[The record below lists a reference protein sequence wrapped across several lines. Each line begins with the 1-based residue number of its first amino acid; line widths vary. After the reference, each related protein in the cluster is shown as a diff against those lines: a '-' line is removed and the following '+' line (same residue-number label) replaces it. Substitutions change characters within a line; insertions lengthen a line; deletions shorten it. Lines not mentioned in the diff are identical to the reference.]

1 MSSIDERVVKMRLDN
16 SQFEQGINKTS
27 GLLGK
32 LKQALNLDKSVESI
46 NNVDKAV
53 SGVSFNPLTS
63 GLQGVQ
69 SGFNAMGAVAFSV
82 LNRMTNAAID
92 AGKSI
97 TNALTASVRDGFAE
111 YETQMNAV
119 QTILANTQSKGS
131 TIDDVNSA
139 LDTLNT
145 YADKT
150 IYNFTEM
157 TRNIGTFTAAGVDL
171 QTSVDSIKGIAN
183 LAAVSGSS
191 SAQASQAMHQLS
203 QAIAAGK
210 VQLMDWNSVVNA
222 GMGGEVFQNA
232 LKRTAENFGTDVDGM
247 IQKYGSFR
255 ESLTKG
261 EWLTTDVLTETLKQ
275 LSGAYTEAD
284 LVSQGYTEEQAKQI
298 VQLANTAEGAAT
310 DVKTFSQLIDT
321 TKEALASGWTNTF
334 EIIFGDFEEAKELW
348 SGVADVISDV
358 VNRSSESRN
367 NLLRGWKDLGG
378 RTKLIEGLA
387 NVFKSLG
394 KVVSTVGNAF
404 RKVFP
409 PTTSQQ
415 LMDITKAFA
424 SFTESLVPSESTL
437 NKIGRVAEG
446 VFSVFDI
453 GVQAVKAVGEAISTA
468 FGSDSMGSLLN
479 NLLDIAAGF
488 GDWLVGL
495 DNSIKQFGIFEGAA
509 KKVGTSVSNVLGMFN
524 SFTGRISSM
533 GSAIRS
539 IASTIGDTLGGA
551 FERVKNVISNVLTWI
566 TDNISGGD
574 IFAGLAG
581 GGIFLAARKIGGAF
595 DKIKEVVE
603 DLFGNGAE
611 KLKKGAG
618 VFDEI
623 LGGLQESLNAFT
635 GSVKAF
641 TLVEIAGSIALLVNS
656 MEKIAALSGGEVV
669 GGVSAIGDMM
679 TELNLSL
686 KSITKT
692 VKSAKTT
699 DLIKTGAALIEFAK
713 AVDMLANA
721 MSTIGNLKWDEIAK
735 GLTGMGGAMTELVA
749 AAKGLSYA
757 KVDLKTAGSLIAM
770 AQAVKMV
777 ADPLKKLGNMSWD
790 QVGKGLSAMGGALTE
805 MGTVTGLLGR
815 FGKHNISAAVSMVV
829 TAKSLGDIAKAFN
842 SFSQYSWD
850 EIGRGLSAMGGALTE
865 MGTVTGLLGR
875 FGKHNISAAVSMV
888 VTAKSLGDIA
898 KAFNSFSR
906 YSWDEIGRGLS
917 AMGGAL
923 GEVGLVTGAL
933 GKLAGF
939 SGIIGGGSILITA
952 QSLGDI
958 ASAFGSFTQYDWG
971 EIGRGLTA
979 MGGALGEVGVISGA
993 LGKLAGLSGIIGSG
1007 SIVLTAQGLGDIAKA
1022 FNSFSRYSWDE
1033 IGRGLVAMGGALGEV
1048 GLVSGA
1054 LGKLAGLSGIIGS
1067 GTIILAVQGLGEIA
1081 RTFNSFTQYNWDE
1094 IGRGLVAMGGAMGEV
1109 AVISGA
1115 TGALTGIAGLMG
1127 AGTITLASQGLIDIA
1142 TAFGKFTKFNW
1153 DEIGRGLAAMA
1164 GALGATALGSLLN
1177 TLSGLGAGAISKV
1190 AVPLGQLADSVK
1202 KWSGV
1207 TVPGDLATSL
1217 GALASGVMKFT
1228 LGGIGAGALSTA
1240 APGMVQMA
1248 NAVAKWSTIKFP
1260 SEIEGNL
1267 KALAN
1272 GVKAFTFAFAGG
1284 WSMDAVVGPLG
1295 QLASAVN
1302 KWKGVTVPA
1311 GIEGNLTGLANGVK
1325 AFTFAFAGG
1334 WSIDAVVG
1342 PLGQLAGA
1350 VKKWKGV
1357 TIPGDIQD
1365 KLTGLAN
1372 GVKSFTWA
1380 FAGGWSIDAVVGPLG
1395 QLAGAVKKWK
1405 GVTIPGDIQDKLTG
1419 LANGVKSFT
1428 WAFAGGWSI
1437 DKVVGPLGQLAGA
1450 VKKWN
1455 GVAIPGGIQ
1464 DKLTGLANGVK
1475 SFTGIGF
1482 EIVESMSNAAS
1493 GVRAIATAATNLS
1506 SANLPGVSTQ
1516 ISTFVSS
1523 LNTTQSITSTLPA
1536 DVSAFATQLN
1546 SAMATL
1552 GNAVSINGSTISAG
1566 FTQFKTSVTNGLS
1579 GIGSIVSQ
1587 NMSSMSS
1594 AIINSVSIINVGLNL
1609 IISVVLAFAGSM
1621 RNALNKSTTSTA
1633 AGLRTTVDRINSFQ
1647 SQFRTA
1653 GQHLADGLLN
1663 GMRSNSSQFIG
1674 VFSSSVNQAVNS
1686 VRAYYN
1692 GFYGA
1697 GRYLVEGFTNGI
1709 NDYARSAATAAA
1721 NMASSAK
1728 TAADRALDNGS
1739 PSKIMMQVGRF
1750 FTEGFSIGITDRED
1764 MVSDSSEKVA
1774 QKAISTLNDM
1784 LATSSIDD
1792 LFDASPTIT
1801 PVLDLSAISKQ
1812 AGSIDS
1818 MLSRSIAPS
1827 EAELREI
1834 DRRFRQNGGDHQA
1847 KMFDRLISATDKN
1860 AKELSDLRG
1869 DLSRY
1874 NDSIAG
1880 QETAVYVD
1888 GKKLASSIAK
1898 PMNQQLGIRL
1908 RRGSLSRI

>member
-16 SQFEQGINKTS
+16 SQFEQGISKTS
-27 GLLGK
+27 SLLGK

-191 SAQASQAMHQLS
+191 SAQASQAMYQLS

-232 LKRTAENFGTDVDGM
+232 LKRTAENFGTNVDGM

-255 ESLTKG
+255 ESLTEG
-261 EWLTTDVLTETLKQ
+261 GWLTTDVLTETLKQ

-321 TKEALASGWTNTF
+321 TKEALGSGWTNTF

-348 SGVADVISDV
+348 SGVANVISDV

-367 NLLRGWKDLGG
+367 NLLQGWKDLGG
-378 RTKLIEGLA
+378 RTELIKGLSS
-387 NVFKSLG
+387 VFESLG
-394 KVVSTVGNAF
+394 KVLSTVGNAF

-415 LMDITKAFA
+415 LMDITKAFT

-479 NLLDIAAGF
+479 NLLNIAAGF

-495 DNSIKQFGIFEGAA
+495 DNSIKQFGVFEGAA

-539 IASTIGDTLGGA
+539 IASTIGSTIGSIASTIGNTLGGA
-551 FERVKNVISNVLTWI
+551 FERVKNVISDVLTWI

-581 GGIFLAARKIGGAF
+581 GGIFLAAQKIGGAF
-595 DKIKEVVE
+595 DKIKEVFE

-623 LGGLQESLNAFT
+623 LDGLQESLNAFT

-641 TLVEIAGSIALLVNS
+641 TLVEIAGSIALLVDS

-669 GGVSAIGDMM
+669 GGVSAIGGMM

-692 VKSAKTT
+692 VKGVKTT

-735 GLTGMGGAMTELVA
+735 GLTGMGGAMAELVA

-850 EIGRGLSAMGGALTE
+850 EIGRGLSAMGGALGE
-865 MGTVTGLLGR
+865 VGLVTGALGKIAG
-875 FGKHNISAAVSMV
+875 FSGILASGSIYITVQ
-888 VTAKSLGDIA
+888 SLDDIA
-898 KAFNSFSR
+898 KVFGEFTQ
-906 YSWDEIGRGLS
+906 YDWGEIGRGLA

-1022 FNSFSRYSWDE
+1022 FNSFSQYSWDE
-1033 IGRGLVAMGGALGEV
+1033 IGRGLTAMGGALGEV
-1048 GLVSGA
+1048 GVISGA
-1054 LGKLAGLSGIIGS
+1054 LGKIAGLSGIIGA
-1067 GTIILAVQGLGEIA
+1067 GTIDLTVQGLDEIA
-1081 RTFNSFTQYNWDE
+1081 QAFNSFSQYSWDE

-1109 AVISGA
+1109 AAISGA
-1115 TGALTGIAGLMG
+1115 TGALTGIAGLVG
-1127 AGTITLASQGLIDIA
+1127 AGTITLASKGLIDLA
-1142 TAFGKFTKFNW
+1142 TAFGKFSEFNW
-1153 DEIGRGLAAMA
+1153 DEIGRGLTAMGAAM
-1164 GALGATALGSLLN
+1164 GETALGGLLN
-1177 TLSGLGAGAISKV
+1177 TFSGFGAGAIEKM
-1190 AVPLGQLADSVK
+1190 AAPLGTLADSIK
-1202 KWSGV
+1202 KWEGV
-1207 TVPGDLATSL
+1207 SVPDDLANQ
-1217 GALASGVMKFT
+1217 
-1228 LGGIGAGALSTA
+1228 LGGIADGVGKFTMAGFGSDT
-1240 APGMVQMA
+1240 VA
-1248 NAVAKWSTIKFP
+1248 NIAQPMNVLADAVAKWSTITFP
-1260 SEIEGNL
+1260 TDIATQLGSLANGVEAFTLAFAGGWSLNAVVGPLGALADSVRKWDGVEVPGGIQGNL
-1267 KALAN
+1267 TALAN
-1272 GVKAFTFAFAGG
+1272 GVKAFT
-1284 WSMDAVVGPLG
+1284 L
-1295 QLASAVN
+1295 
-1302 KWKGVTVPA
+1302 
-1311 GIEGNLTGLANGVK
+1311 
-1325 AFTFAFAGG
+1325 AFAGG
-1334 WSIDAVVG
+1334 WSIDAIIG
-1342 PLGQLAGA
+1342 PLGQL
-1350 VKKWKGV
+1350 
-1357 TIPGDIQD
+1357 P
-1365 KLTGLAN
+1365 
-1372 GVKSFTWA
+1372 
-1380 FAGGWSIDAVVGPLG
+1380 
-1395 QLAGAVKKWK
+1395 
-1405 GVTIPGDIQDKLTG
+1405 
-1419 LANGVKSFT
+1419 
-1428 WAFAGGWSI
+1428 
-1437 DKVVGPLGQLAGA
+1437 GA

-1455 GVAIPGGIQ
+1455 GVEVPGGIQ
-1464 DKLTGLANGVK
+1464 GDLTALANGVK
-1475 SFTGIGF
+1475 AFSLAFVGGWSMNAVIGPLGQLAGDVKKWNGVEVPGGIQGNLTALANGVKAFTGIGSG
-1482 EIVESMSNAAS
+1482 IAESMSNAAS
-1493 GVRAIATAATNLS
+1493 GIRAIATAATSLSAVNLS
-1506 SANLPGVSTQ
+1506 DISTQ

-1523 LNTTQSITSTLPA
+1523 LNTNTLPA
-1536 DVSAFATQLN
+1536 DVSAFATQLS
-1546 SAMATL
+1546 SAMTTL
-1552 GNAVSINGSTISAG
+1552 GNTVSTNAATIRSA
-1566 FTQFKTSVTNGLS
+1566 FSSLRTQITTAISGL
-1579 GIGSIVSQ
+1579 GSIVSS
-1587 NMSSMSS
+1587 NMSSASNAVSSGASMISIGSS
-1594 AIINSVSIINVGLNL
+1594 AIGAAFNRMTSIARSQLTVFSNTVRSSLTQGASSVRSSAPQFLSSGKQVTESLTNGLKTGLNQ
-1609 IISVVLAFAGSM
+1609 IPTMFNSTIS
-1621 RNALNKSTTSTA
+1621 
-1633 AGLRTTVDRINSFQ
+1633 
-1647 SQFRTA
+1647 
-1653 GQHLADGLLN
+1653 
-1663 GMRSNSSQFIG
+1663 
-1674 VFSSSVNQAVNS
+1674 
-1686 VRAYYN
+1686 
-1692 GFYGA
+1692 
-1697 GRYLVEGFTNGI
+1697 
-1709 NDYARSAATAAA
+1709 SAASSIRSFRSSFYSAGTYVAQGFASGISSRITVAAEAAA
-1721 NMASSAK
+1721 RLANAASSAAK
-1728 TAADRALDNGS
+1728 EALDIHS
-1739 PSKIMMQVGRF
+1739 PSKVFGWIGEMTVD
-1750 FTEGFSIGITDRED
+1750 GFVNTVNGMATDVRKSGYGMAESVINGFNELDTLGISDPSIR
-1764 MVSDSSEKVA
+1764 
-1774 QKAISTLNDM
+1774 
-1784 LATSSIDD
+1784 
-1792 LFDASPTIT
+1792 
-1801 PVLDLSAISKQ
+1801 PVMDLSMVRRQTSDL
-1812 AGSIDS
+1812 SS
-1818 MLSRSIAPS
+1818 MLSMSTNPIKADVDFIGR
-1827 EAELREI
+1827 L
-1834 DRRFRQNGGDHQA
+1834 DRQNGGDYQA
-1847 KMFDRLISATDKN
+1847 KMFNRLISATDKN
-1860 AKELSDLRG
+1860 AKELSDLRS

-1888 GKKLASSIAK
+1888 GKKLASTIAK
-1898 PMNQQLGIRL
+1898 PMNQKLGA
-1908 RRGSLSRI
+1908 LSRKGRLA

>member
-16 SQFEQGINKTS
+16 SQFEQGVNKTS

-46 NNVDKAV
+46 SNVDKAV
-53 SGVSFNPLTS
+53 NGVSFNPLTS

-191 SAQASQAMHQLS
+191 SAQASQAMYQLS

-232 LKRTAENFGTDVDGM
+232 LKRTAEHFGTNVDGM
-247 IQKYGSFR
+247 IKKYGSFR

-367 NLLRGWKDLGG
+367 NLLQGWKDLGG
-378 RTKLIEGLA
+378 RTKLIEGLT

-409 PTTSQQ
+409 PTTSRQ
-415 LMDITKAFA
+415 LMDITEAFT
-424 SFTESLVPSESTL
+424 SFTESLIPSESTL

-453 GVQAVKAVGEAISTA
+453 GVQAVKAVGTAFATA
-468 FGSDSMGSLLN
+468 FGSDSMGGLLD

-509 KKVGTSVSNVLGMFN
+509 KAVGSAISGVLGVFS
-524 SFTGRISSM
+524 SFTDGISSM
-533 GSAIRS
+533 GSAVGS
-539 IASTIGDTLGGA
+539 IASTIGNTLGGA
-551 FERVKNVISNVLTWI
+551 FERVKNVISDVLTWI

-581 GGIFLAARKIGGAF
+581 GGIFLAAQKIGGAF
-595 DKIKEVVE
+595 DKIKKVFE

-641 TLVEIAGSIALLVNS
+641 TLVEIAGSIALLVDS

-669 GGVSAIGDMM
+669 GGVSAIGGLM
-679 TELNLSL
+679 TELNISL

-692 VKSAKTT
+692 MKGAKTT

-721 MSTIGNLKWDEIAK
+721 MSTIGNLNWDEIAK

-815 FGKHNISAAVSMVV
+815 FGKHNISAAVSMVI
-829 TAKSLGDIAKAFN
+829 TAKSLGDIADAFG
-842 SFSQYSWD
+842 SFSSYDWG
-850 EIGRGLSAMGGALTE
+850 EIGRGLTAMGGALGE
-865 MGTVTGLLGR
+865 VGLVTGALGKIAG
-875 FGKHNISAAVSMV
+875 FSGILGSGSIFITVQ
-888 VTAKSLGDIA
+888 SLGDIA
-898 KAFNSFSR
+898 EVFGEFTQ
-906 YSWDEIGRGLS
+906 YDWGEIGRGLT

-952 QSLGDI
+952 RGLGDI

-979 MGGALGEVGVISGA
+979 MGGALAEVGVISGA
-993 LGKLAGLSGIIGSG
+993 LGKLASLSGIIGSG
-1007 SIVLTAQGLGDIAKA
+1007 SIVLTAKGLGDIAKA

-1067 GTIILAVQGLGEIA
+1067 GTIILAVQGLDEIA

-1127 AGTITLASQGLIDIA
+1127 AGTITLASQGLTDIA

-1177 TLSGLGAGAISKV
+1177 TLSGLGAGAISTV

-1207 TVPGDLATSL
+1207 TVPSDLATSL
-1217 GALASGVMKFT
+1217 GSLASGVMKFT

-1302 KWKGVTVPA
+1302 KWKGVTIPA
-1311 GIEGNLTGLANGVK
+1311 GIESNLTGLANGVK

-1334 WSIDAVVG
+1334 WSMDAVVG
-1342 PLGQLAGA
+1342 PLGQLAGT
-1350 VKKWKGV
+1350 VKKWNGV
-1357 TIPGDIQD
+1357 TIPGGIESN
-1365 KLTGLAN
+1365 LAGLAN
-1372 GVKSFTWA
+1372 GVKA
-1380 FAGGWSIDAVVGPLG
+1380 FSLAFVGGWSLGAITGPLG
-1395 QLAGAVKKWK
+1395 NLASAV
-1405 GVTIPGDIQDKLTG
+1405 
-1419 LANGVKSFT
+1419 N
-1428 WAFAGGWSI
+1428 
-1437 DKVVGPLGQLAGA
+1437 
-1450 VKKWN
+1450 KWN
-1455 GVAIPGGIQ
+1455 GVKIPGGIQ
-1464 DKLTGLANGVK
+1464 GNLTGLANGVK
-1475 SFTGIGF
+1475 SFTGIGSG
-1482 EIVESMSNAAS
+1482 ITESTSNAAS

-1506 SANLPGVSTQ
+1506 SANLSGVSTQ

-1536 DVSAFATQLN
+1536 DISAFATQLS
-1546 SAMATL
+1546 SAMVTL
-1552 GNAVSINGSTISAG
+1552 GNV
-1566 FTQFKTSVTNGLS
+1566 VLTNAAT
-1579 GIGSIVSQ
+1579 IGSAFSSLRTQISTATFGLGLIVSL
-1587 NMSSMSS
+1587 NMSSASNAVSSGANMISSGSS
-1594 AIINSVSIINVGLNL
+1594 AIGAAFNRMTSIARSQMTVFSNTVRSSLTRGASSVRSSVPEFLSSGKQVTESL
-1609 IISVVLAFAGSM
+1609 I
-1621 RNALNKSTTSTA
+1621 
-1633 AGLRTTVDRINSFQ
+1633 
-1647 SQFRTA
+1647 
-1653 GQHLADGLLN
+1653 N
-1663 GMRSNSSQFIG
+1663 GMRNGLDRIPTMFNSSINSAASNLRSFR
-1674 VFSSSVNQAVNS
+1674 SS
-1686 VRAYYN
+1686 
-1692 GFYGA
+1692 FYSA
-1697 GRYLVEGFTNGI
+1697 GSYVAEGFASGI
-1709 NDYARSAATAAA
+1709 NSQVTVAAEAAA
-1721 NMASSAK
+1721 RLANAASLAAK
-1728 TAADRALDNGS
+1728 KSLDIHS
-1739 PSKIMMQVGRF
+1739 PSKVFGWIGEMTVD
-1750 FTEGFSIGITDRED
+1750 GFVNTVDGMATDVRKSGYGMAESVINGFNELDMSNISDPSIR
-1764 MVSDSSEKVA
+1764 
-1774 QKAISTLNDM
+1774 
-1784 LATSSIDD
+1784 
-1792 LFDASPTIT
+1792 
-1801 PVLDLSAISKQ
+1801 PVMDLSMVRRQ
-1812 AGSIDS
+1812 ASDLSS
-1818 MLSRSIAPS
+1818 MLSTSTNPIKAD
-1827 EAELREI
+1827 I
-1834 DRRFRQNGGDHQA
+1834 DFIGRLDRQNGGDHQA

-1908 RRGSLSRI
+1908 KRGSLSRI

>member
-16 SQFEQGINKTS
+16 SQFEQGISKTS
-27 GLLGK
+27 SLLGK

-191 SAQASQAMHQLS
+191 SAQASQAMYQLS

-232 LKRTAENFGTDVDGM
+232 LKRTAENFGTNVDGM

-255 ESLTKG
+255 ESLTEG
-261 EWLTTDVLTETLKQ
+261 GWLTTDVLTETLKQ

-321 TKEALASGWTNTF
+321 TKEALGSGWTNTF

-348 SGVADVISDV
+348 SSVANVISDV

-367 NLLRGWKDLGG
+367 NLLQGWKDLGG
-378 RTKLIEGLA
+378 RTELIEGLF
-387 NVFKSLG
+387 NVFESLG
-394 KVVSTVGNAF
+394 KVLSTVGNAF

-551 FERVKNVISNVLTWI
+551 FERVKNVISDVLTWI

-595 DKIKEVVE
+595 DKIKEAVE
-603 DLFGNGAE
+603 GLFGNGAE

-623 LGGLQESLNAFT
+623 LDGLQESLNAFT

-669 GGVSAIGDMM
+669 GGVSAIGGMM

-692 VKSAKTT
+692 VKGVKTT

-735 GLTGMGGAMTELVA
+735 GLTGMGGAMAELVA

-815 FGKHNISAAVSMVV
+815 FGKHNISAAVSMVI

-850 EIGRGLSAMGGALTE
+850 EIGRGLSAMGGALGE
-865 MGTVTGLLGR
+865 VGLVTGALGKIAG
-875 FGKHNISAAVSMV
+875 FSGILASGSIFITVQ
-888 VTAKSLGDIA
+888 SLDDIA
-898 KAFNSFSR
+898 KVFGEFTQ
-906 YSWDEIGRGLS
+906 YDWGEIGRGLA

-1022 FNSFSRYSWDE
+1022 FNSFSQYSWDE
-1033 IGRGLVAMGGALGEV
+1033 IGRGLSAMGGALGEV
-1048 GLVSGA
+1048 AVVSGA
-1054 LGKLAGLSGIIGS
+1054 LGKLAGLSGLIGA
-1067 GTIILAVQGLGEIA
+1067 GTINLTVQGLDEIA
-1081 RTFNSFTQYNWDE
+1081 QAFNSFSQYSWDE

-1109 AVISGA
+1109 AAISGA

-1127 AGTITLASQGLIDIA
+1127 AGTITLASQGLIDLA
-1142 TAFGKFTKFNW
+1142 TAFGKFAEFNW
-1153 DEIGRGLAAMA
+1153 DEIGRGLTAMGAAM
-1164 GALGATALGSLLN
+1164 GETALGGLLN
-1177 TLSGLGAGAISKV
+1177 TFSGFGASAIEKMAAPLGTLADSIKKWEGV
-1190 AVPLGQLADSVK
+1190 AVPDDLADQLGRIADGVGKFMMAGWGSDTVANIAQPMNVLADAVAKWSTITFPTDIATQLGSLASGVEAFTLAFAGGWSLNAVVGPLGTLADSVK
-1202 KWSGV
+1202 KWDGV
-1207 TVPGDLATSL
+1207 EVPG
-1217 GALASGVMKFT
+1217 
-1228 LGGIGAGALSTA
+1228 GI
-1240 APGMVQMA
+1240 Q
-1248 NAVAKWSTIKFP
+1248 
-1260 SEIEGNL
+1260 GNL
-1267 KALAN
+1267 TALAN
-1272 GVKAFTFAFAGG
+1272 GVKAFT
-1284 WSMDAVVGPLG
+1284 L
-1295 QLASAVN
+1295 
-1302 KWKGVTVPA
+1302 
-1311 GIEGNLTGLANGVK
+1311 
-1325 AFTFAFAGG
+1325 AFAGG
-1334 WSIDAVVG
+1334 WSIDAVIG
-1342 PLGQLAGA
+1342 PLGQL
-1350 VKKWKGV
+1350 
-1357 TIPGDIQD
+1357 P
-1365 KLTGLAN
+1365 
-1372 GVKSFTWA
+1372 
-1380 FAGGWSIDAVVGPLG
+1380 
-1395 QLAGAVKKWK
+1395 
-1405 GVTIPGDIQDKLTG
+1405 
-1419 LANGVKSFT
+1419 
-1428 WAFAGGWSI
+1428 
-1437 DKVVGPLGQLAGA
+1437 GA

-1455 GVAIPGGIQ
+1455 GVEVPGGIQ
-1464 DKLTGLANGVK
+1464 GNLTALANGVK
-1475 SFTGIGF
+1475 AFTLAFVGGWSINAVIGPLGQLAGEVKKWNGVEVPGGIQGNLTALANGVKAFTGIGSG
-1482 EIVESMSNAAS
+1482 IAESMSNAAS
-1493 GVRAIATAATNLS
+1493 GVRSIATAATSLSAANLS
-1506 SANLPGVSTQ
+1506 GVSKQ

-1523 LNTTQSITSTLPA
+1523 LNNTQSITSTLPA
-1536 DVSAFATQLN
+1536 DISAFATQLN
-1546 SAMATL
+1546 SAMVTL
-1552 GNAVSINGSTISAG
+1552 GNVVSTNGSNISTG

-1579 GIGSIVSQ
+1579 GVGSIVSQ
-1587 NMSSMSS
+1587 NMSSMSAAIIDAIS
-1594 AIINSVSIINVGLNL
+1594 AINGGLDS

-1621 RNALNKSTTSTA
+1621 RNALNESTTSTA
-1633 AGLRTTVDRINSFQ
+1633 AGLQTTVNRIDSFQ

-1674 VFSSSVNQAVNS
+1674 VFSSSVNQAVNG

-1692 GFYGA
+1692 GFYDA
-1697 GRYLVEGFTNGI
+1697 GRYLVEGFANGI
-1709 NDYARSAATAAA
+1709 RNYASSAATAAA

-1728 TAADRALDNGS
+1728 EAADRALDIGS

-1834 DRRFRQNGGDHQA
+1834 DRRFRQNESGSRTAEKDTSGPKSVNIEYNQT
-1847 KMFDRLISATDKN
+1847 LNSPT
-1860 AKELSDLRG
+1860 S
-1869 DLSRY
+1869 LSRY
-1874 NDSIAG
+1874 DIYRQTSNQLKLLR
-1880 QETAVYVD
+1880 QELKMSPI
-1888 GKKLASSIAK
+1888 GK
-1898 PMNQQLGIRL
+1898 
-1908 RRGSLSRI
+1908 

>member
-27 GLLGK
+27 GLLSK

-131 TIDDVNSA
+131 TINDVNSA

-191 SAQASQAMHQLS
+191 SAQASQAMYQLS

-210 VQLMDWNSVVNA
+210 VQLMDWNSVVTA

-232 LKRTAENFGTDVDGM
+232 LKRTAENFGTNVDGM

-255 ESLTKG
+255 ESLTEG
-261 EWLTTDVLTETLKQ
+261 GWLTTDVLTETLKQ

-321 TKEALASGWTNTF
+321 TKEALGSGWTNTF

-348 SGVADVISDV
+348 SSVANVISDV

-367 NLLRGWKDLGG
+367 NLLQGWKDLGG
-378 RTKLIEGLA
+378 RTELIEGLS
-387 NVFKSLG
+387 NVFESLG
-394 KVVSTVGNAF
+394 KVLSTVGNAF

-453 GVQAVKAVGEAISTA
+453 GVQAVKAVGSAISTA

-479 NLLDIAAGF
+479 NLLDIAARF

-524 SFTGRISSM
+524 SFTGGISSM

-595 DKIKEVVE
+595 DKIKEAVE
-603 DLFGNGAE
+603 SLFGNGAE

-623 LGGLQESLNAFT
+623 LDGLQESLNAFT

-669 GGVSAIGDMM
+669 GGVSAIGGMM

-692 VKSAKTT
+692 VKGVKTT

-735 GLTGMGGAMTELVA
+735 GLTGMGGAMAELVA

-850 EIGRGLSAMGGALTE
+850 EIGRGLSAMGGALGE
-865 MGTVTGLLGR
+865 VGLVTGALGKIAG
-875 FGKHNISAAVSMV
+875 FSGILASGSIFITVQ
-888 VTAKSLGDIA
+888 SLDDIA
-898 KAFNSFSR
+898 KAFGEFTQ
-906 YSWDEIGRGLS
+906 YDWGEIGRGLA

-979 MGGALGEVGVISGA
+979 MGGALGEIGVISGA

-1022 FNSFSRYSWDE
+1022 FNSFSQYSWDE

-1048 GLVSGA
+1048 AVVSGA
-1054 LGKLAGLSGIIGS
+1054 LGKLAGLSGLIGA
-1067 GTIILAVQGLGEIA
+1067 GTINLTVQGLDEIA
-1081 RTFNSFTQYNWDE
+1081 QAFNSFSQYSWDE

-1109 AVISGA
+1109 AAISGA

-1127 AGTITLASQGLIDIA
+1127 AGTITLASQGLIDLA
-1142 TAFGKFTKFNW
+1142 TAFGKFAEFNW
-1153 DEIGRGLAAMA
+1153 DEIGRGLTAMGAAM
-1164 GALGATALGSLLN
+1164 GETALGGLLN
-1177 TLSGLGAGAISKV
+1177 TFSGFGAGAIEKMAAPLGTLADSIKKWEGV
-1190 AVPLGQLADSVK
+1190 AVPDDLADQLGRIADGVGKFTMAGWGSDTVVNIAQPMNVLADAVAKWSTITFPTDIATQLGSLANGVKAFTLAFAGGWSLNAVVGPLGTLADSVK
-1202 KWSGV
+1202 KWDGV
-1207 TVPGDLATSL
+1207 EVPG
-1217 GALASGVMKFT
+1217 
-1228 LGGIGAGALSTA
+1228 GI
-1240 APGMVQMA
+1240 Q
-1248 NAVAKWSTIKFP
+1248 
-1260 SEIEGNL
+1260 GNL
-1267 KALAN
+1267 TALAN
-1272 GVKAFTFAFAGG
+1272 GVKAFTLAFAGG
-1284 WSMDAVVGPLG
+1284 WSIGAVIGPLG
-1295 QLASAVN
+1295 QLAGEVK
-1302 KWKGVTVPA
+1302 KWDGVEVPG
-1311 GIEGNLTGLANGVK
+1311 GIQGNLTALANGVK
-1325 AFTFAFAGG
+1325 AFTLAFVGG
-1334 WSIDAVVG
+1334 WSINAVIG
-1342 PLGQLAGA
+1342 PLGQLAGE
-1350 VKKWKGV
+1350 
-1357 TIPGDIQD
+1357 
-1365 KLTGLAN
+1365 
-1372 GVKSFTWA
+1372 
-1380 FAGGWSIDAVVGPLG
+1380 
-1395 QLAGAVKKWK
+1395 
-1405 GVTIPGDIQDKLTG
+1405 
-1419 LANGVKSFT
+1419 
-1428 WAFAGGWSI
+1428 
-1437 DKVVGPLGQLAGA
+1437 

-1455 GVAIPGGIQ
+1455 GVEVPGGIQ
-1464 DKLTGLANGVK
+1464 GNLTALANGVK
-1475 SFTGIGF
+1475 AFTGIGSG
-1482 EIVESMSNAAS
+1482 IAESMSNAAS
-1493 GVRAIATAATNLS
+1493 GVRSIATAATSLSAANLS
-1506 SANLPGVSTQ
+1506 GVSKQ

-1523 LNTTQSITSTLPA
+1523 LNNTQSITSTLPA
-1536 DVSAFATQLN
+1536 DISAFATQLN
-1546 SAMATL
+1546 SAMVTL
-1552 GNAVSINGSTISAG
+1552 GNVVSTNGSNISTG

-1579 GIGSIVSQ
+1579 GLGSIVSQ
-1587 NMSSMSS
+1587 NMSSMSA
-1594 AIINSVSIINVGLNL
+1594 AIINAISAINGGLDS

-1621 RNALNKSTTSTA
+1621 RNALNESTTSTA
-1633 AGLRTTVDRINSFQ
+1633 AGLRATVNGIDSFQ

-1674 VFSSSVNQAVNS
+1674 VFSSSVNQAVNG

-1692 GFYGA
+1692 GFYDA
-1697 GRYLVEGFTNGI
+1697 GRYLVEGFANGI
-1709 NDYARSAATAAA
+1709 RNYASSAATAAA

-1728 TAADRALDNGS
+1728 AAADRALDIGS

-1774 QKAISTLNDM
+1774 QKATSTLNDM

-1834 DRRFRQNGGDHQA
+1834 DRRFRQNESGSRTAEKDTSGPKSVNIEYNQT
-1847 KMFDRLISATDKN
+1847 LNSPT
-1860 AKELSDLRG
+1860 S
-1869 DLSRY
+1869 LSRY
-1874 NDSIAG
+1874 DIYRQTSNQLKLLR
-1880 QETAVYVD
+1880 QELKMSPI
-1888 GKKLASSIAK
+1888 GK
-1898 PMNQQLGIRL
+1898 
-1908 RRGSLSRI
+1908 

>member
-27 GLLGK
+27 GLLSK

-191 SAQASQAMHQLS
+191 SAQASQAMYQLS

-232 LKRTAENFGTDVDGM
+232 LKRTAENFGTNVDGM

-255 ESLTKG
+255 ESLTEG
-261 EWLTTDVLTETLKQ
+261 GWLTTDVLTETLKQ

-334 EIIFGDFEEAKELW
+334 EIIFGDFEEAKKLW

-367 NLLRGWKDLGG
+367 NLLQGWKDLGG
-378 RTKLIEGLA
+378 RTELIKGLS
-387 NVFKSLG
+387 NVFESLG
-394 KVVSTVGNAF
+394 KVLSTVGNAF

-415 LMDITKAFA
+415 LMDITKAFT

-581 GGIFLAARKIGGAF
+581 GGIFLAAQKIGGAF
-595 DKIKEVVE
+595 DKIKEVFE

-669 GGVSAIGDMM
+669 GGVSAIGGMM

-692 VKSAKTT
+692 VKGVKTT

-735 GLTGMGGAMTELVA
+735 GLTGMGGAMAELVA

-850 EIGRGLSAMGGALTE
+850 EIGRGLSAMGGALGE
-865 MGTVTGLLGR
+865 VGLVTGALGKLAG
-875 FGKHNISAAVSMV
+875 FSGILGSGSIYITVQ
-888 VTAKSLGDIA
+888 SLGDIA
-898 KAFNSFSR
+898 KVFGEFTQ
-906 YSWDEIGRGLS
+906 YDWGDIGRGLT

-979 MGGALGEVGVISGA
+979 MGGALTEVGVVSGA

-1022 FNSFSRYSWDE
+1022 FNSFSQYSWDE
-1033 IGRGLVAMGGALGEV
+1033 IGRGLSAMGGALGEV
-1048 GLVSGA
+1048 AVVSGA
-1054 LGKLAGLSGIIGS
+1054 LGKIAGLSGLIGA
-1067 GTIILAVQGLGEIA
+1067 GTINLTVQGLDEIA
-1081 RTFNSFTQYNWDE
+1081 QAFNSFSQYSWDE

-1109 AVISGA
+1109 AAISGA

-1127 AGTITLASQGLIDIA
+1127 AGTITLASQGLIDLA
-1142 TAFGKFTKFNW
+1142 TAFGKFAEFNW
-1153 DEIGRGLAAMA
+1153 DEIGRGLTAMGAAM
-1164 GALGATALGSLLN
+1164 GETALGGLLN
-1177 TLSGLGAGAISKV
+1177 TFSGFGAGAIEKM
-1190 AVPLGQLADSVK
+1190 AAPLGTLADSIKKWEGVSVPDDLADQLGRIADGVGKFTMAGWGSDTVANIAQPMNVLADAVAKWSTITFPTDIATQLGSLASGVEAFTLAFAGGWSLNAVVGPLGTLADSVK
-1202 KWSGV
+1202 KWDGV
-1207 TVPGDLATSL
+1207 EVPG
-1217 GALASGVMKFT
+1217 
-1228 LGGIGAGALSTA
+1228 GI
-1240 APGMVQMA
+1240 Q
-1248 NAVAKWSTIKFP
+1248 
-1260 SEIEGNL
+1260 GNL
-1267 KALAN
+1267 TALAN
-1272 GVKAFTFAFAGG
+1272 GVKAFT
-1284 WSMDAVVGPLG
+1284 L
-1295 QLASAVN
+1295 
-1302 KWKGVTVPA
+1302 
-1311 GIEGNLTGLANGVK
+1311 
-1325 AFTFAFAGG
+1325 AFAGG
-1334 WSIDAVVG
+1334 WSIDAVIG
-1342 PLGQLAGA
+1342 PLGQL
-1350 VKKWKGV
+1350 
-1357 TIPGDIQD
+1357 P
-1365 KLTGLAN
+1365 
-1372 GVKSFTWA
+1372 
-1380 FAGGWSIDAVVGPLG
+1380 
-1395 QLAGAVKKWK
+1395 
-1405 GVTIPGDIQDKLTG
+1405 
-1419 LANGVKSFT
+1419 
-1428 WAFAGGWSI
+1428 
-1437 DKVVGPLGQLAGA
+1437 GA

-1455 GVAIPGGIQ
+1455 GVEVPGGIQ
-1464 DKLTGLANGVK
+1464 GNLTALANGVK
-1475 SFTGIGF
+1475 AFTLAFVGGWSINAVIGPLGQLAGEVKKWNGVEVPGGIQGNLTALANGVKAFTGIGSG
-1482 EIVESMSNAAS
+1482 IAESMSNAAS
-1493 GVRAIATAATNLS
+1493 GIRSIATAATSLSAANLS
-1506 SANLPGVSTQ
+1506 GVSKQ

-1523 LNTTQSITSTLPA
+1523 LNNTQSITSTLPA
-1536 DVSAFATQLN
+1536 DISAFATQLN
-1546 SAMATL
+1546 SAMVTL
-1552 GNAVSINGSTISAG
+1552 GNVVSTNGSTISTG
-1566 FTQFKTSVTNGLS
+1566 FTQFKASVTNGLS
-1579 GIGSIVSQ
+1579 GVGSIVSQ
-1587 NMSSMSS
+1587 NMSSMST
-1594 AIINSVSIINVGLNL
+1594 AIIGATSTINGGLDS
-1609 IISVVLAFAGSM
+1609 IISVVLAFTGSM
-1621 RNALNKSTTSTA
+1621 GNALNESTTSTA

-1663 GMRSNSSQFIG
+1663 GMRSNSSQFTG

-1692 GFYGA
+1692 GFYDA

-1709 NDYARSAATAAA
+1709 RNYASSAATAAA

-1774 QKAISTLNDM
+1774 RKAISTLNDM

-1792 LFDASPTIT
+1792 MFDASPTIT

-1834 DRRFRQNGGDHQA
+1834 DRRFRQNESSSRTTEKDASGPKSVNIEYNQT
-1847 KMFDRLISATDKN
+1847 LNSPT
-1860 AKELSDLRG
+1860 S
-1869 DLSRY
+1869 LSRY
-1874 NDSIAG
+1874 DIYRQTSNQLKLLR
-1880 QETAVYVD
+1880 QELKMSPI
-1888 GKKLASSIAK
+1888 GK
-1898 PMNQQLGIRL
+1898 
-1908 RRGSLSRI
+1908 

>member
-27 GLLGK
+27 GLLSK

-191 SAQASQAMHQLS
+191 SAQASQAMYQLS

-232 LKRTAENFGTDVDGM
+232 LKRTAENFGTNVDGM

-255 ESLTKG
+255 ESLTEG
-261 EWLTTDVLTETLKQ
+261 GWLTTDVLTETLKQ

-334 EIIFGDFEEAKELW
+334 EIIFGDFEEAKKLW

-367 NLLRGWKDLGG
+367 NLLQGWKDLGG
-378 RTKLIEGLA
+378 RTELIKGLS
-387 NVFKSLG
+387 NVFESLG
-394 KVVSTVGNAF
+394 KVLSTVGNAF

-415 LMDITKAFA
+415 LMDITKAFT

-581 GGIFLAARKIGGAF
+581 GGIFLAAQKIGGAF
-595 DKIKEVVE
+595 DKIKEVFE

-669 GGVSAIGDMM
+669 GGVSAIGGMM

-692 VKSAKTT
+692 VKGVKTT

-735 GLTGMGGAMTELVA
+735 GLTGMGGAMAELVA

-850 EIGRGLSAMGGALTE
+850 EIGRGLSAMGGALGE
-865 MGTVTGLLGR
+865 VGLVTGALGKLAG
-875 FGKHNISAAVSMV
+875 FSGILGSGSIYITVQ
-888 VTAKSLGDIA
+888 SLGDIA
-898 KAFNSFSR
+898 KVFGEFTQ
-906 YSWDEIGRGLS
+906 YDWGEIGRGLT

-979 MGGALGEVGVISGA
+979 MGGALTEVGVVSGA

-1022 FNSFSRYSWDE
+1022 FNSFSQYSWDE
-1033 IGRGLVAMGGALGEV
+1033 IGRGLSAMGGALGEV
-1048 GLVSGA
+1048 AVVSGA
-1054 LGKLAGLSGIIGS
+1054 LGKIAGLSGLIGA
-1067 GTIILAVQGLGEIA
+1067 GTINLTVQGLDEIA
-1081 RTFNSFTQYNWDE
+1081 QAFNSFSQYSWDE

-1109 AVISGA
+1109 AAISGA

-1127 AGTITLASQGLIDIA
+1127 AGTITLASQGLIDLA
-1142 TAFGKFTKFNW
+1142 TAFGKFAEFNW
-1153 DEIGRGLAAMA
+1153 DEIGRGLTAMGAAM
-1164 GALGATALGSLLN
+1164 GETALGGLLN
-1177 TLSGLGAGAISKV
+1177 TFSGFGAGAIEKM
-1190 AVPLGQLADSVK
+1190 AAPLGTLADSIKKWEGVSVPDDLADQLGRIADGVGKFTMAGWGSDTVANIAQPMNVLADAVAKWSTITFPTDIATQLGSLASGVEAFTLAFAGGWSLNAVVGPLGTLADSVK
-1202 KWSGV
+1202 KWDGV
-1207 TVPGDLATSL
+1207 EVPG
-1217 GALASGVMKFT
+1217 
-1228 LGGIGAGALSTA
+1228 GI
-1240 APGMVQMA
+1240 Q
-1248 NAVAKWSTIKFP
+1248 
-1260 SEIEGNL
+1260 GNL
-1267 KALAN
+1267 TALAN
-1272 GVKAFTFAFAGG
+1272 GVKAFT
-1284 WSMDAVVGPLG
+1284 L
-1295 QLASAVN
+1295 
-1302 KWKGVTVPA
+1302 
-1311 GIEGNLTGLANGVK
+1311 
-1325 AFTFAFAGG
+1325 AFAGG
-1334 WSIDAVVG
+1334 WSIDAVIG
-1342 PLGQLAGA
+1342 PLGQL
-1350 VKKWKGV
+1350 
-1357 TIPGDIQD
+1357 P
-1365 KLTGLAN
+1365 
-1372 GVKSFTWA
+1372 
-1380 FAGGWSIDAVVGPLG
+1380 
-1395 QLAGAVKKWK
+1395 
-1405 GVTIPGDIQDKLTG
+1405 
-1419 LANGVKSFT
+1419 
-1428 WAFAGGWSI
+1428 
-1437 DKVVGPLGQLAGA
+1437 GA

-1455 GVAIPGGIQ
+1455 GVEVPGGIQ
-1464 DKLTGLANGVK
+1464 GNLTALANGVK
-1475 SFTGIGF
+1475 AFTLAFVGGWSINAVIGPLGQLAGEVKKWNGVEVPGGIQGNLTALANGVKAFTGIGSG
-1482 EIVESMSNAAS
+1482 IAESMSNAAS
-1493 GVRAIATAATNLS
+1493 GIRSIATAATSLSAANLS
-1506 SANLPGVSTQ
+1506 GVSKQ

-1523 LNTTQSITSTLPA
+1523 LNNTQSITSTLPA
-1536 DVSAFATQLN
+1536 DISAFATQLN
-1546 SAMATL
+1546 SAMVTL
-1552 GNAVSINGSTISAG
+1552 GNVVSTNGSTISTG
-1566 FTQFKTSVTNGLS
+1566 FTQFKASVTNGLS
-1579 GIGSIVSQ
+1579 GVGSIVSQ
-1587 NMSSMSS
+1587 NMSSMST
-1594 AIINSVSIINVGLNL
+1594 AIIGATSTINGGLDS
-1609 IISVVLAFAGSM
+1609 IISVVLAFTGSM
-1621 RNALNKSTTSTA
+1621 GNALNESTTSTA

-1663 GMRSNSSQFIG
+1663 GMRSNSSQFTG

-1692 GFYGA
+1692 GFYDA

-1709 NDYARSAATAAA
+1709 RNYASSAATAAA

-1774 QKAISTLNDM
+1774 RKAISTLNDM

-1792 LFDASPTIT
+1792 MFDASPTIT

-1834 DRRFRQNGGDHQA
+1834 DRRFRQNESSSRTTEKDASGPKSVNIEYNQT
-1847 KMFDRLISATDKN
+1847 LNSPT
-1860 AKELSDLRG
+1860 S
-1869 DLSRY
+1869 LSRY
-1874 NDSIAG
+1874 DIYRQTSNQLKLLR
-1880 QETAVYVD
+1880 QELKMSPI
-1888 GKKLASSIAK
+1888 GK
-1898 PMNQQLGIRL
+1898 
-1908 RRGSLSRI
+1908 

>member
-27 GLLGK
+27 GLLSK

-191 SAQASQAMHQLS
+191 SAQASQAMYQLS

-232 LKRTAENFGTDVDGM
+232 LKRTAENFGTNVDGM

-255 ESLTKG
+255 ESLTEG
-261 EWLTTDVLTETLKQ
+261 GWLTTDVLTETLKQ

-321 TKEALASGWTNTF
+321 TKEALGSGWTNTF

-348 SGVADVISDV
+348 SGVANVISDV

-367 NLLRGWKDLGG
+367 NLLQGWKDLGG
-378 RTKLIEGLA
+378 RTELIKGLSS
-387 NVFKSLG
+387 VFESLG
-394 KVVSTVGNAF
+394 KVLSTVGNAF

-424 SFTESLVPSESTL
+424 SFTEKLVPSESTL

-509 KKVGTSVSNVLGMFN
+509 KKVGTSVSNVLGMFS

-595 DKIKEVVE
+595 DKIKEVFE

-641 TLVEIAGSIALLVNS
+641 TLVEIAGSIALLVGS

-669 GGVSAIGDMM
+669 GGVSAIGGMM

-692 VKSAKTT
+692 VKGVKTT

-721 MSTIGNLKWDEIAK
+721 MSTIGNLNWDEIAK
-735 GLTGMGGAMTELVA
+735 GLTGMGGAMAELVA

-815 FGKHNISAAVSMVV
+815 FGKHNISAAVSMVI
-829 TAKSLGDIAKAFN
+829 TAKSLGDIADAFG
-842 SFSQYSWD
+842 SFSSYDWG
-850 EIGRGLSAMGGALTE
+850 EIGRGLTAMGGALGE
-865 MGTVTGLLGR
+865 VGLVTGALGKIAG
-875 FGKHNISAAVSMV
+875 FSGILASGSIYITVQ
-888 VTAKSLGDIA
+888 SLDDIA
-898 KAFNSFSR
+898 KVFGEFTQ
-906 YSWDEIGRGLS
+906 YDWGEIGRGLA

-971 EIGRGLTA
+971 EIGRGLAA

-1022 FNSFSRYSWDE
+1022 FNSFSQYSWDE
-1033 IGRGLVAMGGALGEV
+1033 IGRGLTAMGGALGEV
-1048 GLVSGA
+1048 GVISGA
-1054 LGKLAGLSGIIGS
+1054 LGKIAGLSGIIGA
-1067 GTIILAVQGLGEIA
+1067 GTINLTVQGLDEIA
-1081 RTFNSFTQYNWDE
+1081 QAFNSFSQYSWDE

-1109 AVISGA
+1109 AAISGA
-1115 TGALTGIAGLMG
+1115 TGALTGIAGLVG
-1127 AGTITLASQGLIDIA
+1127 AGTITLASKGLIDLA
-1142 TAFGKFTKFNW
+1142 TAFGKFSEFNW
-1153 DEIGRGLAAMA
+1153 DEIGRGLTAMGAAM
-1164 GALGATALGSLLN
+1164 GETALGGLLN
-1177 TLSGLGAGAISKV
+1177 TFSGFGAGAIEKMAAPLGTLADSIKKWEGV
-1190 AVPLGQLADSVK
+1190 AVPDDLADQLGRIADGVGKFTMAGWGSDTVANIAQPMNVLADAVAKWSTITFPTDIATQLGSLANGVEAFTLAFAGGWSLNAVVGPLGTLADSVK
-1202 KWSGV
+1202 KWDGV
-1207 TVPGDLATSL
+1207 EVPG
-1217 GALASGVMKFT
+1217 
-1228 LGGIGAGALSTA
+1228 GI
-1240 APGMVQMA
+1240 Q
-1248 NAVAKWSTIKFP
+1248 
-1260 SEIEGNL
+1260 GNL
-1267 KALAN
+1267 TALAN
-1272 GVKAFTFAFAGG
+1272 GVKAF
-1284 WSMDAVVGPLG
+1284 W
-1295 QLASAVN
+1295 N
-1302 KWKGVTVPA
+1302 
-1311 GIEGNLTGLANGVK
+1311 
-1325 AFTFAFAGG
+1325 AFAGG
-1334 WSIDAVVG
+1334 WSIDAVIG
-1342 PLGQLAGA
+1342 PLGQL
-1350 VKKWKGV
+1350 
-1357 TIPGDIQD
+1357 P
-1365 KLTGLAN
+1365 
-1372 GVKSFTWA
+1372 
-1380 FAGGWSIDAVVGPLG
+1380 
-1395 QLAGAVKKWK
+1395 
-1405 GVTIPGDIQDKLTG
+1405 
-1419 LANGVKSFT
+1419 
-1428 WAFAGGWSI
+1428 
-1437 DKVVGPLGQLAGA
+1437 GA

-1455 GVAIPGGIQ
+1455 GVEVPGGIQ
-1464 DKLTGLANGVK
+1464 GNLTALANGVK
-1475 SFTGIGF
+1475 AFTLAFVGGWSINAVIGPLGQLAGEVKKWNGVEVPGGIQGNLTALANGVKAFTGIGSG
-1482 EIVESMSNAAS
+1482 IAESMSNAAS
-1493 GVRAIATAATNLS
+1493 GVRSIATAATSLSAANLS
-1506 SANLPGVSTQ
+1506 GVSKQ

-1523 LNTTQSITSTLPA
+1523 LNNIQSITSTLPA
-1536 DVSAFATQLN
+1536 DISAFATQLN
-1546 SAMATL
+1546 SAMVTL
-1552 GNAVSINGSTISAG
+1552 GNVVSTNGSTISTG
-1566 FTQFKTSVTNGLS
+1566 FTQFKASVTNGLS
-1579 GIGSIVSQ
+1579 GVGSIVSQ
-1587 NMSSMSS
+1587 NMSSMST
-1594 AIINSVSIINVGLNL
+1594 AIIGATSTINGGLDSIIS
-1609 IISVVLAFAGSM
+1609 IVLAFAGSM
-1621 RNALNKSTTSTA
+1621 GNALNESTTSTA

-1663 GMRSNSSQFIG
+1663 GMRSNSSQFTG

-1692 GFYGA
+1692 GFYDA

-1709 NDYARSAATAAA
+1709 RNYASSAATAAA

-1774 QKAISTLNDM
+1774 RKAISTLNDM

-1792 LFDASPTIT
+1792 MFDASPTIT

-1834 DRRFRQNGGDHQA
+1834 DRRFRQNESGSRTAEKDTSGPKSVNIEYNQT
-1847 KMFDRLISATDKN
+1847 LNSPT
-1860 AKELSDLRG
+1860 S
-1869 DLSRY
+1869 LSRY
-1874 NDSIAG
+1874 DIYRQTSNQLKLLR
-1880 QETAVYVD
+1880 QELKMSPI
-1888 GKKLASSIAK
+1888 GK
-1898 PMNQQLGIRL
+1898 
-1908 RRGSLSRI
+1908 

>member
-16 SQFEQGINKTS
+16 GQFEQGINKTS
-27 GLLGK
+27 GLLSK

-191 SAQASQAMHQLS
+191 SAQASQAMYQLS

-232 LKRTAENFGTDVDGM
+232 LKRTAENFGTNVDGM

-255 ESLTKG
+255 ESLTEG
-261 EWLTTDVLTETLKQ
+261 GWLTTDVLTETLKQ

-321 TKEALASGWTNTF
+321 TKEALGSGWTNTF

-348 SGVADVISDV
+348 SGVANVISDV

-367 NLLRGWKDLGG
+367 NLLQGWKDLGG
-378 RTKLIEGLA
+378 RTELIKGLS
-387 NVFKSLG
+387 NVFESLG
-394 KVVSTVGNAF
+394 KVLSTVGNAF

-409 PTTSQQ
+409 PTTSRQ

-509 KKVGTSVSNVLGMFN
+509 KKVETAVSSVLGLFS

-533 GSAIRS
+533 GSTIGS
-539 IASTIGDTLGGA
+539 IASTIGNTLGGA
-551 FERVKNVISNVLTWI
+551 FERVKNVISDVLTWI

-581 GGIFLAARKIGGAF
+581 GGIFLAAQKIGGAF

-669 GGVSAIGDMM
+669 GGVSAIGGMM

-692 VKSAKTT
+692 VKGVKTT

-735 GLTGMGGAMTELVA
+735 GLTGMGGAMAELVA

-842 SFSQYSWD
+842 SFSQY
-850 EIGRGLSAMGGALTE
+850 
-865 MGTVTGLLGR
+865 
-875 FGKHNISAAVSMV
+875 
-888 VTAKSLGDIA
+888 
-898 KAFNSFSR
+898 
-906 YSWDEIGRGLS
+906 
-917 AMGGAL
+917 
-923 GEVGLVTGAL
+923 
-933 GKLAGF
+933 
-939 SGIIGGGSILITA
+939 
-952 QSLGDI
+952 
-958 ASAFGSFTQYDWG
+958 DWG

-979 MGGALGEVGVISGA
+979 MGGALGEVGLVTGALGKIAGFSGILASGSIFITVQSLDDIAKVFGEFTQYDWGEIGRGLAAMGGALGEVAVVSGA

-1022 FNSFSRYSWDE
+1022 FNSFSQYSWDE
-1033 IGRGLVAMGGALGEV
+1033 IGRGLTAMGGALGEV
-1048 GLVSGA
+1048 AVVSGA
-1054 LGKLAGLSGIIGS
+1054 LGKLAGLSGLIGA
-1067 GTIILAVQGLGEIA
+1067 GTINLTVQGLDEIA
-1081 RTFNSFTQYNWDE
+1081 QAFNSFSQYSWDE

-1109 AVISGA
+1109 AAISGA

-1127 AGTITLASQGLIDIA
+1127 AGTITLASQGLIDLA
-1142 TAFGKFTKFNW
+1142 TAFGKFAEFNW
-1153 DEIGRGLAAMA
+1153 DEIGRGLTAMGAAM
-1164 GALGATALGSLLN
+1164 GETALGGLLN
-1177 TLSGLGAGAISKV
+1177 TFSGFGAGAIEKMAAPLGTLADSIKKWEGV
-1190 AVPLGQLADSVK
+1190 AVPDDLADQLGRIADGVGKFTMAGWGSDTVANIAQPMNVLADAVAKWSTITFPTDIATQLGSLASGVEAFTLAFAGGWSLNAVVGPLGTLADSVK
-1202 KWSGV
+1202 KWDGV
-1207 TVPGDLATSL
+1207 EVPG
-1217 GALASGVMKFT
+1217 
-1228 LGGIGAGALSTA
+1228 GI
-1240 APGMVQMA
+1240 Q
-1248 NAVAKWSTIKFP
+1248 
-1260 SEIEGNL
+1260 GNL
-1267 KALAN
+1267 TALAN
-1272 GVKAFTFAFAGG
+1272 GVKAFT
-1284 WSMDAVVGPLG
+1284 L
-1295 QLASAVN
+1295 
-1302 KWKGVTVPA
+1302 
-1311 GIEGNLTGLANGVK
+1311 
-1325 AFTFAFAGG
+1325 AFAGG
-1334 WSIDAVVG
+1334 WSIDAVIG
-1342 PLGQLAGA
+1342 PLGQL
-1350 VKKWKGV
+1350 
-1357 TIPGDIQD
+1357 P
-1365 KLTGLAN
+1365 
-1372 GVKSFTWA
+1372 
-1380 FAGGWSIDAVVGPLG
+1380 
-1395 QLAGAVKKWK
+1395 
-1405 GVTIPGDIQDKLTG
+1405 
-1419 LANGVKSFT
+1419 
-1428 WAFAGGWSI
+1428 
-1437 DKVVGPLGQLAGA
+1437 GA

-1455 GVAIPGGIQ
+1455 GVEVPGGIQ
-1464 DKLTGLANGVK
+1464 GNLTALANGVK
-1475 SFTGIGF
+1475 AFTLAFVGGWSINAVIGPLGQLAGEVKKWNGVEVPGGIQGNLTALANGVKAFTGIGSG
-1482 EIVESMSNAAS
+1482 IAESMSNAAS
-1493 GVRAIATAATNLS
+1493 GVRSIATAATSLSAANLS
-1506 SANLPGVSTQ
+1506 GVSKQ

-1523 LNTTQSITSTLPA
+1523 LNNTQSITSTLPA
-1536 DVSAFATQLN
+1536 DISAFATQLN
-1546 SAMATL
+1546 SAMVTL
-1552 GNAVSINGSTISAG
+1552 GNVVSTNGSNISTG

-1579 GIGSIVSQ
+1579 GVGSIVSQ
-1587 NMSSMSS
+1587 NMSSMSAAIIDAIS
-1594 AIINSVSIINVGLNL
+1594 AINGGLDS

-1621 RNALNKSTTSTA
+1621 RNALNESTTSTA
-1633 AGLRTTVDRINSFQ
+1633 AGLRATVDRINSFQ

-1663 GMRSNSSQFIG
+1663 GMRSNSSQFTG

-1692 GFYGA
+1692 GFYDA

-1709 NDYARSAATAAA
+1709 NDYTRSAATAAA

-1774 QKAISTLNDM
+1774 RKAISTLNDM

-1792 LFDASPTIT
+1792 MFDASPTIT

-1834 DRRFRQNGGDHQA
+1834 DRRFRQNESGSRTAEKDASGPKSVNIEYNQT
-1847 KMFDRLISATDKN
+1847 LNSPT
-1860 AKELSDLRG
+1860 S
-1869 DLSRY
+1869 LSRY
-1874 NDSIAG
+1874 DIYRQTSNQLKLLR
-1880 QETAVYVD
+1880 QELKMSPI
-1888 GKKLASSIAK
+1888 GK
-1898 PMNQQLGIRL
+1898 
-1908 RRGSLSRI
+1908 

>member
-27 GLLGK
+27 GLLSK

-97 TNALTASVRDGFAE
+97 ANALTASVRDGFAE

-191 SAQASQAMHQLS
+191 SAQASQAMYQLS

-232 LKRTAENFGTDVDGM
+232 LKRTAENFGTNVDGM

-255 ESLTKG
+255 ESLTEG
-261 EWLTTDVLTETLKQ
+261 GWLTTDVLTETLKQ

-298 VQLANTAEGAAT
+298 VQLANTAESAAT

-321 TKEALASGWTNTF
+321 TKEALGSGWTNTF

-348 SGVADVISDV
+348 SSVAHVISDV

-367 NLLRGWKDLGG
+367 NLLQGWKDLGG
-378 RTKLIEGLA
+378 RAELIKGLS
-387 NVFKSLG
+387 NVFESLG
-394 KVVSTVGNAF
+394 KVLSTVGNAF

-415 LMDITKAFA
+415 LTDITKAFV
-424 SFTESLVPSESTL
+424 SFTESLVLSESTL

-453 GVQAVKAVGEAISTA
+453 GVQAVKAVGEAIFTA
-468 FGSDSMGSLLN
+468 FGSDSMGNLLN

-509 KKVGTSVSNVLGMFN
+509 KKVETSVSNVLGMFN

-551 FERVKNVISNVLTWI
+551 FERVKNVISNVKNVISNVLTWI

-581 GGIFLAARKIGGAF
+581 GGIFLAAQKIGGAF
-595 DKIKEVVE
+595 DKIKEAVE
-603 DLFGNGAE
+603 GLFGNGAE

-623 LGGLQESLNAFT
+623 LDGLQESLNAFT

-669 GGVSAIGDMM
+669 GGVSAIGGMM

-692 VKSAKTT
+692 VKGVKTT
-699 DLIKTGAALIEFAK
+699 DLIKTGAALMEFAK

-735 GLTGMGGAMTELVA
+735 GLTGMGGAMAELVA

-777 ADPLKKLGNMSWD
+777 ADPLKKLGDMSWD

-829 TAKSLGDIAKAFN
+829 TAKSLGDIAEAFN

-850 EIGRGLSAMGGALTE
+850 EIGRGLSAMGGALGE
-865 MGTVTGLLGR
+865 VGLVTGALGKIAG
-875 FGKHNISAAVSMV
+875 FSGILASGSIFITVQ
-888 VTAKSLGDIA
+888 SLDDIA
-898 KAFNSFSR
+898 KVFGEFTQ
-906 YSWDEIGRGLS
+906 YDWGEIGRGLS

-1022 FNSFSRYSWDE
+1022 FNSFSQYSWDE

-1048 GLVSGA
+1048 AVVSGA
-1054 LGKLAGLSGIIGS
+1054 LGKLAGLSGLIGA
-1067 GTIILAVQGLGEIA
+1067 GTINLTVQGLDEIA
-1081 RTFNSFTQYNWDE
+1081 QAFNSFSQYSWDE

-1109 AVISGA
+1109 AAISGA

-1127 AGTITLASQGLIDIA
+1127 AGTITLASQGLIDLA
-1142 TAFGKFTKFNW
+1142 TAFGKFAEFNW
-1153 DEIGRGLAAMA
+1153 DEIGRGLTAMGAAM
-1164 GALGATALGSLLN
+1164 GETALGGLLN
-1177 TLSGLGAGAISKV
+1177 TFSGFGAGAIEKMAAPLGTLADSIKKWEGV
-1190 AVPLGQLADSVK
+1190 AVPDDLADQLGRIADGVGKFTMAGWGSDTVANVAQPMNVLADAVAKWSTITFPTDIATQLGSLASGVEAFTLAFAGGWSLNAVVGPLGTLADSVK
-1202 KWSGV
+1202 KWDGV
-1207 TVPGDLATSL
+1207 EVPG
-1217 GALASGVMKFT
+1217 
-1228 LGGIGAGALSTA
+1228 GI
-1240 APGMVQMA
+1240 Q
-1248 NAVAKWSTIKFP
+1248 
-1260 SEIEGNL
+1260 GNL
-1267 KALAN
+1267 TALAN
-1272 GVKAFTFAFAGG
+1272 GVKAFT
-1284 WSMDAVVGPLG
+1284 L
-1295 QLASAVN
+1295 
-1302 KWKGVTVPA
+1302 
-1311 GIEGNLTGLANGVK
+1311 
-1325 AFTFAFAGG
+1325 AFAGG
-1334 WSIDAVVG
+1334 WSIDAVIG
-1342 PLGQLAGA
+1342 PLGQL
-1350 VKKWKGV
+1350 
-1357 TIPGDIQD
+1357 P
-1365 KLTGLAN
+1365 
-1372 GVKSFTWA
+1372 
-1380 FAGGWSIDAVVGPLG
+1380 
-1395 QLAGAVKKWK
+1395 
-1405 GVTIPGDIQDKLTG
+1405 
-1419 LANGVKSFT
+1419 
-1428 WAFAGGWSI
+1428 
-1437 DKVVGPLGQLAGA
+1437 GA

-1455 GVAIPGGIQ
+1455 GVEVPGGIQ
-1464 DKLTGLANGVK
+1464 GNLTALANGVK
-1475 SFTGIGF
+1475 AFTLAFVGGWSINAVIGPLGQLAGEVKKWNGVEVPGGIQGNLTALANGVKAFTGIGSG
-1482 EIVESMSNAAS
+1482 IAESMSNAAS
-1493 GVRAIATAATNLS
+1493 GVRSIATAATSLSAANLS
-1506 SANLPGVSTQ
+1506 GVSKQ

-1523 LNTTQSITSTLPA
+1523 LNNTQSITSTLPA
-1536 DVSAFATQLN
+1536 DISAFATQLN
-1546 SAMATL
+1546 SAMVTL
-1552 GNAVSINGSTISAG
+1552 GNVVSTNGSNISTG

-1579 GIGSIVSQ
+1579 GLGSIVSQ
-1587 NMSSMSS
+1587 NMSSMSAAIIDAIS
-1594 AIINSVSIINVGLNL
+1594 AINGGLDS

-1621 RNALNKSTTSTA
+1621 RNALNESTTSTA
-1633 AGLRTTVDRINSFQ
+1633 AGLRATVNRIDSFQ

-1663 GMRSNSSQFIG
+1663 GMQSNSSQFIG
-1674 VFSSSVNQAVNS
+1674 VFSSSVNQAVNG

-1692 GFYGA
+1692 GFYDA
-1697 GRYLVEGFTNGI
+1697 GRYLVEGFANGI
-1709 NDYARSAATAAA
+1709 RNYASSAATAAA

-1728 TAADRALDNGS
+1728 EAADRALDIGS

-1834 DRRFRQNGGDHQA
+1834 DRRFRQNESGSRTAEKDTSGPKSVNIEYNQT
-1847 KMFDRLISATDKN
+1847 LNSPT
-1860 AKELSDLRG
+1860 S
-1869 DLSRY
+1869 LSRY
-1874 NDSIAG
+1874 DIYRQTSNQLKLLR
-1880 QETAVYVD
+1880 QELKMSPI
-1888 GKKLASSIAK
+1888 GK
-1898 PMNQQLGIRL
+1898 
-1908 RRGSLSRI
+1908 

>member
-16 SQFEQGINKTS
+16 SQFEQGVNKTS

-46 NNVDKAV
+46 SNVDKAV
-53 SGVSFNPLTS
+53 NGVSFNPLTS

-191 SAQASQAMHQLS
+191 SAQASQAMYQLS

-232 LKRTAENFGTDVDGM
+232 LKRTAEHFGTNVDGM
-247 IQKYGSFR
+247 IKKYGSFR

-367 NLLRGWKDLGG
+367 NLLQGWKDLGG
-378 RTKLIEGLA
+378 RTKLIEGLT

-409 PTTSQQ
+409 PTTSRQ
-415 LMDITKAFA
+415 LMDITEAFT
-424 SFTESLVPSESTL
+424 SFTESLIPSESTL

-453 GVQAVKAVGEAISTA
+453 GVQAVKAVGTAFATA
-468 FGSDSMGSLLN
+468 FGSDSMGGLLD

-509 KKVGTSVSNVLGMFN
+509 KAVGSAISGVLGVFS
-524 SFTGRISSM
+524 SFTDGISSM
-533 GSAIRS
+533 GSAVGS
-539 IASTIGDTLGGA
+539 IASTIGNTLGGA
-551 FERVKNVISNVLTWI
+551 FERVKNVISDVLTWI

-581 GGIFLAARKIGGAF
+581 GGIFLAAQKIGGAF
-595 DKIKEVVE
+595 DKIKKVFE

-641 TLVEIAGSIALLVNS
+641 TLVEIAGSIALLVDS

-669 GGVSAIGDMM
+669 GGVSAIGGLM
-679 TELNLSL
+679 TELNISL

-692 VKSAKTT
+692 MKGAKTT

-721 MSTIGNLKWDEIAK
+721 MSTIGNLNWDEIAK

-815 FGKHNISAAVSMVV
+815 FGKHNISAAVSMVI
-829 TAKSLGDIAKAFN
+829 TAKSLGDIADAFG
-842 SFSQYSWD
+842 SFSSYDWG
-850 EIGRGLSAMGGALTE
+850 EIGRGLTAMGGALGE
-865 MGTVTGLLGR
+865 VGLVTGALGKIAG
-875 FGKHNISAAVSMV
+875 FSGILGSGSIFITVQ
-888 VTAKSLGDIA
+888 SLGDIA
-898 KAFNSFSR
+898 EVFGEFTQ
-906 YSWDEIGRGLS
+906 YDWGEIGRGLT

-952 QSLGDI
+952 RGLGDI

-993 LGKLAGLSGIIGSG
+993 LGKLASLSGIIGSG
-1007 SIVLTAQGLGDIAKA
+1007 SIVLTAKGLGDIAKA

-1067 GTIILAVQGLGEIA
+1067 GTIILAVQGLDEIA

-1127 AGTITLASQGLIDIA
+1127 AGTITLASQGLTDIA

-1177 TLSGLGAGAISKV
+1177 TLSGLGAGAISTV

-1207 TVPGDLATSL
+1207 TVPSDLATSL
-1217 GALASGVMKFT
+1217 GSLASGVMKFT

-1302 KWKGVTVPA
+1302 KWKGVTIPA
-1311 GIEGNLTGLANGVK
+1311 GIESNLTGLANGVK

-1334 WSIDAVVG
+1334 WSMDAVVG
-1342 PLGQLAGA
+1342 PLGKLAGT
-1350 VKKWKGV
+1350 VKKWNGV
-1357 TIPGDIQD
+1357 TIPGGIESN
-1365 KLTGLAN
+1365 LAGLAN
-1372 GVKSFTWA
+1372 GVKA
-1380 FAGGWSIDAVVGPLG
+1380 FSLAFVGGWSLGAITGPLG
-1395 QLAGAVKKWK
+1395 
-1405 GVTIPGDIQDKLTG
+1405 
-1419 LANGVKSFT
+1419 N
-1428 WAFAGGWSI
+1428 
-1437 DKVVGPLGQLAGA
+1437 LAGA

-1455 GVAIPGGIQ
+1455 GVKIPGGIQ
-1464 DKLTGLANGVK
+1464 GNLTGLANGVK
-1475 SFTGIGF
+1475 SFTGIGSG
-1482 EIVESMSNAAS
+1482 ITESMSNAAS

-1506 SANLPGVSTQ
+1506 SANLSGVSTQ

-1536 DVSAFATQLN
+1536 DISAFATQLS
-1546 SAMATL
+1546 SAMVTL
-1552 GNAVSINGSTISAG
+1552 GNV
-1566 FTQFKTSVTNGLS
+1566 VLTNAAT
-1579 GIGSIVSQ
+1579 IGSAFSSLRTQISTATFGLGLIVSL
-1587 NMSSMSS
+1587 NMSSASNAVSSGANMISSGSS
-1594 AIINSVSIINVGLNL
+1594 AIGAAFNRMTSIARSQMTVFSNTVRSSLTRGASSVRSSVPKFLSSGKQVTESL
-1609 IISVVLAFAGSM
+1609 I
-1621 RNALNKSTTSTA
+1621 
-1633 AGLRTTVDRINSFQ
+1633 
-1647 SQFRTA
+1647 
-1653 GQHLADGLLN
+1653 N
-1663 GMRSNSSQFIG
+1663 GMRNGLDRIPTMFNSSINSAASNLRSFR
-1674 VFSSSVNQAVNS
+1674 SS
-1686 VRAYYN
+1686 
-1692 GFYGA
+1692 FYSA
-1697 GRYLVEGFTNGI
+1697 GSYVAEGFASGI
-1709 NDYARSAATAAA
+1709 NSQVTVAAEAAA
-1721 NMASSAK
+1721 RLANAASLAAK
-1728 TAADRALDNGS
+1728 KSLDIHS
-1739 PSKIMMQVGRF
+1739 PSKVFGWIGEMTVD
-1750 FTEGFSIGITDRED
+1750 GFVNTVDGMATDVRKSGYGMAESVINGFNELDMSNISDPSIR
-1764 MVSDSSEKVA
+1764 
-1774 QKAISTLNDM
+1774 
-1784 LATSSIDD
+1784 
-1792 LFDASPTIT
+1792 
-1801 PVLDLSAISKQ
+1801 PVMDLSMVRRQ
-1812 AGSIDS
+1812 ASDLSS
-1818 MLSRSIAPS
+1818 MLSTSTNPIKAD
-1827 EAELREI
+1827 I
-1834 DRRFRQNGGDHQA
+1834 DFIGRLDRQNGGDHQA

-1908 RRGSLSRI
+1908 KRGSLSRI

>member
-27 GLLGK
+27 GLLSK

-191 SAQASQAMHQLS
+191 SAQASQAMYQLS

-232 LKRTAENFGTDVDGM
+232 LKRTAENFGTNVDGM

-255 ESLTKG
+255 ESLTEG
-261 EWLTTDVLTETLKQ
+261 GWLTTDVLTETLKQ

-321 TKEALASGWTNTF
+321 TKEALGSGWTNTF

-348 SGVADVISDV
+348 SSVANVISDV

-367 NLLRGWKDLGG
+367 NLLQGWKDLGG
-378 RTKLIEGLA
+378 RTELIEGLS
-387 NVFKSLG
+387 NVFESLG
-394 KVVSTVGNAF
+394 KVLSTVGNAF

-415 LMDITKAFA
+415 LMDITKAFT

-595 DKIKEVVE
+595 DKIKEAVE
-603 DLFGNGAE
+603 GLFGNGAE

-623 LGGLQESLNAFT
+623 LDGLQESLNAFT

-641 TLVEIAGSIALLVNS
+641 TLVEIAGSIALLVGS

-669 GGVSAIGDMM
+669 GGVSAIGGMM

-692 VKSAKTT
+692 VKGVKTT

-735 GLTGMGGAMTELVA
+735 GLTGMGGAMAELVA

-829 TAKSLGDIAKAFN
+829 TAKSLGDIAQAFN

-850 EIGRGLSAMGGALTE
+850 EIGRGLVAMGGALGE
-865 MGTVTGLLGR
+865 VAVVTGALGKIAG
-875 FGKHNISAAVSMV
+875 FSGILASGSIFITVQ
-888 VTAKSLGDIA
+888 SLDDIA
-898 KAFNSFSR
+898 KVFGEFTQ
-906 YSWDEIGRGLS
+906 YDWGEIGRGLT

-1022 FNSFSRYSWDE
+1022 FNSFSQYSWDE
-1033 IGRGLVAMGGALGEV
+1033 IGRGLSAMGGALGEV

-1054 LGKLAGLSGIIGS
+1054 LGKLAGLSGLIGA
-1067 GTIILAVQGLGEIA
+1067 GTINLTVQGLDEIA
-1081 RTFNSFTQYNWDE
+1081 QAFNSFSQYSWDE
-1094 IGRGLVAMGGAMGEV
+1094 IGRGLSAMGGAMGEV
-1109 AVISGA
+1109 AAISGA

-1127 AGTITLASQGLIDIA
+1127 AGTITLASQGLIDLA
-1142 TAFGKFTKFNW
+1142 TAFGKFAEFNW
-1153 DEIGRGLAAMA
+1153 DEIGRGLTAMGAAM
-1164 GALGATALGSLLN
+1164 GETALGGLLN
-1177 TLSGLGAGAISKV
+1177 TFSGFGASAIEKMAAPLGTLADSIKKWEGV
-1190 AVPLGQLADSVK
+1190 AVPDDLADQLGRIAD
-1202 KWSGV
+1202 GV
-1207 TVPGDLATSL
+1207 G
-1217 GALASGVMKFT
+1217 KFT
-1228 LGGIGAGALSTA
+1228 LAGWGSDTIANIAQPMNTLT
-1240 APGMVQMA
+1240 
-1248 NAVAKWSTIKFP
+1248 NAVAKWSTITFP
-1260 SEIEGNL
+1260 TDIATQLGSLANGVKAFTLAFAGGWSLNAVVGPLGTLADSVKKWDGVEVPGGIQGNL
-1267 KALAN
+1267 TALAN
-1272 GVKAFTFAFAGG
+1272 GVKAFT
-1284 WSMDAVVGPLG
+1284 L
-1295 QLASAVN
+1295 
-1302 KWKGVTVPA
+1302 
-1311 GIEGNLTGLANGVK
+1311 
-1325 AFTFAFAGG
+1325 AFAGG
-1334 WSIDAVVG
+1334 WSIDAVIG
-1342 PLGQLAGA
+1342 PLGQL
-1350 VKKWKGV
+1350 
-1357 TIPGDIQD
+1357 P
-1365 KLTGLAN
+1365 
-1372 GVKSFTWA
+1372 
-1380 FAGGWSIDAVVGPLG
+1380 
-1395 QLAGAVKKWK
+1395 
-1405 GVTIPGDIQDKLTG
+1405 
-1419 LANGVKSFT
+1419 
-1428 WAFAGGWSI
+1428 
-1437 DKVVGPLGQLAGA
+1437 GA

-1455 GVAIPGGIQ
+1455 GVEVPGGIQ
-1464 DKLTGLANGVK
+1464 GNLTALANGVK
-1475 SFTGIGF
+1475 AFTLAFVGGWSINAVIGPLGQLAGEVKKWNGVEVPGGIQGNLTALANGVKAFTGIGSG
-1482 EIVESMSNAAS
+1482 IAESMSNAAS
-1493 GVRAIATAATNLS
+1493 GVRSIATAATSLSAANLS
-1506 SANLPGVSTQ
+1506 GVSKQ

-1523 LNTTQSITSTLPA
+1523 LNNTQSITSTLPA
-1536 DVSAFATQLN
+1536 DISAFATQLN
-1546 SAMATL
+1546 SAMVTL
-1552 GNAVSINGSTISAG
+1552 GNVVSTNGSTISTG

-1579 GIGSIVSQ
+1579 GVGSIVSQ
-1587 NMSSMSS
+1587 NMSSMST
-1594 AIINSVSIINVGLNL
+1594 AIIGATSTINGGLDS

-1621 RNALNKSTTSTA
+1621 GNALNESTTSTA

-1663 GMRSNSSQFIG
+1663 GMRSNSSQFTG

-1692 GFYGA
+1692 GFYDA

-1709 NDYARSAATAAA
+1709 NDYTRSAATAAA

-1834 DRRFRQNGGDHQA
+1834 DRRFRQNESGSRTAEKDTSGPKSVNIEYNQT
-1847 KMFDRLISATDKN
+1847 LNSPT
-1860 AKELSDLRG
+1860 S
-1869 DLSRY
+1869 LSRY
-1874 NDSIAG
+1874 DIYRQTSNQLKLLR
-1880 QETAVYVD
+1880 QELKMSPI
-1888 GKKLASSIAK
+1888 GK
-1898 PMNQQLGIRL
+1898 
-1908 RRGSLSRI
+1908 

>member
-27 GLLGK
+27 GLLSK

-191 SAQASQAMHQLS
+191 SAQASQAMYQLS

-232 LKRTAENFGTDVDGM
+232 LKRTAENFGTNVDGM

-255 ESLTKG
+255 ESLTEG
-261 EWLTTDVLTETLKQ
+261 GWLTTDVLTETLKQ

-321 TKEALASGWTNTF
+321 TKEALGSGWTNTF

-348 SGVADVISDV
+348 SGVANVISDV

-367 NLLRGWKDLGG
+367 NLLQGWKDLGG
-378 RTKLIEGLA
+378 RTELIKGLS
-387 NVFKSLG
+387 NVFESLG
-394 KVVSTVGNAF
+394 KVLSTVGNAF

-595 DKIKEVVE
+595 DKIKEAVE
-603 DLFGNGAE
+603 GLFGNGAE

-623 LGGLQESLNAFT
+623 LDGLQESLNAFT

-669 GGVSAIGDMM
+669 GGVSAIGGMM

-692 VKSAKTT
+692 VKGVKTT

-735 GLTGMGGAMTELVA
+735 GLTGMGGAMAELVA

-850 EIGRGLSAMGGALTE
+850 EIGRGLSAMGGALGE
-865 MGTVTGLLGR
+865 VGLVTGALGKIAG
-875 FGKHNISAAVSMV
+875 FSGILASGSIFITVQ
-888 VTAKSLGDIA
+888 SLDDIA
-898 KAFNSFSR
+898 KVFGEFTQ
-906 YSWDEIGRGLS
+906 YDWGEIGRGLA

-1007 SIVLTAQGLGDIAKA
+1007 SIVLTARGLGDIAKA
-1022 FNSFSRYSWDE
+1022 FNSFSQYSWDE
-1033 IGRGLVAMGGALGEV
+1033 IGRGLTAMGGALGEV
-1048 GLVSGA
+1048 AVVSGA
-1054 LGKLAGLSGIIGS
+1054 LGKLAGLSGLIGA
-1067 GTIILAVQGLGEIA
+1067 GTINLTVQGLDEIA
-1081 RTFNSFTQYNWDE
+1081 QAFNSFSQYSWDE

-1109 AVISGA
+1109 AAISGA

-1127 AGTITLASQGLIDIA
+1127 AGTITLASQGLIDLA
-1142 TAFGKFTKFNW
+1142 TAFGKFAEFNW
-1153 DEIGRGLAAMA
+1153 DEIGRGLTAMGAAM
-1164 GALGATALGSLLN
+1164 GETALGGLLN
-1177 TLSGLGAGAISKV
+1177 TFSGFGASAIEKMAAPLGTLADSIKKWEGV
-1190 AVPLGQLADSVK
+1190 AVPDDLADQLGRIADGVGKFTMAGWGGDTVANIAQPMNVLADAVAKWSTITFPTDIATQLGSLANGVKAFTLAFAGGWSLNAVVGPLGTLADSVK
-1202 KWSGV
+1202 KWDGV
-1207 TVPGDLATSL
+1207 EVPG
-1217 GALASGVMKFT
+1217 
-1228 LGGIGAGALSTA
+1228 GI
-1240 APGMVQMA
+1240 Q
-1248 NAVAKWSTIKFP
+1248 
-1260 SEIEGNL
+1260 GNL
-1267 KALAN
+1267 TALAN
-1272 GVKAFTFAFAGG
+1272 GVKAFT
-1284 WSMDAVVGPLG
+1284 L
-1295 QLASAVN
+1295 
-1302 KWKGVTVPA
+1302 
-1311 GIEGNLTGLANGVK
+1311 
-1325 AFTFAFAGG
+1325 AFAGG
-1334 WSIDAVVG
+1334 WSIDAVIG
-1342 PLGQLAGA
+1342 PLGQL
-1350 VKKWKGV
+1350 
-1357 TIPGDIQD
+1357 P
-1365 KLTGLAN
+1365 
-1372 GVKSFTWA
+1372 
-1380 FAGGWSIDAVVGPLG
+1380 
-1395 QLAGAVKKWK
+1395 
-1405 GVTIPGDIQDKLTG
+1405 
-1419 LANGVKSFT
+1419 
-1428 WAFAGGWSI
+1428 
-1437 DKVVGPLGQLAGA
+1437 GA

-1455 GVAIPGGIQ
+1455 GVEVPGGIQ
-1464 DKLTGLANGVK
+1464 GNLTALANGVK
-1475 SFTGIGF
+1475 AFTLAFVGGWSINAVIGPLGQLAGEVKKWNGVEVPGGIQGNLTALANGVKAFTGIGSG
-1482 EIVESMSNAAS
+1482 IAESMSNAAS
-1493 GVRAIATAATNLS
+1493 GVRSIATAATSLSAANLS
-1506 SANLPGVSTQ
+1506 GVSKQ

-1523 LNTTQSITSTLPA
+1523 LNNTQSITSTLPA
-1536 DVSAFATQLN
+1536 DISAFATQLN
-1546 SAMATL
+1546 SAMVTL
-1552 GNAVSINGSTISAG
+1552 GNVVSTNGSTISTG
-1566 FTQFKTSVTNGLS
+1566 FTQFKTSVANGLS
-1579 GIGSIVSQ
+1579 GVGSIVSQ
-1587 NMSSMSS
+1587 NMSSMST
-1594 AIINSVSIINVGLNL
+1594 AIIGATSTINGGLHSIV
-1609 IISVVLAFAGSM
+1609 SVVLAFAGSM
-1621 RNALNKSTTSTA
+1621 GNALNESTTSTA

-1674 VFSSSVNQAVNS
+1674 VFSSSVNQAVNG

-1692 GFYGA
+1692 GFYDA
-1697 GRYLVEGFTNGI
+1697 GRYLVEGFANGI
-1709 NDYARSAATAAA
+1709 RNYASSAATAAA

-1834 DRRFRQNGGDHQA
+1834 DRRFRQNESGSRTAEKDTSGPKSVNIEYNQT
-1847 KMFDRLISATDKN
+1847 LNSPT
-1860 AKELSDLRG
+1860 S
-1869 DLSRY
+1869 LSRY
-1874 NDSIAG
+1874 DIYRQTSNQLKLLR
-1880 QETAVYVD
+1880 QELKMSPI
-1888 GKKLASSIAK
+1888 GK
-1898 PMNQQLGIRL
+1898 
-1908 RRGSLSRI
+1908 

>member
-16 SQFEQGINKTS
+16 SQFEQGISKTS
-27 GLLGK
+27 SLLGK

-191 SAQASQAMHQLS
+191 SAQASQAMYQLS

-232 LKRTAENFGTDVDGM
+232 LKRTAENFGTNVDGM

-255 ESLTKG
+255 ESLTQG
-261 EWLTTDVLTETLKQ
+261 GWLTTDVLTETLKQ

-367 NLLRGWKDLGG
+367 NLLQGWKDLGG
-378 RTKLIEGLA
+378 RTELIEGLS
-387 NVFKSLG
+387 NVFESLG

-415 LMDITKAFA
+415 LMDITKAFT
-424 SFTESLVPSESTL
+424 SFTEHLIPSESTL
-437 NKIGRVAEG
+437 NKIGRVAKG

-453 GVQAVKAVGEAISTA
+453 GVQSVKAIGTAFANA
-468 FGSDSMGSLLN
+468 FGSDSMGSLLD

-509 KKVGTSVSNVLGMFN
+509 KGVGTAISGVLGLFS
-524 SFTGRISSM
+524 SFTGGISSI
-533 GSAIRS
+533 GSTIGS
-539 IASTIGDTLGGA
+539 IASTIGDALGGA
-551 FERVKNVISNVLTWI
+551 FERVKNVISDVLTWI

-581 GGIFLAARKIGGAF
+581 GGIFLAAQKIGGAF
-595 DKIKEVVE
+595 DKIKETVE

-618 VFDEI
+618 IFDDV
-623 LGGLQESLNAFT
+623 LSGLQESLNAFT
-635 GSVKAF
+635 GGVKAF

-656 MEKIAALSGGEVV
+656 MEKIAALSGGEVT
-669 GGVSAIGDMM
+669 GGVAAIGGLM
-679 TELNLSL
+679 TELNISL
-686 KSITKT
+686 KAITKT
-692 VKSAKTT
+692 MKGVKTT
-699 DLIKTGAALIEFAK
+699 DLIKTGAALMEFAK
-713 AVDMLANA
+713 AVEILADA
-721 MSTIGNLKWDEIAK
+721 MSTIGNLDWDEIAK
-735 GLTGMGGAMTELVA
+735 GLTGMGGAMAELVA

-777 ADPLKKLGNMSWD
+777 ADPLKKLGGMSWE
-790 QVGKGLSAMGGALTE
+790 QIGKGLSAMGGALAE

-815 FGKHNISAAVSMVV
+815 FGENNLSASVSMVI
-829 TAKSLGDIAKAFN
+829 TAKSLGDIASAFG
-842 SFSQYSWD
+842 SFTQYNWD
-850 EIGRGLSAMGGALTE
+850 EIGRGLT
-865 MGTVTGLLGR
+865 
-875 FGKHNISAAVSMV
+875 
-888 VTAKSLGDIA
+888 
-898 KAFNSFSR
+898 
-906 YSWDEIGRGLS
+906 

-939 SGIIGGGSILITA
+939 SGILGGGSILVTVQSLGDISEAFGSFTQYNWDEIGRGLTAMGGALGEVGLVTGALGKLAGFSGILGGGSILIAA

-958 ASAFGSFTQYDWG
+958 ASAFGSFTQYNWD

-979 MGGALGEVGVISGA
+979 MGGALGEVGLVTGA
-993 LGKLAGLSGIIGSG
+993 LGKLASLSGLLGAGTIW
-1007 SIVLTAQGLGDIAKA
+1007 VAVQGLNDLST
-1022 FNSFSRYSWDE
+1022 SFQTFASMSWDE
-1033 IGRGLVAMGGALGEV
+1033 IGRGLVAMGGALLEV
-1048 GLVSGA
+1048 GGISGA
-1054 LGKLAGLSGIIGS
+1054 LG
-1067 GTIILAVQGLGEIA
+1067 V
-1081 RTFNSFTQYNWDE
+1081 
-1094 IGRGLVAMGGAMGEV
+1094 
-1109 AVISGA
+1109 
-1115 TGALTGIAGLMG
+1115 LTNIAGLMG
-1127 AGTITLASQGLIDIA
+1127 AGTITLASQGLIDLA
-1142 TAFGKFTKFNW
+1142 TAFGKFAEFNW
-1153 DEIGRGLAAMA
+1153 DEIGRGLTAMGAAM
-1164 GALGATALGSLLN
+1164 GETALGGLLN
-1177 TLSGLGAGAISKV
+1177 TFSGFGAGAIEKMAGPLGTLADSIKKWEGV
-1190 AVPLGQLADSVK
+1190 AVPDNLADQLGRIAD
-1202 KWSGV
+1202 GV
-1207 TVPGDLATSL
+1207 G
-1217 GALASGVMKFT
+1217 KFT
-1228 LGGIGAGALSTA
+1228 LAGWGGDTVANIAQPMNALT
-1240 APGMVQMA
+1240 

-1260 SEIEGNL
+1260 TDIATQLGSLANGVKAFTLAFAGGWSLNAVIGPLGTLADSVKKWKDVTVPGGIQGNL
-1267 KALAN
+1267 TALAN
-1272 GVKAFTFAFAGG
+1272 GVKAFWNAFVGG
-1284 WSMDAVVGPLG
+1284 WSLDAVIGPLG
-1295 QLASAVN
+1295 QM
-1302 KWKGVTVPA
+1302 
-1311 GIEGNLTGLANGVK
+1311 
-1325 AFTFAFAGG
+1325 
-1334 WSIDAVVG
+1334 
-1342 PLGQLAGA
+1342 AGA
-1350 VKKWKGV
+1350 VKKWDGV
-1357 TIPGDIQD
+1357 EVPGGIQGN
-1365 KLTGLAN
+1365 LTALAN
-1372 GVKSFTWA
+1372 GVKSFTLA
-1380 FAGGWSIDAVVGPLG
+1380 FVGGWSINAV
-1395 QLAGAVKKWK
+1395 
-1405 GVTIPGDIQDKLTG
+1405 I
-1419 LANGVKSFT
+1419 
-1428 WAFAGGWSI
+1428 
-1437 DKVVGPLGQLAGA
+1437 GPLGQLAGA

-1455 GVAIPGGIQ
+1455 GVTIPGGIQ
-1464 DKLTGLANGVK
+1464 GNLTALANGVK
-1475 SFTGIGF
+1475 AFAGIGSG
-1482 EIVESMSNAAS
+1482 IAESMSNAAS
-1493 GVRAIATAATNLS
+1493 GVQAIATAATNLS
-1506 SANLPGVSTQ
+1506 SANLSGVSTQ
-1516 ISTFVSS
+1516 ISTFISS
-1523 LNTTQSITSTLPA
+1523 LNTSTLPS
-1536 DVSAFATQLN
+1536 DISAFATQLS

-1552 GNAVSINGSTISAG
+1552 GNVVSTNSATIGSAFSSLRTQITTAIS
-1566 FTQFKTSVTNGLS
+1566 GL
-1579 GIGSIVSQ
+1579 GSIVSS
-1587 NMSSMSS
+1587 NMSSASNAVSSGASMISSGSS
-1594 AIINSVSIINVGLNL
+1594 AIGAAFNRMTSIARSQLTIFSDTIRSSLTQGASSVQSSAPQFLSAGKQIVTSLTNGLKTGLDQIQTMFNSTISSAASNL
-1609 IISVVLAFAGSM
+1609 RSFRSSFYSAGTYVAQGFASG
-1621 RNALNKSTTSTA
+1621 
-1633 AGLRTTVDRINSFQ
+1633 I
-1647 SQFRTA
+1647 
-1653 GQHLADGLLN
+1653 
-1663 GMRSNSSQFIG
+1663 SSQI
-1674 VFSSSVNQAVNS
+1674 
-1686 VRAYYN
+1686 
-1692 GFYGA
+1692 
-1697 GRYLVEGFTNGI
+1697 TI
-1709 NDYARSAATAAA
+1709 AATAAA
-1721 NMASSAK
+1721 RLANAASSAAK
-1728 TAADRALDNGS
+1728 AALDIHS
-1739 PSKIMMQVGRF
+1739 PSKVFGWIGEMTVD
-1750 FTEGFSIGITDRED
+1750 GFVNTVDGMATDVRKSGYGMAESVINGFNELDMSNISDPSIR
-1764 MVSDSSEKVA
+1764 
-1774 QKAISTLNDM
+1774 
-1784 LATSSIDD
+1784 
-1792 LFDASPTIT
+1792 
-1801 PVLDLSAISKQ
+1801 PVMDLSMVRRQ
-1812 AGSIDS
+1812 ASDLSS
-1818 MLSRSIAPS
+1818 MLSASTNPIKAD
-1827 EAELREI
+1827 I
-1834 DRRFRQNGGDHQA
+1834 DFIGRLERQNGRDYQA
-1847 KMFDRLISATDKN
+1847 KMFDRLIFATDKN

-1898 PMNQQLGIRL
+1898 PMNQQLGVRS

>member
-27 GLLGK
+27 GLLSK

-191 SAQASQAMHQLS
+191 SAQASQAMYQLS

-232 LKRTAENFGTDVDGM
+232 LKRTAENFGTNVDGM

-255 ESLTKG
+255 ESLTEG
-261 EWLTTDVLTETLKQ
+261 GWLTTDVLTETLKQ

-284 LVSQGYTEEQAKQI
+284 LVSQGYSEEQAKQI

-321 TKEALASGWTNTF
+321 TKEALGSGWTNTF

-367 NLLRGWKDLGG
+367 NLLQGWKDLGG
-378 RTKLIEGLA
+378 RTELIKGLS
-387 NVFKSLG
+387 NVFESLG
-394 KVVSTVGNAF
+394 KVLSTVGNAF

-424 SFTESLVPSESTL
+424 SFTKKLVPSESTL

-446 VFSVFDI
+446 VFSIFDI

-533 GSAIRS
+533 GSAIGS

-551 FERVKNVISNVLTWI
+551 FERVKNVISDVLTWI

-595 DKIKEVVE
+595 DKIKEAVE
-603 DLFGNGAE
+603 GLFGNGAE

-623 LGGLQESLNAFT
+623 LDGLQESLNAFT

-669 GGVSAIGDMM
+669 GGVSAIGGMM

-692 VKSAKTT
+692 VKGVKTT

-735 GLTGMGGAMTELVA
+735 GLTGMGGAMAELVA

-850 EIGRGLSAMGGALTE
+850 EIGRGLSAMGGAL
-865 MGTVTGLLGR
+865 
-875 FGKHNISAAVSMV
+875 
-888 VTAKSLGDIA
+888 
-898 KAFNSFSR
+898 
-906 YSWDEIGRGLS
+906 
-917 AMGGAL
+917 
-923 GEVGLVTGAL
+923 GEVAV
-933 GKLAGF
+933 
-939 SGIIGGGSILITA
+939 
-952 QSLGDI
+952 
-958 ASAFGSFTQYDWG
+958 
-971 EIGRGLTA
+971 
-979 MGGALGEVGVISGA
+979 VSGA
-993 LGKLAGLSGIIGSG
+993 LGKLAGLSGLIGSG
-1007 SIVLTAQGLGDIAKA
+1007 SIVLTAQGLDEIAQA
-1022 FNSFSRYSWDE
+1022 FNSFSQYS
-1033 IGRGLVAMGGALGEV
+1033 
-1048 GLVSGA
+1048 
-1054 LGKLAGLSGIIGS
+1054 
-1067 GTIILAVQGLGEIA
+1067 
-1081 RTFNSFTQYNWDE
+1081 WDE

-1109 AVISGA
+1109 AAISGT

-1127 AGTITLASQGLIDIA
+1127 AGTITLASQGLIDLA
-1142 TAFGKFTKFNW
+1142 TAFGKFAEFNW
-1153 DEIGRGLAAMA
+1153 DEIGRGLTAMGAAM
-1164 GALGATALGSLLN
+1164 GETALGGLLN
-1177 TLSGLGAGAISKV
+1177 TFSGFGAGAIEKMAAPLGTLADSIKKWEGV
-1190 AVPLGQLADSVK
+1190 AVPDDLADQLGRIADGVGKFTMAGWGSDTVANIAQPMNVLADAVAKWSTITFPTDIATQLGSLASGVEAFTLAFAGGWSLNAVVGPLGTLADSVK
-1202 KWSGV
+1202 KWDGV
-1207 TVPGDLATSL
+1207 EVPG
-1217 GALASGVMKFT
+1217 
-1228 LGGIGAGALSTA
+1228 GI
-1240 APGMVQMA
+1240 Q
-1248 NAVAKWSTIKFP
+1248 
-1260 SEIEGNL
+1260 GNL
-1267 KALAN
+1267 TALAN
-1272 GVKAFTFAFAGG
+1272 GVKAFT
-1284 WSMDAVVGPLG
+1284 L
-1295 QLASAVN
+1295 
-1302 KWKGVTVPA
+1302 
-1311 GIEGNLTGLANGVK
+1311 
-1325 AFTFAFAGG
+1325 AFAGG
-1334 WSIDAVVG
+1334 WSIDAVIG
-1342 PLGQLAGA
+1342 PLGQL
-1350 VKKWKGV
+1350 
-1357 TIPGDIQD
+1357 P
-1365 KLTGLAN
+1365 
-1372 GVKSFTWA
+1372 
-1380 FAGGWSIDAVVGPLG
+1380 
-1395 QLAGAVKKWK
+1395 
-1405 GVTIPGDIQDKLTG
+1405 
-1419 LANGVKSFT
+1419 
-1428 WAFAGGWSI
+1428 
-1437 DKVVGPLGQLAGA
+1437 GA

-1455 GVAIPGGIQ
+1455 GVEVPGGIQ
-1464 DKLTGLANGVK
+1464 GNLTALANGVK
-1475 SFTGIGF
+1475 AFTLAFVGGWSINAVIGPLGQLAGEVKKWNGVEVPGGIQGNLTALANGVKAFTGIGSG
-1482 EIVESMSNAAS
+1482 IAESMSNAAS
-1493 GVRAIATAATNLS
+1493 GIRAIATAATSLSAANLS
-1506 SANLPGVSTQ
+1506 DISTQ

-1523 LNTTQSITSTLPA
+1523 LNTSTLPP
-1536 DVSAFATQLN
+1536 DVSAFATQLS
-1546 SAMATL
+1546 SAMTTL
-1552 GNAVSINGSTISAG
+1552 GNTVSTNAATIRSA
-1566 FTQFKTSVTNGLS
+1566 FSSLRTQITTAISGL
-1579 GIGSIVSQ
+1579 GSIVSS
-1587 NMSSMSS
+1587 NMSSASNAVSSGASMISSGSGAIGAAFNRMTSIARSQLTVFSNTVRSSLTQGASSVRSS
-1594 AIINSVSIINVGLNL
+1594 APQFLSSGKQVTQSL
-1609 IISVVLAFAGSM
+1609 I
-1621 RNALNKSTTSTA
+1621 
-1633 AGLRTTVDRINSFQ
+1633 
-1647 SQFRTA
+1647 
-1653 GQHLADGLLN
+1653 N
-1663 GMRSNSSQFIG
+1663 GMRTGLDRIPTMFNSTISSAASSLRSFRSSFYSAGTYVAQGFASGISSQIT
-1674 VFSSSVNQAVNS
+1674 V
-1686 VRAYYN
+1686 
-1692 GFYGA
+1692 
-1697 GRYLVEGFTNGI
+1697 
-1709 NDYARSAATAAA
+1709 AAA
-1721 NMASSAK
+1721 AAARLANAASSAAK
-1728 TAADRALDNGS
+1728 EALDIHS
-1739 PSKIMMQVGRF
+1739 PSKVFGWIGEMTVDGFVNTVNGMATDVRKSGYGMAESVINGFNELDTSGISNPSIRPVMDLSMVRRQASELSSVLSMSTNPIKADIDFVGR
-1750 FTEGFSIGITDRED
+1750 
-1764 MVSDSSEKVA
+1764 
-1774 QKAISTLNDM
+1774 
-1784 LATSSIDD
+1784 
-1792 LFDASPTIT
+1792 
-1801 PVLDLSAISKQ
+1801 LD
-1812 AGSIDS
+1812 
-1818 MLSRSIAPS
+1818 
-1827 EAELREI
+1827 
-1834 DRRFRQNGGDHQA
+1834 RQNGGNYQA
-1847 KMFDRLISATDKN
+1847 KMFDRLISATNKN
-1860 AKELSDLRG
+1860 AKELSDLRS

-1888 GKKLASSIAK
+1888 GKRLASSIAK
-1898 PMNQQLGIRL
+1898 PMNQQLGIRS

>member
-53 SGVSFNPLTS
+53 SGVSFSPLTS

-111 YETQMNAV
+111 YETQMNSV

-171 QTSVDSIKGIAN
+171 QTSTDSIKGIAN

-191 SAQASQAMHQLS
+191 SAQASQAMYQLS

-222 GMGGEVFQNA
+222 GMGGEVFQEA
-232 LKRTAENFGTDVDGM
+232 LKRTARNFGTDVDGM
-247 IQKYGSFR
+247 IEKYGSFR
-255 ESLTKG
+255 ESLTQG
-261 EWLTTDVLTETLKQ
+261 GWLTTDVLTETLKQ

-298 VQLANTAEGAAT
+298 IQLANTAEGAAT

-367 NLLRGWKDLGG
+367 NLLKGWKDLGG
-378 RTKLIEGLA
+378 RTELIEGLS
-387 NVFKSLG
+387 NVFESLG

-409 PTTSQQ
+409 PTTSRQ
-415 LMDITKAFA
+415 LMDITEAFT
-424 SFTESLVPSESTL
+424 SFTESLIPSESTL

-446 VFSVFDI
+446 VFSIFDI
-453 GVQAVKAVGEAISTA
+453 GVQAVKAVGKAIATA
-468 FGSDSMGSLLN
+468 FGSDSMGSLLD

-509 KKVGTSVSNVLGMFN
+509 KGVGTAISGVLGLFS
-524 SFTGRISSM
+524 SFTGGISSM
-533 GSAIRS
+533 GSAVKS
-539 IASTIGDTLGGA
+539 IASTIGDVLGGA
-551 FERVKNVISNVLTWI
+551 FERVKNVISDVLTWI

-581 GGIFLAARKIGGAF
+581 GGIFLAAKKIGGAF
-595 DKIKEVVE
+595 DKIKEAVE
-603 DLFGNGAE
+603 GIFGNGGE

-618 VFDEI
+618 VFDDI
-623 LGGLQESLNAFT
+623 LSGLTDSLNAFT
-635 GSVKAF
+635 GSVKAV

-669 GGVSAIGDMM
+669 GGISAIGGLM
-679 TELNLSL
+679 TELNISL
-686 KSITKT
+686 KAISKT
-692 VKSAKTT
+692 MKGIKTT
-699 DLIKTGAALIEFAK
+699 DLIKTGAALMEFAK

-721 MSTIGNLKWDEIAK
+721 MSTIGNLDWDEIGK
-735 GLTGMGGAMTELVA
+735 GLTGMGGAMAELVA

-757 KVDLKTAGSLIAM
+757 KVNVKTAGSLIAM

-777 ADPLKKLGNMSWD
+777 ADPLKQLGSMSWEEI
-790 QVGKGLSAMGGALTE
+790 GKGLSAMGGALTE

-815 FGKHNISAAVSMVV
+815 FGKNNLSASVSMVL
-829 TAKSLGDIAKAFN
+829 TAKSLGDIAEAFG
-842 SFSQYSWD
+842 SFSQYNWD
-850 EIGRGLSAMGGALTE
+850 EIGRGLT
-865 MGTVTGLLGR
+865 
-875 FGKHNISAAVSMV
+875 
-888 VTAKSLGDIA
+888 
-898 KAFNSFSR
+898 
-906 YSWDEIGRGLS
+906 

-939 SGIIGGGSILITA
+939 SGILGGGSILITA
-952 QSLGDI
+952 KSLGDI
-958 ASAFGSFTQYDWG
+958 AEAFGEFTQYNWD
-971 EIGRGLTA
+971 EIGRGLVA
-979 MGGALGEVGVISGA
+979 MGAALGEVALVSGA

-1007 SIVLTAQGLGDIAKA
+1007 SIVLAAQGLGDIAKA
-1022 FNSFSRYSWDE
+1022 FGSFTQYDWGE

-1048 GLVSGA
+1048 AVISGA
-1054 LGKLAGLSGIIGS
+1054 LGALTGLSGLIGA
-1067 GTIILAVQGLGEIA
+1067 GTITLAVQGLDEIA
-1081 RTFNSFTQYNWDE
+1081 RAFNSFAQYSWEE
-1094 IGRGLVAMGGAMGEV
+1094 IGKGLVAMGGAMGEV

-1127 AGTITLASQGLIDIA
+1127 AGTITLASKGLIDLA
-1142 TAFGKFTKFNW
+1142 TAFGKFAEFNW
-1153 DEIGRGLAAMA
+1153 DEIGRGLTAMGAAM
-1164 GALGATALGSLLN
+1164 GETALGGLLN
-1177 TLSGLGAGAISKV
+1177 TFSGFGAGAISEM
-1190 AVPLGQLADSVK
+1190 AVPLGQLADSIK

-1207 TVPGDLATSL
+1207 TVPDNLADN
-1217 GALASGVMKFT
+1217 LAQLANGVMKFT
-1228 LGGIGAGALSTA
+1228 FGGLGAGALSTA

-1248 NAVAKWSTIKFP
+1248 NAVAKWSTIEFP
-1260 SEIEGNL
+1260 SGIEGNL
-1267 KALAN
+1267 TALAN
-1272 GVKAFTFAFAGG
+1272 GVKSFTLAFAGG
-1284 WSMDAVVGPLG
+1284 WSLNAVVGPFG
-1295 QLASAVN
+1295 QLAGAVK
-1302 KWKGVTVPA
+1302 KWNGVTIPA
-1311 GIEGNLTGLANGVK
+1311 GIQGKLTGLANGVK
-1325 AFTFAFAGG
+1325 AFTFAFVGG
-1334 WSIDAVVG
+1334 WSIGAINE
-1342 PLGQLAGA
+1342 PLGKLAE
-1350 VKKWKGV
+1350 
-1357 TIPGDIQD
+1357 
-1365 KLTGLAN
+1365 
-1372 GVKSFTWA
+1372 S
-1380 FAGGWSIDAVVGPLG
+1380 
-1395 QLAGAVKKWK
+1395 
-1405 GVTIPGDIQDKLTG
+1405 
-1419 LANGVKSFT
+1419 
-1428 WAFAGGWSI
+1428 
-1437 DKVVGPLGQLAGA
+1437 

-1455 GVAIPGGIQ
+1455 GVEIPGGIQ
-1464 DKLTGLANGVK
+1464 GNLTALANGVK
-1475 SFTGIGF
+1475 AFSTAFVGGWSLGAVTEPLGKLAGAIKKWNGVIIPGGIQGNLTALANGVKAFADVGASATTGMTSSATALTSLSTS
-1482 EIVESMSNAAS
+1482 VTSLANS
-1493 GVRAIATAATNLS
+1493 GIATIGTSLSNFITSLNNTSAVTSTLPDQLKSFATNLS
-1506 SANLPGVSTQ
+1506 TSMQNIATA
-1516 ISTFVSS
+1516 IST
-1523 LNTTQSITSTLPA
+1523 
-1536 DVSAFATQLN
+1536 
-1546 SAMATL
+1546 
-1552 GNAVSINGSTISAG
+1552 NGSTISAG
-1566 FTQFKTSVTNGLS
+1566 FTQFKASVTNGLS
-1579 GIGSIVSQ
+1579 GVGSIVSQ
-1587 NMSSMSS
+1587 NMSSMST
-1594 AIINSVSIINVGLNL
+1594 AIIGATSTINGGLHSIV
-1609 IISVVLAFAGSM
+1609 SVVLAFAGSI
-1621 RNALNKSTTSTA
+1621 RNALNESTTSTS
-1633 AGLRTTVDRINSFQ
+1633 AGLQATVSRINSFQ

-1653 GQHLADGLLN
+1653 GRHLADGLLN
-1663 GMRSNSSQFIG
+1663 GMRSNSSQFTG
-1674 VFSSSVNQAVNS
+1674 VFSSSVNQAVNI
-1686 VRAYYN
+1686 VRGYYN
-1692 GFYGA
+1692 GFYDA

-1709 NDYARSAATAAA
+1709 RNYASSAATAAA

-1764 MVSDSSEKVA
+1764 MVSNSSEKVA

-1792 LFDASPTIT
+1792 LFNASPTIT

-1834 DRRFRQNGGDHQA
+1834 NHRFRQNESSSRTMEKDTSGPKSVNIEYNQT
-1847 KMFDRLISATDKN
+1847 LNSPT
-1860 AKELSDLRG
+1860 S
-1869 DLSRY
+1869 LSRY
-1874 NDSIAG
+1874 DIYRQTSNQLKLLR
-1880 QETAVYVD
+1880 QELKMSPI
-1888 GKKLASSIAK
+1888 GK
-1898 PMNQQLGIRL
+1898 
-1908 RRGSLSRI
+1908 

>member
-27 GLLGK
+27 GLLSK

-191 SAQASQAMHQLS
+191 SAQASQAMYQLS

-232 LKRTAENFGTDVDGM
+232 LKRTAENFGTNVDGM

-255 ESLTKG
+255 ESLTEG
-261 EWLTTDVLTETLKQ
+261 GWLTTDVLTETLKQ

-321 TKEALASGWTNTF
+321 TKEALGSGWTNTF

-348 SGVADVISDV
+348 SSVANVISDV

-367 NLLRGWKDLGG
+367 NLLQGWKDLGG
-378 RTKLIEGLA
+378 RTELIEGLS
-387 NVFKSLG
+387 NVFESLG
-394 KVVSTVGNAF
+394 KVLSTVGNAF

-415 LMDITKAFA
+415 LMDITKAFT

-479 NLLDIAAGF
+479 NLLDIAARF

-551 FERVKNVISNVLTWI
+551 FERVKNVISDVLTWI

-595 DKIKEVVE
+595 DKIKEAVE
-603 DLFGNGAE
+603 GLFGNGAE

-623 LGGLQESLNAFT
+623 LDGLQESLNAFT

-669 GGVSAIGDMM
+669 GGVSAIGGMM

-692 VKSAKTT
+692 VKGVKTT

-735 GLTGMGGAMTELVA
+735 GLTGMGGAMAELVA

-829 TAKSLGDIAKAFN
+829 TAKSLEDIAKAFN
-842 SFSQYSWD
+842 SFSQ
-850 EIGRGLSAMGGALTE
+850 
-865 MGTVTGLLGR
+865 
-875 FGKHNISAAVSMV
+875 
-888 VTAKSLGDIA
+888 
-898 KAFNSFSR
+898 

-933 GKLAGF
+933 GKIAGF
-939 SGIIGGGSILITA
+939 SGILASGSIFITV
-952 QSLGDI
+952 QSLDDI
-958 ASAFGSFTQYDWG
+958 AKVFGEFTQYDWG
-971 EIGRGLTA
+971 EIGRGLSA

-1007 SIVLTAQGLGDIAKA
+1007 SIVLTAQGLEDIAKA
-1022 FNSFSRYSWDE
+1022 FNSFSQYSWDE
-1033 IGRGLVAMGGALGEV
+1033 IGRGLTAMGGALGEV
-1048 GLVSGA
+1048 GVISGA
-1054 LGKLAGLSGIIGS
+1054 LGKLAGLSGLIGA
-1067 GTIILAVQGLGEIA
+1067 GTINLTVQGLDEIA
-1081 RTFNSFTQYNWDE
+1081 QAFNSFSQYSWDE

-1109 AVISGA
+1109 AAISGA

-1127 AGTITLASQGLIDIA
+1127 AGTITLASQGLIDLA
-1142 TAFGKFTKFNW
+1142 TAFGKFAEFNW
-1153 DEIGRGLAAMA
+1153 DEIGRGLTAMGAAM
-1164 GALGATALGSLLN
+1164 GETALGGLLN
-1177 TLSGLGAGAISKV
+1177 TFSGFGAGAIEKMAAPLGTLADSIKKWEGV
-1190 AVPLGQLADSVK
+1190 AVPDDLADQLGRIADGVGKFTMAGWGSDTVANIAQPMNVLADAVAKWSTITFPTDIATQLGSLASGVEAFTLAFAGGWSLNAVVGPLGTLADSVK
-1202 KWSGV
+1202 KWNGV
-1207 TVPGDLATSL
+1207 EVPG
-1217 GALASGVMKFT
+1217 
-1228 LGGIGAGALSTA
+1228 GI
-1240 APGMVQMA
+1240 Q
-1248 NAVAKWSTIKFP
+1248 
-1260 SEIEGNL
+1260 GNL
-1267 KALAN
+1267 TALAN
-1272 GVKAFTFAFAGG
+1272 GVKAFT
-1284 WSMDAVVGPLG
+1284 L
-1295 QLASAVN
+1295 
-1302 KWKGVTVPA
+1302 
-1311 GIEGNLTGLANGVK
+1311 
-1325 AFTFAFAGG
+1325 AFAGG
-1334 WSIDAVVG
+1334 WSIDAVIG
-1342 PLGQLAGA
+1342 PLGQL
-1350 VKKWKGV
+1350 
-1357 TIPGDIQD
+1357 P
-1365 KLTGLAN
+1365 
-1372 GVKSFTWA
+1372 
-1380 FAGGWSIDAVVGPLG
+1380 
-1395 QLAGAVKKWK
+1395 
-1405 GVTIPGDIQDKLTG
+1405 
-1419 LANGVKSFT
+1419 
-1428 WAFAGGWSI
+1428 
-1437 DKVVGPLGQLAGA
+1437 GA

-1455 GVAIPGGIQ
+1455 GVEVPGGIQ
-1464 DKLTGLANGVK
+1464 GNLTALANGVK
-1475 SFTGIGF
+1475 AFTLAFVGGWSINAVIGPLGQLAGEVKKWNGVEVPGGIQGNLTALANGVKAFTGIGSG
-1482 EIVESMSNAAS
+1482 IAESMSNAAS
-1493 GVRAIATAATNLS
+1493 GVRSIATAATSLSAANLS
-1506 SANLPGVSTQ
+1506 GVSKQ

-1523 LNTTQSITSTLPA
+1523 LNNTQSITSTLPA
-1536 DVSAFATQLN
+1536 DISAFATQLN
-1546 SAMATL
+1546 SAMVTL
-1552 GNAVSINGSTISAG
+1552 GNVVSTNGSTISTG

-1579 GIGSIVSQ
+1579 GVGSIVSQ
-1587 NMSSMSS
+1587 NMSSMSA
-1594 AIINSVSIINVGLNL
+1594 AIIGATSTINGGLNS

-1621 RNALNKSTTSTA
+1621 RNALNESTTSTA
-1633 AGLRTTVDRINSFQ
+1633 AGLRATVNRIDSFQ

-1663 GMRSNSSQFIG
+1663 GMQSNSSQFIG
-1674 VFSSSVNQAVNS
+1674 VFSSSVNQAVNG

-1692 GFYGA
+1692 GFYDA
-1697 GRYLVEGFTNGI
+1697 GRYLVEGFANGI
-1709 NDYARSAATAAA
+1709 RNYASSAATAAA

-1728 TAADRALDNGS
+1728 TAADRALDIGS

-1801 PVLDLSAISKQ
+1801 PVLDLSVVSKQ

-1834 DRRFRQNGGDHQA
+1834 DRRFRQNESGSRTAEKDTSGPKSVNIEYNQT
-1847 KMFDRLISATDKN
+1847 LNSPT
-1860 AKELSDLRG
+1860 S
-1869 DLSRY
+1869 LSRY
-1874 NDSIAG
+1874 DIYRQTSNQLKLLR
-1880 QETAVYVD
+1880 QELKMSPI
-1888 GKKLASSIAK
+1888 GK
-1898 PMNQQLGIRL
+1898 
-1908 RRGSLSRI
+1908 

>member
-16 SQFEQGINKTS
+16 SQFEQGISKTS
-27 GLLGK
+27 SLLGK

-191 SAQASQAMHQLS
+191 SAQASQAMYQLS

-232 LKRTAENFGTDVDGM
+232 LKRTAENFGTNVDGM

-255 ESLTKG
+255 ESLTEG
-261 EWLTTDVLTETLKQ
+261 GWLTTDVLTETLKQ

-321 TKEALASGWTNTF
+321 TKEALGSGWTNTF

-348 SGVADVISDV
+348 SGVANVISDV

-367 NLLRGWKDLGG
+367 NLLQGWKDLGG
-378 RTKLIEGLA
+378 RTELIKGLSS
-387 NVFKSLG
+387 VFESLG
-394 KVVSTVGNAF
+394 KVLSTVGNAF

-415 LMDITKAFA
+415 LMDITKAFT

-446 VFSVFDI
+446 VFSIFDI

-595 DKIKEVVE
+595 DKIKEAVE
-603 DLFGNGAE
+603 GLFGNGAE

-623 LGGLQESLNAFT
+623 LDGLQESLNAFT

-669 GGVSAIGDMM
+669 GGVSAIGGMM

-692 VKSAKTT
+692 VKGVKTT

-735 GLTGMGGAMTELVA
+735 GLTGMGGAMAELVA

-829 TAKSLGDIAKAFN
+829 TAKSLGDIADAFG
-842 SFSQYSWD
+842 SFSSYDWG
-850 EIGRGLSAMGGALTE
+850 EIGRGLTAMGGALGE
-865 MGTVTGLLGR
+865 VGLVTGALGKIAG
-875 FGKHNISAAVSMV
+875 FSGILASGSIYITVQ
-888 VTAKSLGDIA
+888 SLDDIA
-898 KAFNSFSR
+898 KVFGEFTQ
-906 YSWDEIGRGLS
+906 YDWGEIGRGLA

-971 EIGRGLTA
+971 EIGCGLAA

-1022 FNSFSRYSWDE
+1022 FNSFSQYSWDE
-1033 IGRGLVAMGGALGEV
+1033 IGRGLTAMGGAFGEV
-1048 GLVSGA
+1048 GVISGA
-1054 LGKLAGLSGIIGS
+1054 LGKIAGLSGIIGA
-1067 GTIILAVQGLGEIA
+1067 GTINLTVQGLDEIA
-1081 RTFNSFTQYNWDE
+1081 QAFNSFSQYSWDE

-1109 AVISGA
+1109 AAISGA
-1115 TGALTGIAGLMG
+1115 TGALTGIAGLVG
-1127 AGTITLASQGLIDIA
+1127 AGTITLASKGLIDLA
-1142 TAFGKFTKFNW
+1142 TAFGKFSEFNW
-1153 DEIGRGLAAMA
+1153 DEIGRGLTAMGAAM
-1164 GALGATALGSLLN
+1164 GETALGGLLN
-1177 TLSGLGAGAISKV
+1177 TFSGFGAGAIEKM
-1190 AVPLGQLADSVK
+1190 AAPLGTLADSIK
-1202 KWSGV
+1202 KWEGV
-1207 TVPGDLATSL
+1207 SVPDDLANQ
-1217 GALASGVMKFT
+1217 
-1228 LGGIGAGALSTA
+1228 LGGIADGVGKFTMAGFGSDT
-1240 APGMVQMA
+1240 VA
-1248 NAVAKWSTIKFP
+1248 NIAQPMNVLADAVAKWSTITFP
-1260 SEIEGNL
+1260 TDIATQLGSLANGVEAFTLAFAGGWSLNAVVGPLGALADSVRKWDGVEVPGGIQGNL
-1267 KALAN
+1267 TALAN
-1272 GVKAFTFAFAGG
+1272 GVKAFT
-1284 WSMDAVVGPLG
+1284 L
-1295 QLASAVN
+1295 
-1302 KWKGVTVPA
+1302 
-1311 GIEGNLTGLANGVK
+1311 
-1325 AFTFAFAGG
+1325 AFAGG
-1334 WSIDAVVG
+1334 WSIDAVIG
-1342 PLGQLAGA
+1342 PLGQL
-1350 VKKWKGV
+1350 
-1357 TIPGDIQD
+1357 P
-1365 KLTGLAN
+1365 
-1372 GVKSFTWA
+1372 
-1380 FAGGWSIDAVVGPLG
+1380 
-1395 QLAGAVKKWK
+1395 
-1405 GVTIPGDIQDKLTG
+1405 
-1419 LANGVKSFT
+1419 
-1428 WAFAGGWSI
+1428 
-1437 DKVVGPLGQLAGA
+1437 GA

-1455 GVAIPGGIQ
+1455 GVEVPGGIQ
-1464 DKLTGLANGVK
+1464 GNLTALANGVK
-1475 SFTGIGF
+1475 AFSLAFVGGWSINAVIGPLGQLAGEVKKWNGVEVPGGIQGNLTALANGVKAFTGIGSG
-1482 EIVESMSNAAS
+1482 IAESMSNAAS
-1493 GVRAIATAATNLS
+1493 GVRSIATAATSLSAANLS
-1506 SANLPGVSTQ
+1506 GVSKQ

-1523 LNTTQSITSTLPA
+1523 LNNTQSITSTLPA
-1536 DVSAFATQLN
+1536 DISAFATQLN
-1546 SAMATL
+1546 SAMVTL
-1552 GNAVSINGSTISAG
+1552 GNVVSTNGSTISTG

-1579 GIGSIVSQ
+1579 GVGSIVSQ
-1587 NMSSMSS
+1587 NMSSMSA
-1594 AIINSVSIINVGLNL
+1594 AIIGATSTINGGLDS

-1621 RNALNKSTTSTA
+1621 GNALNESTTSTA

-1663 GMRSNSSQFIG
+1663 GMRSNSSQFTG

-1692 GFYGA
+1692 GFYDA

-1709 NDYARSAATAAA
+1709 NDYTRSAATAAA

-1774 QKAISTLNDM
+1774 RKAISTLNDM

-1792 LFDASPTIT
+1792 MFDVSPTIT

-1834 DRRFRQNGGDHQA
+1834 DRRFRQNESGSRTAEKDASGPKSVNIEYNQT
-1847 KMFDRLISATDKN
+1847 LNSPT
-1860 AKELSDLRG
+1860 S
-1869 DLSRY
+1869 LSRY
-1874 NDSIAG
+1874 DIYRQTSNQLKLLR
-1880 QETAVYVD
+1880 QELKMSPI
-1888 GKKLASSIAK
+1888 GK
-1898 PMNQQLGIRL
+1898 
-1908 RRGSLSRI
+1908 

>member
-53 SGVSFNPLTS
+53 SGVSFSPLTS

-171 QTSVDSIKGIAN
+171 QTSTDSIKGIAN

-191 SAQASQAMHQLS
+191 SAQASQAMYQLS

-222 GMGGEVFQNA
+222 GMGGEVFQEA
-232 LKRTAENFGTDVDGM
+232 LKRTARNFGTDVDGM
-247 IQKYGSFR
+247 IEKYGSFR
-255 ESLTKG
+255 ESLTQG

-321 TKEALASGWTNTF
+321 SKEALASGWTNTF

-367 NLLRGWKDLGG
+367 NLLQGWKDLGG
-378 RTKLIEGLA
+378 RTKLIEGLS
-387 NVFKSLG
+387 NVFESLG

-409 PTTSQQ
+409 PTTSRQ
-415 LMDITKAFA
+415 LMDITEAFT
-424 SFTESLVPSESTL
+424 SFTESLIPSESTL

-446 VFSVFDI
+446 VFSIFDI
-453 GVQAVKAVGEAISTA
+453 GVQAVKAVGKAIATA
-468 FGSDSMGSLLN
+468 FGSDSMGGLLD

-495 DNSIKQFGIFEGAA
+495 DKSIKQFGIFEGAA
-509 KKVGTSVSNVLGMFN
+509 KGVGTAVSGVLGLFS
-524 SFTGRISSM
+524 SFTGGISSM
-533 GSAIRS
+533 GSAVKS
-539 IASTIGDTLGGA
+539 IASTIGDVLGGA
-551 FERVKNVISNVLTWI
+551 FERVKNVISDVLTWI

-581 GGIFLAARKIGGAF
+581 GGIFLAAKKIGGAF
-595 DKIKEVVE
+595 DKIKEAVE
-603 DLFGNGAE
+603 GIFGNGGE

-618 VFDEI
+618 VFDDI
-623 LGGLQESLNAFT
+623 LSGLTDSLNAFT
-635 GSVKAF
+635 GSVKAV

-656 MEKIAALSGGEVV
+656 MEKIAALSGGEVT
-669 GGVSAIGDMM
+669 GGIAAIGGLM
-679 TELNLSL
+679 TELNVSL
-686 KSITKT
+686 KAISKT
-692 VKSAKTT
+692 MKGIKTT
-699 DLIKTGAALIEFAK
+699 DLIKTGAALMEFAK

-721 MSTIGNLKWDEIAK
+721 MSTIGKLDWDEIAK
-735 GLTGMGGAMTELVA
+735 GLTGMGGAMAELVA

-757 KVDLKTAGSLIAM
+757 KVNIKTAGSLIAM

-777 ADPLKKLGNMSWD
+777 ADPLKQLGSMSWEEI
-790 QVGKGLSAMGGALTE
+790 GKGLSAMGGALTE

-815 FGKHNISAAVSMVV
+815 FGKNNLSASVSMVL
-829 TAKSLGDIAKAFN
+829 TAKSLGDIAKAFG
-842 SFSQYSWD
+842 SFSQYNWD
-850 EIGRGLSAMGGALTE
+850 EIGRGLTAMGSAL
-865 MGTVTGLLGR
+865 
-875 FGKHNISAAVSMV
+875 A
-888 VTAKSLGDIA
+888 
-898 KAFNSFSR
+898 
-906 YSWDEIGRGLS
+906 
-917 AMGGAL
+917 
-923 GEVGLVTGAL
+923 EVGLVTGAL

-939 SGIIGGGSILITA
+939 SGILGGGSILITA
-952 QSLGDI
+952 KSLGDI
-958 ASAFGSFTQYDWG
+958 AEAFGEFTKYNWD
-971 EIGRGLTA
+971 EIGRGLVA
-979 MGGALGEVGVISGA
+979 MGGALGEVAVITGA

-1007 SIVLTAQGLGDIAKA
+1007 SIVLAAQGLGDIAKA
-1022 FNSFSRYSWDE
+1022 FGSFTQYDWGE

-1048 GLVSGA
+1048 AVISGA
-1054 LGKLAGLSGIIGS
+1054 LGALTGLSGLIGA
-1067 GTIILAVQGLGEIA
+1067 GTITLAVQGLDEIA
-1081 RTFNSFTQYNWDE
+1081 RAFNSFTQYSWEE
-1094 IGRGLVAMGGAMGEV
+1094 IGKGLVAMGGALGEV

-1142 TAFGKFTKFNW
+1142 TAFGKFTEFNW

-1177 TLSGLGAGAISKV
+1177 TLSGLGAGAISTV

-1207 TVPGDLATSL
+1207 TVPSDLATNL

-1228 LGGIGAGALSTA
+1228 LGGLGAGALSTA

-1248 NAVAKWSTIKFP
+1248 NAVAKWSTIEFP
-1260 SEIEGNL
+1260 SGIEGNL
-1267 KALAN
+1267 TALAN
-1272 GVKAFTFAFAGG
+1272 GVKSFTFAFAGG
-1284 WSMDAVVGPLG
+1284 WSMNAVVGPLG

-1302 KWKGVTVPA
+1302 KWKDVTIPG
-1311 GIEGNLTGLANGVK
+1311 GIQGNLTALANGVK
-1325 AFTFAFAGG
+1325 AFTFAFVGG
-1334 WSIDAVVG
+1334 WSLGAVTE
-1342 PLGQLAGA
+1342 PLGQLASS
-1350 VKKWKGV
+1350 VNKWKNV
-1357 TIPGDIQD
+1357 TIPGGIQGN
-1365 KLTGLAN
+1365 LTALAN
-1372 GVKSFTWA
+1372 GVKA
-1380 FAGGWSIDAVVGPLG
+1380 FSTAFVGGWSLGAVIEPLG
-1395 QLAGAVKKWK
+1395 K
-1405 GVTIPGDIQDKLTG
+1405 
-1419 LANGVKSFT
+1419 
-1428 WAFAGGWSI
+1428 
-1437 DKVVGPLGQLAGA
+1437 LAGA

-1455 GVAIPGGIQ
+1455 GVTIPGGIQ
-1464 DKLTGLANGVK
+1464 GNLTALANGVK
-1475 SFTGIGF
+1475 AFTGIGSG
-1482 EIVESMSNAAS
+1482 ITESMSNAAS
-1493 GVRAIATAATNLS
+1493 GVQAIATAATSLSAANLS
-1506 SANLPGVSTQ
+1506 GVSTQ

-1523 LNTTQSITSTLPA
+1523 LNNTQSITSTLPA
-1536 DVSAFATQLN
+1536 DISAFATQLS
-1546 SAMATL
+1546 SAMITL
-1552 GNAVSINGSTISAG
+1552 GNVVSTNAATIGLAFSSLR
-1566 FTQFKTSVTNGLS
+1566 TQIATAISGL
-1579 GIGSIVSQ
+1579 GSIVSS
-1587 NMSSMSS
+1587 NMSSASNAVSSGASMISGGSS
-1594 AIINSVSIINVGLNL
+1594 AIGAAFNRMTSIARSQLTVFSNTVRSSITQAASSVRSSAPQFLSSGKQVTESLINGMRNGLNH
-1609 IISVVLAFAGSM
+1609 IPTMF
-1621 RNALNKSTTSTA
+1621 NSTISTA
-1633 AGLRTTVDRINSFQ
+1633 ASNLRSFRSSFYSAGAYVADGFAFGINSQ
-1647 SQFRTA
+1647 VGIVTA
-1653 GQHLADGLLN
+1653 AAEGIAKAAYHAAKEALAIHSPSKVFGW
-1663 GMRSNSSQFIG
+1663 IG
-1674 VFSSSVNQAVNS
+1674 EMT
-1686 VRAYYN
+1686 
-1692 GFYGA
+1692 
-1697 GRYLVEGFTNGI
+1697 VEGFVNRVDGMTNDVRKSGYGMAESVI
-1709 NDYARSAATAAA
+1709 NGF
-1721 NMASSAK
+1721 NE
-1728 TAADRALDNGS
+1728 LD
-1739 PSKIMMQVGRF
+1739 M
-1750 FTEGFSIGITDRED
+1750 
-1764 MVSDSSEKVA
+1764 
-1774 QKAISTLNDM
+1774 
-1784 LATSSIDD
+1784 SSISDP
-1792 LFDASPTIT
+1792 SIR
-1801 PVLDLSAISKQ
+1801 PVMDLSMVIRQ
-1812 AGSIDS
+1812 ASDLSS
-1818 MLSRSIAPS
+1818 MLSTSTSPIKAD
-1827 EAELREI
+1827 I
-1834 DRRFRQNGGDHQA
+1834 DFIGRLERQNGGDYQD

-1888 GKKLASSIAK
+1888 GKKLASTIAK
-1898 PMNQQLGIRL
+1898 PMNKQLGL
-1908 RRGSLSRI
+1908 LSRKEGI

>member
-27 GLLGK
+27 GLLSK

-191 SAQASQAMHQLS
+191 SAQASQAMYQLS

-232 LKRTAENFGTDVDGM
+232 LKRTAENFGTNVDGM

-255 ESLTKG
+255 ESLTEG
-261 EWLTTDVLTETLKQ
+261 GWLTTDVLTETLKQ

-321 TKEALASGWTNTF
+321 TKEALGSGWTNTF
-334 EIIFGDFEEAKELW
+334 EIIFGDFEEAKKLW
-348 SGVADVISDV
+348 SSVANVISDV

-367 NLLRGWKDLGG
+367 NLLQGWKDLGG
-378 RTKLIEGLA
+378 RTELIEGLS
-387 NVFKSLG
+387 NVFESLG
-394 KVVSTVGNAF
+394 KVLSTVGNAF

-495 DNSIKQFGIFEGAA
+495 DNSIKQFGVFEGAA
-509 KKVGTSVSNVLGMFN
+509 KKIETAVSSVLGLFS
-524 SFTGRISSM
+524 SFAGGISSM
-533 GSAIRS
+533 GSTIGS
-539 IASTIGDTLGGA
+539 IASTIGNTLGGA
-551 FERVKNVISNVLTWI
+551 FERVKNVISDVLTWI

-581 GGIFLAARKIGGAF
+581 GGIFLAAQKIGGAF
-595 DKIKEVVE
+595 DKIKEVFE

-641 TLVEIAGSIALLVNS
+641 TLVEIAGSIALLVGS

-669 GGVSAIGDMM
+669 GGVSAIGGMM
-679 TELNLSL
+679 TELNISL

-692 VKSAKTT
+692 IKGVKTT

-735 GLTGMGGAMTELVA
+735 GLTGMGGAMAELVA

-815 FGKHNISAAVSMVV
+815 FGKHNISAAVSMVI

-850 EIGRGLSAMGGALTE
+850 EIGRGLSAMGGALGE
-865 MGTVTGLLGR
+865 VGLVTGALGKIAG
-875 FGKHNISAAVSMV
+875 FSGILASGSIFITVQ
-888 VTAKSLGDIA
+888 SLDDIA
-898 KAFNSFSR
+898 KVFGEFTQYN
-906 YSWDEIGRGLS
+906 WGEIGRGLA

-1022 FNSFSRYSWDE
+1022 FNSFSQYSWDE

-1048 GLVSGA
+1048 AVVSGA
-1054 LGKLAGLSGIIGS
+1054 LGKLAGLSGLIGA
-1067 GTIILAVQGLGEIA
+1067 GTINLTVQGLDEIA
-1081 RTFNSFTQYNWDE
+1081 QAFNSFSQYSWDE

-1109 AVISGA
+1109 AAISGA

-1127 AGTITLASQGLIDIA
+1127 AGTITLASQGLIDLA
-1142 TAFGKFTKFNW
+1142 TAFGKFAEFNW
-1153 DEIGRGLAAMA
+1153 DEIGRGLTAMGAAM
-1164 GALGATALGSLLN
+1164 GETALGGLLN
-1177 TLSGLGAGAISKV
+1177 TFSGFGAGAIEQMAAPLGTLADSIKKWEGV
-1190 AVPLGQLADSVK
+1190 AVPDDLADQLGRIADGVGKFTLAGWGSDTIANIAQPMNVLTDAVAKWSTITFPTDIATQLGSLANGVNAFTLAFAGGWSLNAVVGPLGTLADSVK
-1202 KWSGV
+1202 KWDGV
-1207 TVPGDLATSL
+1207 EVPG
-1217 GALASGVMKFT
+1217 
-1228 LGGIGAGALSTA
+1228 GI
-1240 APGMVQMA
+1240 Q
-1248 NAVAKWSTIKFP
+1248 
-1260 SEIEGNL
+1260 GNL
-1267 KALAN
+1267 TALAN
-1272 GVKAFTFAFAGG
+1272 GVKAFT
-1284 WSMDAVVGPLG
+1284 L
-1295 QLASAVN
+1295 
-1302 KWKGVTVPA
+1302 
-1311 GIEGNLTGLANGVK
+1311 
-1325 AFTFAFAGG
+1325 AFAGG
-1334 WSIDAVVG
+1334 WSIDAVIG
-1342 PLGQLAGA
+1342 PLGQL
-1350 VKKWKGV
+1350 
-1357 TIPGDIQD
+1357 P
-1365 KLTGLAN
+1365 
-1372 GVKSFTWA
+1372 
-1380 FAGGWSIDAVVGPLG
+1380 
-1395 QLAGAVKKWK
+1395 
-1405 GVTIPGDIQDKLTG
+1405 
-1419 LANGVKSFT
+1419 
-1428 WAFAGGWSI
+1428 
-1437 DKVVGPLGQLAGA
+1437 GA

-1455 GVAIPGGIQ
+1455 GVKVPGGIQ
-1464 DKLTGLANGVK
+1464 GNLTALANGVK
-1475 SFTGIGF
+1475 AFTLAFVGGWSINAVIGPLGQLAGEVKKWNGVEVPGGIQGNLTALANGVKAFTGIGSG
-1482 EIVESMSNAAS
+1482 IAESMSNAAS
-1493 GVRAIATAATNLS
+1493 GVRSIATAATSLSAANLS
-1506 SANLPGVSTQ
+1506 GVSKQ

-1523 LNTTQSITSTLPA
+1523 LNNTQSITSTLPA
-1536 DVSAFATQLN
+1536 DISAFATQLN
-1546 SAMATL
+1546 SAMVTL
-1552 GNAVSINGSTISAG
+1552 GNVVSTNGSTISTG
-1566 FTQFKTSVTNGLS
+1566 FTQFKTSVANGLS
-1579 GIGSIVSQ
+1579 GVGSIVSQ
-1587 NMSSMSS
+1587 NMLSMST
-1594 AIINSVSIINVGLNL
+1594 AIIGATSTINGGLHSIV
-1609 IISVVLAFAGSM
+1609 SVVLAFAGSM
-1621 RNALNKSTTSTA
+1621 GNALNESTTSTA

-1674 VFSSSVNQAVNS
+1674 VFSSSVNQAVNG

-1692 GFYGA
+1692 GFYDA
-1697 GRYLVEGFTNGI
+1697 GRYLVEGFANGI
-1709 NDYARSAATAAA
+1709 RNYASSAATAAA

-1728 TAADRALDNGS
+1728 EAADRALDIGS

-1774 QKAISTLNDM
+1774 RKAISTLNDM

-1792 LFDASPTIT
+1792 MFDASPTIT

-1834 DRRFRQNGGDHQA
+1834 DRRFRQNESSSRTTEKDASGPKSVNIEYNQT
-1847 KMFDRLISATDKN
+1847 LNSPT
-1860 AKELSDLRG
+1860 S
-1869 DLSRY
+1869 LSRY
-1874 NDSIAG
+1874 DIYRQTSNQLKLLR
-1880 QETAVYVD
+1880 QELKTSPI
-1888 GKKLASSIAK
+1888 GK
-1898 PMNQQLGIRL
+1898 
-1908 RRGSLSRI
+1908 

>member
-53 SGVSFNPLTS
+53 SGVSFSPLTS

-191 SAQASQAMHQLS
+191 SAQASQAMYQLS

-222 GMGGEVFQNA
+222 GMGGEVFQEA
-232 LKRTAENFGTDVDGM
+232 LKRTARNFGTDVDGM
-247 IQKYGSFR
+247 IEKYGSFR
-255 ESLTKG
+255 ESLTQG
-261 EWLTTDVLTETLKQ
+261 GWLTTDVLTETLKQ

-298 VQLANTAEGAAT
+298 IQLANTAEGAAT

-367 NLLRGWKDLGG
+367 NLLKGWKDLGG
-378 RTKLIEGLA
+378 RTELIEGLS
-387 NVFKSLG
+387 NVFESLG

-409 PTTSQQ
+409 PTTSRQ
-415 LMDITKAFA
+415 LMDITEAFT
-424 SFTESLVPSESTL
+424 SFTESLIPSESTL

-453 GVQAVKAVGEAISTA
+453 GVQAVKAVGEAIATA
-468 FGSDSMGSLLN
+468 FGSDSMGGLLD

-509 KKVGTSVSNVLGMFN
+509 KGVGTAISGVLGLFS
-524 SFTGRISSM
+524 SFTGGISSM
-533 GSAIRS
+533 GSAVKS
-539 IASTIGDTLGGA
+539 IASTIGDVLGGA
-551 FERVKNVISNVLTWI
+551 FERVKNVISYVLTWI

-581 GGIFLAARKIGGAF
+581 GGIFLAAKKLGGAF
-595 DKIKEVVE
+595 DKIKEAVE
-603 DLFGNGAE
+603 GIFGNGGE
-611 KLKKGAG
+611 NLKKGAG
-618 VFDEI
+618 VFNDV
-623 LGGLQESLNAFT
+623 LSGLQESLNAFT
-635 GSVKAF
+635 GGVKAF

-669 GGVSAIGDMM
+669 GGISAIGGLM
-679 TELNLSL
+679 TELNVSL
-686 KSITKT
+686 KAITKT
-692 VKSAKTT
+692 MKGVKTT
-699 DLIKTGAALIEFAK
+699 DLIKTGVALMEFAK

-721 MSTIGNLKWDEIAK
+721 MSTIGNLDWDEIGK
-735 GLTGMGGAMTELVA
+735 GLTGMGGAMAELVA

-757 KVDLKTAGSLIAM
+757 KVNVKTAGSLIAM

-777 ADPLKKLGNMSWD
+777 ADPLKKLGGMSWEEI
-790 QVGKGLSAMGGALTE
+790 GKGLSAMGGALAE

-815 FGKHNISAAVSMVV
+815 FGKNNLSASISMVL
-829 TAKSLGDIAKAFN
+829 TAKSLGDIAEAFGD
-842 SFSQYSWD
+842 FSKCNWG
-850 EIGRGLSAMGGALTE
+850 EIGRGL
-865 MGTVTGLLGR
+865 V
-875 FGKHNISAAVSMV
+875 
-888 VTAKSLGDIA
+888 
-898 KAFNSFSR
+898 
-906 YSWDEIGRGLS
+906 

-939 SGIIGGGSILITA
+939 SGILGGGSILITA
-952 QSLGDI
+952 KSLGDI
-958 ASAFGSFTQYDWG
+958 AEAFGEFTQYNWD
-971 EIGRGLTA
+971 EIGRGLVA
-979 MGGALGEVGVISGA
+979 MGGALTEVGVVSGA

-1007 SIVLTAQGLGDIAKA
+1007 SIVLAAQGLGDIAKA
-1022 FNSFSRYSWDE
+1022 FGSFTQYDWGE

-1048 GLVSGA
+1048 AVISGA
-1054 LGKLAGLSGIIGS
+1054 LGALTGLSGLIGA
-1067 GTIILAVQGLGEIA
+1067 GTITLAVQGLDQIA
-1081 RTFNSFTQYNWDE
+1081 RAFNSFTQYSWEE
-1094 IGRGLVAMGGAMGEV
+1094 IGKGLVAMGGALGEV
-1109 AVISGA
+1109 TVISGA

-1142 TAFGKFTKFNW
+1142 TAFGKFTEFNW

-1164 GALGATALGSLLN
+1164 GALGVTALGSLLN
-1177 TLSGLGAGAISKV
+1177 TLSGIGAGAISTV

-1207 TVPGDLATSL
+1207 TVPDDLATNL
-1217 GALASGVMKFT
+1217 GTLASGIMKFT
-1228 LGGIGAGALSTA
+1228 LGGLGAGALSTA

-1248 NAVAKWSTIKFP
+1248 NAVAKWSTIEFP
-1260 SEIEGNL
+1260 AGIESNL
-1267 KALAN
+1267 TALAN
-1272 GVKAFTFAFAGG
+1272 GVKSFTLAFAGG
-1284 WSMDAVVGPLG
+1284 WSLNAVVGPFG

-1302 KWKGVTVPA
+1302 KWKDVTIPS
-1311 GIEGNLTGLANGVK
+1311 GIQGNLTGLANGVK
-1325 AFTFAFAGG
+1325 AFSTAFVGG
-1334 WSIDAVVG
+1334 WSLGAVTE
-1342 PLGQLAGA
+1342 PLGNLAG
-1350 VKKWKGV
+1350 
-1357 TIPGDIQD
+1357 
-1365 KLTGLAN
+1365 
-1372 GVKSFTWA
+1372 S
-1380 FAGGWSIDAVVGPLG
+1380 
-1395 QLAGAVKKWK
+1395 
-1405 GVTIPGDIQDKLTG
+1405 
-1419 LANGVKSFT
+1419 
-1428 WAFAGGWSI
+1428 
-1437 DKVVGPLGQLAGA
+1437 

-1464 DKLTGLANGVK
+1464 GNLTALANSVKAFADVGASATTGMTSSATALTSLSTSVTSLANSGIATIGTSLSNFITSLNNTSAVTSTLPDQLK
-1475 SFTGIGF
+1475 SF
-1482 EIVESMSNAAS
+1482 
-1493 GVRAIATAATNLS
+1493 ATNLS
-1506 SANLPGVSTQ
+1506 TSMQNIATA
-1516 ISTFVSS
+1516 IST
-1523 LNTTQSITSTLPA
+1523 
-1536 DVSAFATQLN
+1536 
-1546 SAMATL
+1546 
-1552 GNAVSINGSTISAG
+1552 NGSTISTG
-1566 FTQFKTSVTNGLS
+1566 FTQFKASVTNGLS
-1579 GIGSIVSQ
+1579 GVGSIVSQ
-1587 NMSSMSS
+1587 NMSSMSA
-1594 AIINSVSIINVGLNL
+1594 AIIGATSTINGGLHSIV
-1609 IISVVLAFAGSM
+1609 SVVLAFAGSM
-1621 RNALNKSTTSTA
+1621 GNALNESTTSTA

-1653 GQHLADGLLN
+1653 GRHLADGLLN
-1663 GMRSNSSQFIG
+1663 GMRSNSSQFTG
-1674 VFSSSVNQAVNS
+1674 VFSSSVNQAVNI
-1686 VRAYYN
+1686 VRGYYN
-1692 GFYGA
+1692 GFYDA

-1709 NDYARSAATAAA
+1709 RNYASSAATAAA

-1764 MVSDSSEKVA
+1764 MVSNSSEKVA

-1792 LFDASPTIT
+1792 LFNASPTIT

-1834 DRRFRQNGGDHQA
+1834 DHRFRQNESGSRTAEKDTSGPKSVNIEYNQT
-1847 KMFDRLISATDKN
+1847 LNSPT
-1860 AKELSDLRG
+1860 S
-1869 DLSRY
+1869 LSRY
-1874 NDSIAG
+1874 DIYRQTSNQLKLLR
-1880 QETAVYVD
+1880 QELKMSPI
-1888 GKKLASSIAK
+1888 GK
-1898 PMNQQLGIRL
+1898 
-1908 RRGSLSRI
+1908 

>member
-16 SQFEQGINKTS
+16 SQFEQGVNKTS

-46 NNVDKAV
+46 SNVDKAV
-53 SGVSFNPLTS
+53 NGVSFNPLTS

-191 SAQASQAMHQLS
+191 SAQASQAMYQLS

-232 LKRTAENFGTDVDGM
+232 LKRTAEHFGTNVDGM
-247 IQKYGSFR
+247 IKKYGSFR

-367 NLLRGWKDLGG
+367 NLLQGWKDLGG
-378 RTKLIEGLA
+378 RTKLIEGLT

-409 PTTSQQ
+409 PTTSRQ
-415 LMDITKAFA
+415 LMDITEAFT
-424 SFTESLVPSESTL
+424 SFTESLIPSESTL

-453 GVQAVKAVGEAISTA
+453 GVQAVKAVGTAFATA
-468 FGSDSMGSLLN
+468 FGSDSMGGLLD

-509 KKVGTSVSNVLGMFN
+509 KAVGSAISGVLGVFS
-524 SFTGRISSM
+524 SFTDGISSM
-533 GSAIRS
+533 GSAVGS
-539 IASTIGDTLGGA
+539 IASTIGNTLGGA
-551 FERVKNVISNVLTWI
+551 FERVKNVISDVLTWI

-581 GGIFLAARKIGGAF
+581 GGIFLAAQKIGGAF
-595 DKIKEVVE
+595 DKIKKVFE

-641 TLVEIAGSIALLVNS
+641 TLVEIAGSIALLVDS

-669 GGVSAIGDMM
+669 GGVSAIGGLM
-679 TELNLSL
+679 TELNISL

-692 VKSAKTT
+692 MKGAKTT

-721 MSTIGNLKWDEIAK
+721 MSTIGNLNWDEIAK

-815 FGKHNISAAVSMVV
+815 FGKHNISAAVSMVI
-829 TAKSLGDIAKAFN
+829 TAKSLGDIADAFG
-842 SFSQYSWD
+842 SFSSYDWG
-850 EIGRGLSAMGGALTE
+850 EIGRGLTAMGGALGE
-865 MGTVTGLLGR
+865 VGLVTGALGKIAG
-875 FGKHNISAAVSMV
+875 FSGILGSGSIFITVQ
-888 VTAKSLGDIA
+888 SLGDIA
-898 KAFNSFSR
+898 EVFGEFTQ
-906 YSWDEIGRGLS
+906 YDWGEIGRGLT

-952 QSLGDI
+952 RGLGDI

-979 MGGALGEVGVISGA
+979 MGGALAEVGVISGA
-993 LGKLAGLSGIIGSG
+993 LGKLASLSGIIGSG
-1007 SIVLTAQGLGDIAKA
+1007 SIVLTAKGLGDIAKA

-1067 GTIILAVQGLGEIA
+1067 GTIILAVQGLDEIA

-1127 AGTITLASQGLIDIA
+1127 AGTITLASQGLTDIA

-1177 TLSGLGAGAISKV
+1177 TLSGLGAGAISTV

-1207 TVPGDLATSL
+1207 TVPSDLATSL
-1217 GALASGVMKFT
+1217 GSLASGVMKFT

-1302 KWKGVTVPA
+1302 KWKGVTIPA
-1311 GIEGNLTGLANGVK
+1311 GIESNLTGLANGVK

-1334 WSIDAVVG
+1334 WSMDAVVG
-1342 PLGQLAGA
+1342 PLGKLAGT
-1350 VKKWKGV
+1350 VKKWNGV
-1357 TIPGDIQD
+1357 TIPGGIESN
-1365 KLTGLAN
+1365 LAGLAN
-1372 GVKSFTWA
+1372 GVKA
-1380 FAGGWSIDAVVGPLG
+1380 FSLAFVGGWSLGAITGPLG
-1395 QLAGAVKKWK
+1395 
-1405 GVTIPGDIQDKLTG
+1405 
-1419 LANGVKSFT
+1419 N
-1428 WAFAGGWSI
+1428 
-1437 DKVVGPLGQLAGA
+1437 LAGA

-1455 GVAIPGGIQ
+1455 GVKIPGGIQ
-1464 DKLTGLANGVK
+1464 GNLTGLANGVK
-1475 SFTGIGF
+1475 SFTGIGSG
-1482 EIVESMSNAAS
+1482 ITESMSNAAS

-1506 SANLPGVSTQ
+1506 SANLSGVSTQ

-1536 DVSAFATQLN
+1536 DISAFATQLS
-1546 SAMATL
+1546 SAMVTL
-1552 GNAVSINGSTISAG
+1552 GNV
-1566 FTQFKTSVTNGLS
+1566 VLTNAAT
-1579 GIGSIVSQ
+1579 IGSAFSSLRTQISTATFGLGLIVSL
-1587 NMSSMSS
+1587 NMSSASNAVSSGANMISSGSS
-1594 AIINSVSIINVGLNL
+1594 AIGAAFNRMTSIARSQMTVFSNTVRSSLTRGASSVRSSVPKFLSSGKQVTESL
-1609 IISVVLAFAGSM
+1609 I
-1621 RNALNKSTTSTA
+1621 
-1633 AGLRTTVDRINSFQ
+1633 
-1647 SQFRTA
+1647 
-1653 GQHLADGLLN
+1653 N
-1663 GMRSNSSQFIG
+1663 GMRNGLDRIPTMFNSSINSAASNLRSFR
-1674 VFSSSVNQAVNS
+1674 SS
-1686 VRAYYN
+1686 
-1692 GFYGA
+1692 FYSA
-1697 GRYLVEGFTNGI
+1697 GSYVAEGFASGI
-1709 NDYARSAATAAA
+1709 NSQVTVAAEAAA
-1721 NMASSAK
+1721 RLANAASLAAK
-1728 TAADRALDNGS
+1728 KSLDIHS
-1739 PSKIMMQVGRF
+1739 PSKVFGWIGEMTVD
-1750 FTEGFSIGITDRED
+1750 GFVNTVDGMATDVRKSGYGMAESVINGFNELDMSNISDPSIR
-1764 MVSDSSEKVA
+1764 
-1774 QKAISTLNDM
+1774 
-1784 LATSSIDD
+1784 
-1792 LFDASPTIT
+1792 
-1801 PVLDLSAISKQ
+1801 PVMDLSMVRRQ
-1812 AGSIDS
+1812 ASDLSS
-1818 MLSRSIAPS
+1818 MLSTSTNPIKAD
-1827 EAELREI
+1827 I
-1834 DRRFRQNGGDHQA
+1834 DFIGRLDRQNGGDHQA

-1908 RRGSLSRI
+1908 KRGSLSRI

>member
-27 GLLGK
+27 GLLSK

-191 SAQASQAMHQLS
+191 SAQASQAMYQLS

-232 LKRTAENFGTDVDGM
+232 LKRTAENFGTNVDGM

-255 ESLTKG
+255 ESLTEG
-261 EWLTTDVLTETLKQ
+261 GWLTTDVLTETLKQ

-321 TKEALASGWTNTF
+321 TKEALGSGWTNTF

-348 SGVADVISDV
+348 SSVANVISDV

-367 NLLRGWKDLGG
+367 NLLQGWKDLGG
-378 RTKLIEGLA
+378 RIELIEGLS
-387 NVFKSLG
+387 NVFESLG
-394 KVVSTVGNAF
+394 KVLSTVGNAF

-595 DKIKEVVE
+595 DKIKEAVE
-603 DLFGNGAE
+603 GLFGNGAE

-623 LGGLQESLNAFT
+623 LDGLQESLNAFT

-669 GGVSAIGDMM
+669 GGVSAIGGMM

-692 VKSAKTT
+692 VKGVKTT

-735 GLTGMGGAMTELVA
+735 GLTGMGGAMAELVA

-850 EIGRGLSAMGGALTE
+850 EIGRGLSAMGGALGE
-865 MGTVTGLLGR
+865 VGLVTGALGKIAG
-875 FGKHNISAAVSMV
+875 FSGILASGSIFITVQ
-888 VTAKSLGDIA
+888 SLDDIA
-898 KAFNSFSR
+898 KVFGEFTQ
-906 YSWDEIGRGLS
+906 YDWGEIGRGLA

-1022 FNSFSRYSWDE
+1022 FNSFSQYSWDE
-1033 IGRGLVAMGGALGEV
+1033 IGRGLSAMGGALGEV
-1048 GLVSGA
+1048 AVVSGA
-1054 LGKLAGLSGIIGS
+1054 LGKLAGLSGLIGA
-1067 GTIILAVQGLGEIA
+1067 GTINLTVQGLDEIA
-1081 RTFNSFTQYNWDE
+1081 QAFNSFSQYSWDE

-1109 AVISGA
+1109 AAISGA

-1127 AGTITLASQGLIDIA
+1127 AGTITLASQGLIDLA
-1142 TAFGKFTKFNW
+1142 TAFGKFAEFNW
-1153 DEIGRGLAAMA
+1153 DEIGRGLTAMGAAM
-1164 GALGATALGSLLN
+1164 GETALGGLLN
-1177 TLSGLGAGAISKV
+1177 TFSGFGASAIEKMAAPLGTLADSIKKWEGV
-1190 AVPLGQLADSVK
+1190 AVPDDLADQLGRIADGVGKFTMAGWGSDTVANIAQPMNVLADAVAKWSTITFPTDIATQLGSLASGVEAFTLAFAGGWSLNAVVGPLGTLADSVK
-1202 KWSGV
+1202 KWDGV
-1207 TVPGDLATSL
+1207 EVPG
-1217 GALASGVMKFT
+1217 
-1228 LGGIGAGALSTA
+1228 GI
-1240 APGMVQMA
+1240 Q
-1248 NAVAKWSTIKFP
+1248 
-1260 SEIEGNL
+1260 GNL
-1267 KALAN
+1267 TALAN
-1272 GVKAFTFAFAGG
+1272 GVKAFT
-1284 WSMDAVVGPLG
+1284 L
-1295 QLASAVN
+1295 
-1302 KWKGVTVPA
+1302 
-1311 GIEGNLTGLANGVK
+1311 
-1325 AFTFAFAGG
+1325 AFAGG
-1334 WSIDAVVG
+1334 WSIDAVIG
-1342 PLGQLAGA
+1342 PLGQL
-1350 VKKWKGV
+1350 
-1357 TIPGDIQD
+1357 P
-1365 KLTGLAN
+1365 
-1372 GVKSFTWA
+1372 
-1380 FAGGWSIDAVVGPLG
+1380 
-1395 QLAGAVKKWK
+1395 
-1405 GVTIPGDIQDKLTG
+1405 
-1419 LANGVKSFT
+1419 
-1428 WAFAGGWSI
+1428 
-1437 DKVVGPLGQLAGA
+1437 GA

-1455 GVAIPGGIQ
+1455 GVEVPGGIQ
-1464 DKLTGLANGVK
+1464 GNLTALANGVK
-1475 SFTGIGF
+1475 AFTLAFVGGWSINAVIGPLGQLAGEVKKWNGVEVPGGIQGNLTALANGVKAFTGIGSG
-1482 EIVESMSNAAS
+1482 IAESMSNAAS
-1493 GVRAIATAATNLS
+1493 GVRSIATAATSLSAANLS
-1506 SANLPGVSTQ
+1506 GVSKQ

-1523 LNTTQSITSTLPA
+1523 LNNTQSITSTLPA
-1536 DVSAFATQLN
+1536 DISAFATQLN
-1546 SAMATL
+1546 SAMVTL
-1552 GNAVSINGSTISAG
+1552 GNVVSTNGSTISTG

-1579 GIGSIVSQ
+1579 GVGSIVSQ
-1587 NMSSMSS
+1587 NMSSMST
-1594 AIINSVSIINVGLNL
+1594 AIIGATSTINGGLHSIV
-1609 IISVVLAFAGSM
+1609 SVVLAFAGSM
-1621 RNALNKSTTSTA
+1621 GNALNESTTSTA

-1663 GMRSNSSQFIG
+1663 GMQSNSSQFIG
-1674 VFSSSVNQAVNS
+1674 VFSSSVNQAVNG

-1709 NDYARSAATAAA
+1709 RNYASSAATAAA

-1728 TAADRALDNGS
+1728 EAADRALDIGS

-1834 DRRFRQNGGDHQA
+1834 DRRFRQNESGSRTAEKDTSGPKSVNIEYNQT
-1847 KMFDRLISATDKN
+1847 LNSPT
-1860 AKELSDLRG
+1860 S
-1869 DLSRY
+1869 LSRY
-1874 NDSIAG
+1874 DIYRQTSNQLKLLR
-1880 QETAVYVD
+1880 QELKMSPI
-1888 GKKLASSIAK
+1888 GK
-1898 PMNQQLGIRL
+1898 
-1908 RRGSLSRI
+1908 

>member
-27 GLLGK
+27 GLLSK

-191 SAQASQAMHQLS
+191 SAQASQAMYQLS

-232 LKRTAENFGTDVDGM
+232 LKRTAENFGTNVDGM

-255 ESLTKG
+255 ESLTEG
-261 EWLTTDVLTETLKQ
+261 GWLTTDVLTETLKQ

-321 TKEALASGWTNTF
+321 TKEALGSGWTNTF

-348 SGVADVISDV
+348 SSVANVISDV

-367 NLLRGWKDLGG
+367 NLLQGWKDLGG
-378 RTKLIEGLA
+378 RTELIEGLS
-387 NVFKSLG
+387 NVFESLG
-394 KVVSTVGNAF
+394 KVLSTVGNAF

-415 LMDITKAFA
+415 LMDITKAFT

-595 DKIKEVVE
+595 DKIKEAVE
-603 DLFGNGAE
+603 GLFGNGAE

-623 LGGLQESLNAFT
+623 LDGLQESLNAFT

-641 TLVEIAGSIALLVNS
+641 TLVEIAGSIALLVSS

-669 GGVSAIGDMM
+669 GGVSAIGGMM

-692 VKSAKTT
+692 VKGVKTT

-735 GLTGMGGAMTELVA
+735 GLTGMGGAMAELVA

-815 FGKHNISAAVSMVV
+815 FGKHNISAAVSMVI
-829 TAKSLGDIAKAFN
+829 TAKSLGDIADAFG
-842 SFSQYSWD
+842 SFSSYDWG
-850 EIGRGLSAMGGALTE
+850 EIGRGLTAMGGALGE
-865 MGTVTGLLGR
+865 VGLVTGALGKIAG
-875 FGKHNISAAVSMV
+875 FSGILGSGSIFITVQ
-888 VTAKSLGDIA
+888 SLGDIA
-898 KAFNSFSR
+898 EVFGEFTQ
-906 YSWDEIGRGLS
+906 YDWGEIGRGLT

-979 MGGALGEVGVISGA
+979 MGGALTEVGVVSGA

-1007 SIVLTAQGLGDIAKA
+1007 SIVLTAQGLGDIASA
-1022 FNSFSRYSWDE
+1022 FGSFTQYDWDE
-1033 IGRGLVAMGGALGEV
+1033 IGRGLVAMGGALGEIGV
-1048 GLVSGA
+1048 VSGA
-1054 LGKLAGLSGIIGS
+1054 LGKLAGLSGLIGA
-1067 GTIILAVQGLGEIA
+1067 GTINLTVQGLDEIA
-1081 RTFNSFTQYNWDE
+1081 QAFNSFSQYSWDE

-1109 AVISGA
+1109 AAISGA

-1127 AGTITLASQGLIDIA
+1127 AGTITLASQGLIDLA
-1142 TAFGKFTKFNW
+1142 TAFGKFAEFNW
-1153 DEIGRGLAAMA
+1153 DEIGRGLTAMGAAM
-1164 GALGATALGSLLN
+1164 GETALGGLLN
-1177 TLSGLGAGAISKV
+1177 TFSGFGAGAIEQMAAPLGTLADSIKKWEGV
-1190 AVPLGQLADSVK
+1190 AVPDDLADQLGRIADGVGKFTLAGWGSDTIANIAQPMNVLADAVAKWSTITFPTDIATQLGSLASGVEAFTLAFAGGWSLNAVVGPLGTLADSVK
-1202 KWSGV
+1202 KWDGV
-1207 TVPGDLATSL
+1207 EVPG
-1217 GALASGVMKFT
+1217 
-1228 LGGIGAGALSTA
+1228 GI
-1240 APGMVQMA
+1240 Q
-1248 NAVAKWSTIKFP
+1248 
-1260 SEIEGNL
+1260 GNL
-1267 KALAN
+1267 TALAN
-1272 GVKAFTFAFAGG
+1272 GVKAFT
-1284 WSMDAVVGPLG
+1284 L
-1295 QLASAVN
+1295 
-1302 KWKGVTVPA
+1302 
-1311 GIEGNLTGLANGVK
+1311 
-1325 AFTFAFAGG
+1325 AFAGG
-1334 WSIDAVVG
+1334 WSIDAVIG
-1342 PLGQLAGA
+1342 PLGQL
-1350 VKKWKGV
+1350 
-1357 TIPGDIQD
+1357 P
-1365 KLTGLAN
+1365 
-1372 GVKSFTWA
+1372 
-1380 FAGGWSIDAVVGPLG
+1380 
-1395 QLAGAVKKWK
+1395 
-1405 GVTIPGDIQDKLTG
+1405 
-1419 LANGVKSFT
+1419 
-1428 WAFAGGWSI
+1428 
-1437 DKVVGPLGQLAGA
+1437 GA

-1455 GVAIPGGIQ
+1455 GVEVPGGIQ
-1464 DKLTGLANGVK
+1464 GNLTALANGVK
-1475 SFTGIGF
+1475 AFTGIGSG
-1482 EIVESMSNAAS
+1482 IAESMSNAAS
-1493 GVRAIATAATNLS
+1493 GVRSIATAATSLSAANLS
-1506 SANLPGVSTQ
+1506 GVSKQ

-1523 LNTTQSITSTLPA
+1523 LNNTQSITSTLPA
-1536 DVSAFATQLN
+1536 DISAFATQLN
-1546 SAMATL
+1546 SAMVTL
-1552 GNAVSINGSTISAG
+1552 GNVVSTNGSTISTG
-1566 FTQFKTSVTNGLS
+1566 FTQFKASVTNGLS
-1579 GIGSIVSQ
+1579 GVGSIVSQ
-1587 NMSSMSS
+1587 NMSSMSAAIIDAIS
-1594 AIINSVSIINVGLNL
+1594 AINGGLDS

-1621 RNALNKSTTSTA
+1621 RNALNESTTSTA
-1633 AGLRTTVDRINSFQ
+1633 AGLRATVNRIDSFQ

-1663 GMRSNSSQFIG
+1663 GMQSNSSQFIG
-1674 VFSSSVNQAVNS
+1674 VFSSSVNQAVNG

-1692 GFYGA
+1692 GFYDA
-1697 GRYLVEGFTNGI
+1697 GRYLVEGFANGI
-1709 NDYARSAATAAA
+1709 RNYASSAATAAA

-1834 DRRFRQNGGDHQA
+1834 DRRFRQNESGSRTAEKDTSGPKSVNIEYNQT
-1847 KMFDRLISATDKN
+1847 LNSPT
-1860 AKELSDLRG
+1860 S
-1869 DLSRY
+1869 LSRY
-1874 NDSIAG
+1874 DIYRQTSNQLKLLR
-1880 QETAVYVD
+1880 QELKMSPI
-1888 GKKLASSIAK
+1888 GK
-1898 PMNQQLGIRL
+1898 
-1908 RRGSLSRI
+1908 

>member
-27 GLLGK
+27 GLLSK

-191 SAQASQAMHQLS
+191 SAQASQAMYQLS

-232 LKRTAENFGTDVDGM
+232 LKRTAENFGTNVDGM

-255 ESLTKG
+255 ESLTEG
-261 EWLTTDVLTETLKQ
+261 GWLTTDVLTETLKQ

-321 TKEALASGWTNTF
+321 TKEALGSGWTNTF

-348 SGVADVISDV
+348 SSVANVISDV

-367 NLLRGWKDLGG
+367 NLLQGWKDLGG
-378 RTKLIEGLA
+378 RTELIEGLS
-387 NVFKSLG
+387 NVFESLG
-394 KVVSTVGNAF
+394 KVLSTVGNAF

-453 GVQAVKAVGEAISTA
+453 GVQTVKAVGEAISTA

-509 KKVGTSVSNVLGMFN
+509 KKVETAVSSVLGLFS
-524 SFTGRISSM
+524 SFAGGISSM
-533 GSAIRS
+533 GSAIGS
-539 IASTIGDTLGGA
+539 IASTIGFTIGSIASAVGDVLGGA
-551 FERVKNVISNVLTWI
+551 FERVKNVISDVLTWI

-581 GGIFLAARKIGGAF
+581 GGIFLAAQKIGGAF
-595 DKIKEVVE
+595 DKIKEVFE

-656 MEKIAALSGGEVV
+656 MEKIAALNGGEVV
-669 GGVSAIGDMM
+669 GGVSAIGGMM

-692 VKSAKTT
+692 VKGVKTT

-735 GLTGMGGAMTELVA
+735 GLTGMGGAMAELVA

-815 FGKHNISAAVSMVV
+815 FGKHNISAAISMVV

-850 EIGRGLSAMGGALTE
+850 EIGRGLSAMGGALGE
-865 MGTVTGLLGR
+865 VGLVTGALGKIAG
-875 FGKHNISAAVSMV
+875 FSGILASGSIFITVQ
-888 VTAKSLGDIA
+888 SLDDIA
-898 KAFNSFSR
+898 KVFGEFTQ
-906 YSWDEIGRGLS
+906 YDWGEIGRGLA

-1022 FNSFSRYSWDE
+1022 FNSFSQYSWDE
-1033 IGRGLVAMGGALGEV
+1033 IGRGLTAMGGALGEV
-1048 GLVSGA
+1048 AVVSGA
-1054 LGKLAGLSGIIGS
+1054 LGKLAGLSGLIGA
-1067 GTIILAVQGLGEIA
+1067 GTINLTVQGLDEIA
-1081 RTFNSFTQYNWDE
+1081 QAFNSFSQYSWDE

-1109 AVISGA
+1109 AAISGA

-1127 AGTITLASQGLIDIA
+1127 AGTITLASQGLIDLA
-1142 TAFGKFTKFNW
+1142 TAFGKFAEFNW
-1153 DEIGRGLAAMA
+1153 DEIGRGLTAMGAAM
-1164 GALGATALGSLLN
+1164 GETALGGLLN
-1177 TLSGLGAGAISKV
+1177 TFSGFGAGAIEQMAAPLGTLADSIKKWEGV
-1190 AVPLGQLADSVK
+1190 AVPDDLADQLGRIADGVGKFTLAGWGSDTIANIAQPMNTLTNAVAKWSTITFPTDIATQLGSLANGVKAFTLAFAGGWSLNAVVGPLGTLADSVKKWDGVEVPGGIQGNLTALANGVKAFTLAFAGGWSIDAVIGPLGQLPGAVKKWNGVEVPGGIQGNLTALANGVKAFTLAFVGGWSINAVIGPLGQLAGEVK

-1207 TVPGDLATSL
+1207 TVPG
-1217 GALASGVMKFT
+1217 
-1228 LGGIGAGALSTA
+1228 GI
-1240 APGMVQMA
+1240 Q
-1248 NAVAKWSTIKFP
+1248 
-1260 SEIEGNL
+1260 GNL
-1267 KALAN
+1267 TALAN
-1272 GVKAFTFAFAGG
+1272 GVKAFAGVGSGIAESMSSVSTGLSTLANSVRNLAGSEIATIGTSIQSMIDSINSTSGITSSLPQQMATFSSQLGSAISTAAATVSSGVSGIIANINAMSVQFGNAGTQLAISLVRSIASG
-1284 WSMDAVVGPLG
+1284 LALNQIQAMNAMSTLCNAMIYQAQQTFNGAMNKFRESGVKMVDNVVNGMNSKMPSASATASGIAQSAANALGGKYQSAYYSGANMIQGFVDGMNSKRRLAINTAASIASAALDAANRASGVASPSWKYAQMAEFCVDGIVNGFNDNKSNAVDAVVGVVNSMNSMYDDKIGAMSRNANSFKFTPNIAPVMDLNAMSAKSVRGSLRLDPSSVFDTSSTMFEVEKQRSLRLDTSRQMKVDNSDVVKAVEDVTKQVDILG
-1295 QLASAVN
+1295 QQVTSMKMVMDSGAMVGALAS
-1302 KWKGVTVPA
+1302 KMDRK
-1311 GIEGNLTGLANGVK
+1311 
-1325 AFTFAFAGG
+1325 
-1334 WSIDAVVG
+1334 
-1342 PLGQLAGA
+1342 LG
-1350 VKKWKGV
+1350 
-1357 TIPGDIQD
+1357 
-1365 KLTGLAN
+1365 
-1372 GVKSFTWA
+1372 
-1380 FAGGWSIDAVVGPLG
+1380 
-1395 QLAGAVKKWK
+1395 
-1405 GVTIPGDIQDKLTG
+1405 
-1419 LANGVKSFT
+1419 
-1428 WAFAGGWSI
+1428 
-1437 DKVVGPLGQLAGA
+1437 
-1450 VKKWN
+1450 
-1455 GVAIPGGIQ
+1455 
-1464 DKLTGLANGVK
+1464 
-1475 SFTGIGF
+1475 
-1482 EIVESMSNAAS
+1482 
-1493 GVRAIATAATNLS
+1493 
-1506 SANLPGVSTQ
+1506 
-1516 ISTFVSS
+1516 
-1523 LNTTQSITSTLPA
+1523 
-1536 DVSAFATQLN
+1536 
-1546 SAMATL
+1546 
-1552 GNAVSINGSTISAG
+1552 
-1566 FTQFKTSVTNGLS
+1566 
-1579 GIGSIVSQ
+1579 
-1587 NMSSMSS
+1587 
-1594 AIINSVSIINVGLNL
+1594 
-1609 IISVVLAFAGSM
+1609 
-1621 RNALNKSTTSTA
+1621 
-1633 AGLRTTVDRINSFQ
+1633 
-1647 SQFRTA
+1647 
-1653 GQHLADGLLN
+1653 
-1663 GMRSNSSQFIG
+1663 
-1674 VFSSSVNQAVNS
+1674 
-1686 VRAYYN
+1686 
-1692 GFYGA
+1692 
-1697 GRYLVEGFTNGI
+1697 
-1709 NDYARSAATAAA
+1709 RSAAY
-1721 NMASSAK
+1721 K
-1728 TAADRALDNGS
+1728 ER
-1739 PSKIMMQVGRF
+1739 
-1750 FTEGFSIGITDRED
+1750 GI
-1764 MVSDSSEKVA
+1764 
-1774 QKAISTLNDM
+1774 
-1784 LATSSIDD
+1784 
-1792 LFDASPTIT
+1792 
-1801 PVLDLSAISKQ
+1801 
-1812 AGSIDS
+1812 
-1818 MLSRSIAPS
+1818 
-1827 EAELREI
+1827 
-1834 DRRFRQNGGDHQA
+1834 
-1847 KMFDRLISATDKN
+1847 
-1860 AKELSDLRG
+1860 
-1869 DLSRY
+1869 
-1874 NDSIAG
+1874 
-1880 QETAVYVD
+1880 
-1888 GKKLASSIAK
+1888 
-1898 PMNQQLGIRL
+1898 
-1908 RRGSLSRI
+1908 

>member
-27 GLLGK
+27 GLLSK

-191 SAQASQAMHQLS
+191 SAQASQAMYQLS

-232 LKRTAENFGTDVDGM
+232 LKRTAENFGTNVDGM

-255 ESLTKG
+255 ESLTEG
-261 EWLTTDVLTETLKQ
+261 GWLTTDVLTETLKQ

-367 NLLRGWKDLGG
+367 NLLQGWKDLGG
-378 RTKLIEGLA
+378 RTELIEGLS
-387 NVFKSLG
+387 NVFESLG
-394 KVVSTVGNAF
+394 KVLSTVGNAF

-415 LMDITKAFA
+415 LMDITKAFT

-468 FGSDSMGSLLN
+468 FGSDSMGGLLD

-495 DNSIKQFGIFEGAA
+495 DKSIKQFGVFEGAA
-509 KKVGTSVSNVLGMFN
+509 KKVGTAVSSVLGLFS
-524 SFTGRISSM
+524 SFTGGISSM
-533 GSAIRS
+533 GSAIGS
-539 IASTIGDTLGGA
+539 IASTIGSTIGSIASTIGNTLGGA
-551 FERVKNVISNVLTWI
+551 FERVKNVISDVLTWI

-581 GGIFLAARKIGGAF
+581 GGIFLAAQKSGAF
-595 DKIKEVVE
+595 DKIKEVFE

-641 TLVEIAGSIALLVNS
+641 TLVEIAGSIALLVDS

-669 GGVSAIGDMM
+669 GGVSAIGGLM
-679 TELNLSL
+679 TELNISL

-692 VKSAKTT
+692 MKGVKTT

-721 MSTIGNLKWDEIAK
+721 MSTIGNLNWDEIAK
-735 GLTGMGGAMTELVA
+735 GLTGMGGAMAELVA

-850 EIGRGLSAMGGALTE
+850 EIGRGLSAMGGAL
-865 MGTVTGLLGR
+865 
-875 FGKHNISAAVSMV
+875 
-888 VTAKSLGDIA
+888 
-898 KAFNSFSR
+898 
-906 YSWDEIGRGLS
+906 
-917 AMGGAL
+917 

-933 GKLAGF
+933 GKIAGF
-939 SGIIGGGSILITA
+939 SGILASGSIFITV
-952 QSLGDI
+952 QSLDDI
-958 ASAFGSFTQYDWG
+958 AKVFGEFTQYDWG

-1007 SIVLTAQGLGDIAKA
+1007 SIVLTAQGLGDIAQA
-1022 FNSFSRYSWDE
+1022 FNSFSQYS
-1033 IGRGLVAMGGALGEV
+1033 
-1048 GLVSGA
+1048 
-1054 LGKLAGLSGIIGS
+1054 
-1067 GTIILAVQGLGEIA
+1067 
-1081 RTFNSFTQYNWDE
+1081 WDE

-1109 AVISGA
+1109 AAISGA

-1127 AGTITLASQGLIDIA
+1127 AGTITLASQGLIDLA
-1142 TAFGKFTKFNW
+1142 TAFGKFAEFNW
-1153 DEIGRGLAAMA
+1153 DEIGRGLTAMGAAM
-1164 GALGATALGSLLN
+1164 GETALGGLLN
-1177 TLSGLGAGAISKV
+1177 TFSGFGASAIEKMAAPLGTLADSIKKWEGV
-1190 AVPLGQLADSVK
+1190 AVPDDLADQLGRIADGVGKFTMAGWGSDTVANIAQPMNVLADAVAKWSTITFPTDIATQLGSLASGVEAFTLAFAGGWSLNAVVGPLGTLADSVK
-1202 KWSGV
+1202 KWDGV
-1207 TVPGDLATSL
+1207 EVPG
-1217 GALASGVMKFT
+1217 
-1228 LGGIGAGALSTA
+1228 GI
-1240 APGMVQMA
+1240 Q
-1248 NAVAKWSTIKFP
+1248 
-1260 SEIEGNL
+1260 GNL
-1267 KALAN
+1267 TALAN
-1272 GVKAFTFAFAGG
+1272 GVKAFT
-1284 WSMDAVVGPLG
+1284 L
-1295 QLASAVN
+1295 
-1302 KWKGVTVPA
+1302 
-1311 GIEGNLTGLANGVK
+1311 
-1325 AFTFAFAGG
+1325 AFAGG
-1334 WSIDAVVG
+1334 WSIDAVIG
-1342 PLGQLAGA
+1342 PLGQL
-1350 VKKWKGV
+1350 
-1357 TIPGDIQD
+1357 P
-1365 KLTGLAN
+1365 
-1372 GVKSFTWA
+1372 
-1380 FAGGWSIDAVVGPLG
+1380 
-1395 QLAGAVKKWK
+1395 
-1405 GVTIPGDIQDKLTG
+1405 
-1419 LANGVKSFT
+1419 
-1428 WAFAGGWSI
+1428 
-1437 DKVVGPLGQLAGA
+1437 GA

-1455 GVAIPGGIQ
+1455 GVEVPGGIQ
-1464 DKLTGLANGVK
+1464 GNLTALANGVK
-1475 SFTGIGF
+1475 AFTGIGSG
-1482 EIVESMSNAAS
+1482 IAESMSNAAS
-1493 GVRAIATAATNLS
+1493 GVRSIATAATSLSAANLS
-1506 SANLPGVSTQ
+1506 GVSKQ

-1523 LNTTQSITSTLPA
+1523 LNNTQSITSTLPA
-1536 DVSAFATQLN
+1536 DISAFATQLN
-1546 SAMATL
+1546 SAMVTL
-1552 GNAVSINGSTISAG
+1552 GNVVSTNAATIRSA
-1566 FTQFKTSVTNGLS
+1566 FSSLRTQITTAISGL
-1579 GIGSIVSQ
+1579 GSIVSS
-1587 NMSSMSS
+1587 NMNSASNAVSSGAIMISSGSGAIGAAFNRMTSIARSQLTVFSNTVRSSLTQGASSVQSS
-1594 AIINSVSIINVGLNL
+1594 APQFLSSGKQVTESLTNGLKTGLNQ
-1609 IISVVLAFAGSM
+1609 IPTMFNSTISSAASSLRSFRSSFYSAGTYVAQGFASG
-1621 RNALNKSTTSTA
+1621 
-1633 AGLRTTVDRINSFQ
+1633 I
-1647 SQFRTA
+1647 
-1653 GQHLADGLLN
+1653 
-1663 GMRSNSSQFIG
+1663 SSQIT
-1674 VFSSSVNQAVNS
+1674 V
-1686 VRAYYN
+1686 
-1692 GFYGA
+1692 
-1697 GRYLVEGFTNGI
+1697 
-1709 NDYARSAATAAA
+1709 AAA
-1721 NMASSAK
+1721 AAARLANAASSAAK
-1728 TAADRALDNGS
+1728 EALDIHS
-1739 PSKIMMQVGRF
+1739 PSKVFGWIGEMTVDGFVNTVDGMTNDARKSGYGMAESVINGFNELDMSNISDPSIRPVMDLSMVRRQASELSSVLSMSTNPIKADIDFVGR
-1750 FTEGFSIGITDRED
+1750 
-1764 MVSDSSEKVA
+1764 
-1774 QKAISTLNDM
+1774 
-1784 LATSSIDD
+1784 
-1792 LFDASPTIT
+1792 
-1801 PVLDLSAISKQ
+1801 LD
-1812 AGSIDS
+1812 
-1818 MLSRSIAPS
+1818 
-1827 EAELREI
+1827 
-1834 DRRFRQNGGDHQA
+1834 RQNGGDYQA

-1860 AKELSDLRG
+1860 AKELSDLRS

-1898 PMNQQLGIRL
+1898 PMNQQLGIRS

>member
-16 SQFEQGINKTS
+16 SQFEQGISKTS
-27 GLLGK
+27 SLLGK

-191 SAQASQAMHQLS
+191 SAQASQAMYQLS

-232 LKRTAENFGTDVDGM
+232 LKRTAENFGTNVDGM

-255 ESLTKG
+255 ESLTEG
-261 EWLTTDVLTETLKQ
+261 GWLTTDVLTETLKQ

-321 TKEALASGWTNTF
+321 TKEALGSGWTNTF

-348 SGVADVISDV
+348 SSVANVISDV

-367 NLLRGWKDLGG
+367 NLLQGWKDLGG
-378 RTKLIEGLA
+378 RTELIKGLSS
-387 NVFKSLG
+387 VFESLG
-394 KVVSTVGNAF
+394 KVLSTVGNAF

-581 GGIFLAARKIGGAF
+581 GGIFLAAKKIGGAF
-595 DKIKEVVE
+595 DKIKEVFE

-641 TLVEIAGSIALLVNS
+641 TLVEIAGSIALLVGS

-669 GGVSAIGDMM
+669 GGVSAIGGMM

-692 VKSAKTT
+692 VKGVKTT

-735 GLTGMGGAMTELVA
+735 GLTGMGGAMAELVA

-829 TAKSLGDIAKAFN
+829 TAKSLGDIADAFG
-842 SFSQYSWD
+842 SFSSYDWG
-850 EIGRGLSAMGGALTE
+850 EIGRGLTAMGGALGE
-865 MGTVTGLLGR
+865 VGLVTGALGKIAG
-875 FGKHNISAAVSMV
+875 FSGILASGSIYITVQ
-888 VTAKSLGDIA
+888 SLDDIA
-898 KAFNSFSR
+898 KVFGEFTQ
-906 YSWDEIGRGLS
+906 YDWGEIGRGLA

-971 EIGRGLTA
+971 EIGRGLAA

-1022 FNSFSRYSWDE
+1022 FNSFSQYSWDE
-1033 IGRGLVAMGGALGEV
+1033 IGRGLTAMGGALGEV
-1048 GLVSGA
+1048 AVVSGA
-1054 LGKLAGLSGIIGS
+1054 LGKLAGLSGLIGA
-1067 GTIILAVQGLGEIA
+1067 GTINLTVQGLDEIA
-1081 RTFNSFTQYNWDE
+1081 QAFNSFSQYSWDE

-1109 AVISGA
+1109 AAISGA

-1127 AGTITLASQGLIDIA
+1127 AGTITLASQGLIDLA
-1142 TAFGKFTKFNW
+1142 TAFGKFAEFNW
-1153 DEIGRGLAAMA
+1153 DEIGRGLTAMGAAM
-1164 GALGATALGSLLN
+1164 GETALGGLLN
-1177 TLSGLGAGAISKV
+1177 TFSGFGAGAIEKMAAPLGTLADSIKKWEGV
-1190 AVPLGQLADSVK
+1190 AVPDDLADQLGRIADGVGKFTMAGWGSDTVANIAQPMNVLADAVAKWSTITFPTDIATQLGSLASGVEAFTLAFAGGWSLNAVVGPLGTLADSVK
-1202 KWSGV
+1202 KWDGV
-1207 TVPGDLATSL
+1207 EVPG
-1217 GALASGVMKFT
+1217 
-1228 LGGIGAGALSTA
+1228 GI
-1240 APGMVQMA
+1240 Q
-1248 NAVAKWSTIKFP
+1248 
-1260 SEIEGNL
+1260 GNL
-1267 KALAN
+1267 TALAN
-1272 GVKAFTFAFAGG
+1272 GVKAFT
-1284 WSMDAVVGPLG
+1284 L
-1295 QLASAVN
+1295 
-1302 KWKGVTVPA
+1302 
-1311 GIEGNLTGLANGVK
+1311 
-1325 AFTFAFAGG
+1325 AFAGG
-1334 WSIDAVVG
+1334 WSIDAVIG
-1342 PLGQLAGA
+1342 PLGQL
-1350 VKKWKGV
+1350 
-1357 TIPGDIQD
+1357 P
-1365 KLTGLAN
+1365 
-1372 GVKSFTWA
+1372 
-1380 FAGGWSIDAVVGPLG
+1380 
-1395 QLAGAVKKWK
+1395 
-1405 GVTIPGDIQDKLTG
+1405 
-1419 LANGVKSFT
+1419 
-1428 WAFAGGWSI
+1428 
-1437 DKVVGPLGQLAGA
+1437 GA

-1455 GVAIPGGIQ
+1455 GVEVPGGIQ
-1464 DKLTGLANGVK
+1464 GNLTALANGVK
-1475 SFTGIGF
+1475 AFTLAFVGGWSINAVIGPLGQLAGEVKKWNGVEVPGGIQGNLTALANGVKAFTGIGSG
-1482 EIVESMSNAAS
+1482 IAESMSNAAS
-1493 GVRAIATAATNLS
+1493 GVRSIATAATSLSAANLS
-1506 SANLPGVSTQ
+1506 GVSKQ

-1523 LNTTQSITSTLPA
+1523 LNNTQSITSTLPA
-1536 DVSAFATQLN
+1536 DISAFATQLN
-1546 SAMATL
+1546 SAMVTL
-1552 GNAVSINGSTISAG
+1552 GNVVSTNGSTISTG
-1566 FTQFKTSVTNGLS
+1566 FTQFKASVTNGLS
-1579 GIGSIVSQ
+1579 GVGSIVSQ
-1587 NMSSMSS
+1587 NMSSMST
-1594 AIINSVSIINVGLNL
+1594 AIIGATSTINGGLHSIV
-1609 IISVVLAFAGSM
+1609 SVVLAFAGSM
-1621 RNALNKSTTSTA
+1621 GNALNESTTSTA

-1663 GMRSNSSQFIG
+1663 GMRSNSSQFTG

-1692 GFYGA
+1692 GFYDA

-1709 NDYARSAATAAA
+1709 RNYASSAATAAA

-1774 QKAISTLNDM
+1774 RKAISTLNDM

-1792 LFDASPTIT
+1792 MFDASPTIT

-1827 EAELREI
+1827 EAEFREI
-1834 DRRFRQNGGDHQA
+1834 DRRFRQNESGSRTAEKDASGPKSVNIEYNQT
-1847 KMFDRLISATDKN
+1847 LNSPT
-1860 AKELSDLRG
+1860 S
-1869 DLSRY
+1869 LSRY
-1874 NDSIAG
+1874 DIYRQTSNQLKLLR
-1880 QETAVYVD
+1880 QELKMSPI
-1888 GKKLASSIAK
+1888 GK
-1898 PMNQQLGIRL
+1898 
-1908 RRGSLSRI
+1908 

>member
-27 GLLGK
+27 GLLSK

-191 SAQASQAMHQLS
+191 SAQASQAMYQLS

-232 LKRTAENFGTDVDGM
+232 LKRTAENFGTNVDGM

-255 ESLTKG
+255 ESLTEG
-261 EWLTTDVLTETLKQ
+261 GWLTTDVLTETLKQ

-321 TKEALASGWTNTF
+321 TKEALGSGWTNTF

-348 SGVADVISDV
+348 SGVANVISDV

-367 NLLRGWKDLGG
+367 NLLQGWKDLGG
-378 RTKLIEGLA
+378 RTELIKGLS
-387 NVFKSLG
+387 NVFESLG
-394 KVVSTVGNAF
+394 KVLSTVGNAF

-509 KKVGTSVSNVLGMFN
+509 KKVGTSVSNVLGMFS

-595 DKIKEVVE
+595 DKIKEAVE
-603 DLFGNGAE
+603 GLFGNGAE

-623 LGGLQESLNAFT
+623 LDGLQESLNAFT

-669 GGVSAIGDMM
+669 GGVSAIGGMM

-692 VKSAKTT
+692 VKGVKTT

-735 GLTGMGGAMTELVA
+735 GLTGMGGAMAELVA

-850 EIGRGLSAMGGALTE
+850 EIGRGLSAMGGALGE
-865 MGTVTGLLGR
+865 VGLVTGALGKIAG
-875 FGKHNISAAVSMV
+875 FSGILASGSIFITVQ
-888 VTAKSLGDIA
+888 SLDDIA
-898 KAFNSFSR
+898 KVFGEFTQ
-906 YSWDEIGRGLS
+906 YDWGEIGRGLT

-1022 FNSFSRYSWDE
+1022 FNSFSQYSWDE
-1033 IGRGLVAMGGALGEV
+1033 IGRGLTAMGGALGEV
-1048 GLVSGA
+1048 AVVSGA
-1054 LGKLAGLSGIIGS
+1054 LGKLAGLSGLIGA
-1067 GTIILAVQGLGEIA
+1067 GTINLTVQGLDEIA
-1081 RTFNSFTQYNWDE
+1081 QAFNSFSQYSWDE

-1109 AVISGA
+1109 AAISGA

-1127 AGTITLASQGLIDIA
+1127 AGTITLASQGLIDLA
-1142 TAFGKFTKFNW
+1142 TAFGKFAEFNW
-1153 DEIGRGLAAMA
+1153 DEIGRGLTAMGAAM
-1164 GALGATALGSLLN
+1164 GETALGGLLN
-1177 TLSGLGAGAISKV
+1177 TFSGFGAGAIEQMAAPLGTLADSIKKWEGV
-1190 AVPLGQLADSVK
+1190 AVPDDLADQLGRIADGVGKFTMAGWGSDTVANIAQPMNVLADAVAKWSTIEFPTDIATQLGSLANGVEAFTLAFAGGWSLNAVVGPLGALADSVK
-1202 KWSGV
+1202 KWDGV
-1207 TVPGDLATSL
+1207 EVPG
-1217 GALASGVMKFT
+1217 
-1228 LGGIGAGALSTA
+1228 GI
-1240 APGMVQMA
+1240 Q
-1248 NAVAKWSTIKFP
+1248 
-1260 SEIEGNL
+1260 GNL
-1267 KALAN
+1267 TALAN
-1272 GVKAFTFAFAGG
+1272 GVKAFT
-1284 WSMDAVVGPLG
+1284 L
-1295 QLASAVN
+1295 
-1302 KWKGVTVPA
+1302 
-1311 GIEGNLTGLANGVK
+1311 
-1325 AFTFAFAGG
+1325 AFAGG
-1334 WSIDAVVG
+1334 WSIDAIIG
-1342 PLGQLAGA
+1342 PLGQL
-1350 VKKWKGV
+1350 
-1357 TIPGDIQD
+1357 P
-1365 KLTGLAN
+1365 
-1372 GVKSFTWA
+1372 
-1380 FAGGWSIDAVVGPLG
+1380 
-1395 QLAGAVKKWK
+1395 
-1405 GVTIPGDIQDKLTG
+1405 
-1419 LANGVKSFT
+1419 
-1428 WAFAGGWSI
+1428 
-1437 DKVVGPLGQLAGA
+1437 GA

-1455 GVAIPGGIQ
+1455 GVEVPGGIQ
-1464 DKLTGLANGVK
+1464 GDLTALANGVK
-1475 SFTGIGF
+1475 AFSLAFVGGWSMNAVIGPLGQLAGDVKKWNGVEVPGGIQGNLTALANGVKAFTGIGSG
-1482 EIVESMSNAAS
+1482 IAESMSNAAS
-1493 GVRAIATAATNLS
+1493 GIRAIATAATSLSAVNLS
-1506 SANLPGVSTQ
+1506 DISTQ

-1523 LNTTQSITSTLPA
+1523 LNTNTLPT
-1536 DVSAFATQLN
+1536 DVSAFATQLS
-1546 SAMATL
+1546 SAMTTL
-1552 GNAVSINGSTISAG
+1552 GNTVSTNAAAIRSAFSSLRTQITTAIS
-1566 FTQFKTSVTNGLS
+1566 GL
-1579 GIGSIVSQ
+1579 GSIVSS
-1587 NMSSMSS
+1587 NMSSASNAVSSGASMISIGSS
-1594 AIINSVSIINVGLNL
+1594 AIGAAFNRMTSIARSQLTIFSNTVRSSLTQGASSVQSSAPQFLSSGKQVTESLTNGLKTGLNQ
-1609 IISVVLAFAGSM
+1609 IPTMFNSTISSAASSIRSFRSSFYSAGTYVAQGFASG
-1621 RNALNKSTTSTA
+1621 
-1633 AGLRTTVDRINSFQ
+1633 I
-1647 SQFRTA
+1647 
-1653 GQHLADGLLN
+1653 
-1663 GMRSNSSQFIG
+1663 SSQIT
-1674 VFSSSVNQAVNS
+1674 V
-1686 VRAYYN
+1686 
-1692 GFYGA
+1692 
-1697 GRYLVEGFTNGI
+1697 
-1709 NDYARSAATAAA
+1709 AAEAAA
-1721 NMASSAK
+1721 RLANAASSAAK
-1728 TAADRALDNGS
+1728 EALDIHS
-1739 PSKIMMQVGRF
+1739 PSKVFGWIGEMTVD
-1750 FTEGFSIGITDRED
+1750 GFVNTVNGMATDVRKSGYGMAKSVINGFNELDTSGISDPSIR
-1764 MVSDSSEKVA
+1764 
-1774 QKAISTLNDM
+1774 
-1784 LATSSIDD
+1784 
-1792 LFDASPTIT
+1792 
-1801 PVLDLSAISKQ
+1801 PVMDLSMVRRQTSDL
-1812 AGSIDS
+1812 SS
-1818 MLSRSIAPS
+1818 MLNMSTNPIKAD
-1827 EAELREI
+1827 I
-1834 DRRFRQNGGDHQA
+1834 DFIGRLDRQNGGDYQA
-1847 KMFDRLISATDKN
+1847 RMFDRLISATDKN
-1860 AKELSDLRG
+1860 AKELSDLRS

-1888 GKKLASSIAK
+1888 GKKLASTIAK
-1898 PMNQQLGIRL
+1898 PMNQKLGA
-1908 RRGSLSRI
+1908 LSRKGRLA

>member
-92 AGKSI
+92 AGRSI

-191 SAQASQAMHQLS
+191 SAQASQAMYQLS

-232 LKRTAENFGTDVDGM
+232 LKRTAENFGTNVDGM
-247 IQKYGSFR
+247 IEKYGSFR
-255 ESLTKG
+255 ESLTQG
-261 EWLTTDVLTETLKQ
+261 GWLTTDVLTETLKQ

-298 VQLANTAEGAAT
+298 IQLANTAEGAAT

-367 NLLRGWKDLGG
+367 NLLQGWKDLGG
-378 RTKLIEGLA
+378 RTELIEGLS
-387 NVFKSLG
+387 NVFESLG

-409 PTTSQQ
+409 PTTSRQ
-415 LMDITKAFA
+415 LMDITEAFT
-424 SFTESLVPSESTL
+424 SFTESLIPSESTL

-446 VFSVFDI
+446 VFSIFDI
-453 GVQAVKAVGEAISTA
+453 GVQAVKAVGKAIATA
-468 FGSDSMGSLLN
+468 FGSDSMGSLLD

-509 KKVGTSVSNVLGMFN
+509 KGVGTAISGVLGLFS
-524 SFTGRISSM
+524 SFTGGISSM
-533 GSAIRS
+533 GSAVKS
-539 IASTIGDTLGGA
+539 IASTIGDVLGGA
-551 FERVKNVISNVLTWI
+551 FERVKNVISYVLTWI

-581 GGIFLAARKIGGAF
+581 GGIFLAAKKLGGAF
-595 DKIKEVVE
+595 DKIKEAVE
-603 DLFGNGAE
+603 GIFGNGGE
-611 KLKKGAG
+611 NLKKGAG
-618 VFDEI
+618 VFNDV
-623 LGGLQESLNAFT
+623 LSGLQESLNAFT
-635 GSVKAF
+635 GGVKAF

-656 MEKIAALSGGEVV
+656 MEKIAALSGSEVV
-669 GGVSAIGDMM
+669 GGISAIGGLM
-679 TELNLSL
+679 TELNVSL
-686 KSITKT
+686 KAITKT
-692 VKSAKTT
+692 MKGVKTT
-699 DLIKTGAALIEFAK
+699 DLIKTGAALMEFAK

-721 MSTIGNLKWDEIAK
+721 MSTIGNLDWDEIGK
-735 GLTGMGGAMTELVA
+735 GLTGMGGAMAELVA

-757 KVDLKTAGSLIAM
+757 KVDIKTAGSLIAM

-777 ADPLKKLGNMSWD
+777 ADPLKKLGGMSWEEI
-790 QVGKGLSAMGGALTE
+790 GKGLSAMGGALAE

-815 FGKHNISAAVSMVV
+815 FGKNNLSASISMVL
-829 TAKSLGDIAKAFN
+829 TAKSLGDIA
-842 SFSQYSWD
+842 
-850 EIGRGLSAMGGALTE
+850 E
-865 MGTVTGLLGR
+865 
-875 FGKHNISAAVSMV
+875 
-888 VTAKSLGDIA
+888 
-898 KAFNSFSR
+898 
-906 YSWDEIGRGLS
+906 
-917 AMGGAL
+917 
-923 GEVGLVTGAL
+923 
-933 GKLAGF
+933 
-939 SGIIGGGSILITA
+939 
-952 QSLGDI
+952 
-958 ASAFGSFTQYDWG
+958 AFGDFSKYNWG
-971 EIGRGLTA
+971 
-979 MGGALGEVGVISGA
+979 
-993 LGKLAGLSGIIGSG
+993 
-1007 SIVLTAQGLGDIAKA
+1007 
-1022 FNSFSRYSWDE
+1022 E

-1048 GLVSGA
+1048 GTVTGA
-1054 LGKLAGLSGIIGS
+1054 LGKLAGFSGILGGGS
-1067 GTIILAVQGLGEIA
+1067 ILITAKSLGDIA
-1081 RTFNSFTQYNWDE
+1081 EAFGEFTQYNWDE
-1094 IGRGLVAMGGAMGEV
+1094 IGRGLVAMGGALTEVGVVSGALGKLAGLSGIIGGGSILITAKSLGDIASAFGSFTQYNWGEIGRGLVAMGGALGEVSLITGALGKLAGLSGLIGAGTITLAVQGLDEIARAFNSFAQYSWDEIGRGLVAMGGALGEV

-1142 TAFGKFTKFNW
+1142 TAFGKFTEFNW

-1164 GALGATALGSLLN
+1164 GALGVTALGSLLN
-1177 TLSGLGAGAISKV
+1177 TLSGIGAGVISTV

-1207 TVPGDLATSL
+1207 TVPEDLATNL
-1217 GALASGVMKFT
+1217 GTLASGVMKFT
-1228 LGGIGAGALSTA
+1228 LGGLGAGALSTA

-1248 NAVAKWSTIKFP
+1248 NAVAKWSTIEFP
-1260 SEIEGNL
+1260 AGIEGNL
-1267 KALAN
+1267 TALAN
-1272 GVKAFTFAFAGG
+1272 GVKSFALAFAGG
-1284 WSMDAVVGPLG
+1284 WSLNAVVGPFG

-1302 KWKGVTVPA
+1302 KWKDVTIPS
-1311 GIEGNLTGLANGVK
+1311 GIQGNLTGLANGVK
-1325 AFTFAFAGG
+1325 AFSTAFVGG
-1334 WSIDAVVG
+1334 WSLGAITE
-1342 PLGQLAGA
+1342 PLGNLAG
-1350 VKKWKGV
+1350 
-1357 TIPGDIQD
+1357 
-1365 KLTGLAN
+1365 
-1372 GVKSFTWA
+1372 S
-1380 FAGGWSIDAVVGPLG
+1380 
-1395 QLAGAVKKWK
+1395 
-1405 GVTIPGDIQDKLTG
+1405 
-1419 LANGVKSFT
+1419 
-1428 WAFAGGWSI
+1428 
-1437 DKVVGPLGQLAGA
+1437 

-1464 DKLTGLANGVK
+1464 GNLTALANSVKAFADVGASATTGMTSSATALTSLSTSVTSLANSGIATIGTSLSNFITSLNNTSAVTSTLPDQLK
-1475 SFTGIGF
+1475 SF
-1482 EIVESMSNAAS
+1482 
-1493 GVRAIATAATNLS
+1493 ATNLS
-1506 SANLPGVSTQ
+1506 
-1516 ISTFVSS
+1516 
-1523 LNTTQSITSTLPA
+1523 TSMQNI
-1536 DVSAFATQLN
+1536 AT
-1546 SAMATL
+1546 AI
-1552 GNAVSINGSTISAG
+1552 SINGSTISTG
-1566 FTQFKTSVTNGLS
+1566 FTQFKASVTNGLS
-1579 GIGSIVSQ
+1579 GVGSIVSQ
-1587 NMSSMSS
+1587 NMSSMSA
-1594 AIINSVSIINVGLNL
+1594 AIIGATSTINGGLHSIV
-1609 IISVVLAFAGSM
+1609 SVVLAFAGSM
-1621 RNALNKSTTSTA
+1621 GNALNESTTSTA

-1663 GMRSNSSQFIG
+1663 GMRSNSSQFTG

-1692 GFYGA
+1692 GFYDA

-1709 NDYARSAATAAA
+1709 RNYASSAATAAA

-1764 MVSDSSEKVA
+1764 MVGNSSEKVA

-1792 LFDASPTIT
+1792 LFNASPTIT

-1834 DRRFRQNGGDHQA
+1834 DRRFRQNESGSRTAEKDTSGPKSVNIEYNQT
-1847 KMFDRLISATDKN
+1847 LNSPT
-1860 AKELSDLRG
+1860 S
-1869 DLSRY
+1869 LSRY
-1874 NDSIAG
+1874 DIYRQTSNQLKLLR
-1880 QETAVYVD
+1880 QELKMSPI
-1888 GKKLASSIAK
+1888 GK
-1898 PMNQQLGIRL
+1898 
-1908 RRGSLSRI
+1908 

>member
-27 GLLGK
+27 GLLSK

-191 SAQASQAMHQLS
+191 SAQASQAMYQLS

-232 LKRTAENFGTDVDGM
+232 LKRTAENFGTNVDGM

-255 ESLTKG
+255 ESLTEG
-261 EWLTTDVLTETLKQ
+261 GWLTTDVLTETLKQ

-321 TKEALASGWTNTF
+321 TKEALGSGWTNTF

-348 SGVADVISDV
+348 SSVANVISDV

-367 NLLRGWKDLGG
+367 NLLQGWKDLGG
-378 RTKLIEGLA
+378 RTELIEGLS
-387 NVFKSLG
+387 NVFESLG
-394 KVVSTVGNAF
+394 KVLSTVGNAF

-479 NLLDIAAGF
+479 NLFDIAAGF

-595 DKIKEVVE
+595 DKIKEAVE
-603 DLFGNGAE
+603 GLFGNGAE

-623 LGGLQESLNAFT
+623 LDGLQESLNAFT

-669 GGVSAIGDMM
+669 GGVSAIGGMM

-692 VKSAKTT
+692 VKGVKTT

-735 GLTGMGGAMTELVA
+735 GLTGMGGAMVELVA

-815 FGKHNISAAVSMVV
+815 FGKHNISAAVSMVI
-829 TAKSLGDIAKAFN
+829 TAKSLGDIADAFG
-842 SFSQYSWD
+842 SFSSYDWG
-850 EIGRGLSAMGGALTE
+850 EIGRGLT
-865 MGTVTGLLGR
+865 
-875 FGKHNISAAVSMV
+875 
-888 VTAKSLGDIA
+888 
-898 KAFNSFSR
+898 
-906 YSWDEIGRGLS
+906 

-939 SGIIGGGSILITA
+939 SGILGSGSIYITV

-958 ASAFGSFTQYDWG
+958 AKVFGEFTQYDWG

-979 MGGALGEVGVISGA
+979 MGGALTEVGVVSGA

-1007 SIVLTAQGLGDIAKA
+1007 SIVLTAQGLGDIASA
-1022 FNSFSRYSWDE
+1022 FGSFTQYDWDE
-1033 IGRGLVAMGGALGEV
+1033 IGRGLVAMGGALGEIGV
-1048 GLVSGA
+1048 LSGA
-1054 LGKLAGLSGIIGS
+1054 LGKLAGLSGLIGA
-1067 GTIILAVQGLGEIA
+1067 GTINLTVQGLDEIA
-1081 RTFNSFTQYNWDE
+1081 QAFNSFSQYSWDE

-1109 AVISGA
+1109 AAISGA

-1127 AGTITLASQGLIDIA
+1127 AGTITLASQGLIDLA
-1142 TAFGKFTKFNW
+1142 TAFGKFAEFNW
-1153 DEIGRGLAAMA
+1153 DEIGRGLTAMGAAM
-1164 GALGATALGSLLN
+1164 GETALGGLLN
-1177 TLSGLGAGAISKV
+1177 TFSGFGAGAIEQMAAPLGTLADSIKKWEGV
-1190 AVPLGQLADSVK
+1190 AVPDDLADQLGRIADGVGKFTMAGWGSDTVANIAQPMNVLADAVAKWSTITFPTDIATQLGSLASGVEAFTLAFAGGWSLNAVVGPLGTLADSVK
-1202 KWSGV
+1202 KWDGV
-1207 TVPGDLATSL
+1207 EVPG
-1217 GALASGVMKFT
+1217 
-1228 LGGIGAGALSTA
+1228 GI
-1240 APGMVQMA
+1240 Q
-1248 NAVAKWSTIKFP
+1248 
-1260 SEIEGNL
+1260 GNL
-1267 KALAN
+1267 TALAN
-1272 GVKAFTFAFAGG
+1272 GVKAFT
-1284 WSMDAVVGPLG
+1284 L
-1295 QLASAVN
+1295 
-1302 KWKGVTVPA
+1302 
-1311 GIEGNLTGLANGVK
+1311 
-1325 AFTFAFAGG
+1325 AFAGG
-1334 WSIDAVVG
+1334 WSIDAVIG
-1342 PLGQLAGA
+1342 PLGQLPGA
-1350 VKKWKGV
+1350 VKKWNGV
-1357 TIPGDIQD
+1357 EVPGGIQGN
-1365 KLTGLAN
+1365 LTALAN
-1372 GVKSFTWA
+1372 GVKAFTLA
-1380 FAGGWSIDAVVGPLG
+1380 FVGGWSINAV
-1395 QLAGAVKKWK
+1395 
-1405 GVTIPGDIQDKLTG
+1405 I
-1419 LANGVKSFT
+1419 
-1428 WAFAGGWSI
+1428 
-1437 DKVVGPLGQLAGA
+1437 GPLGQLAGA

-1455 GVAIPGGIQ
+1455 GVTIPGGIQ
-1464 DKLTGLANGVK
+1464 GNLTALANGVK
-1475 SFTGIGF
+1475 AFAGIGSG
-1482 EIVESMSNAAS
+1482 IAESMSSTSTGLSTLANSVRNLAGSGITTIGTSIQSMVNSINSASGITSELPQQMSTFSSQLGSAISTAAATVSSGVSGIIANINAMSAQFGNAGTQLAISLVRSIASGLALNQIQAMNAMNALCEAMIYQAQQTFNGAMNKFHEFGVKMVDNVINGMNSKKSSVSTSATSVAQSASNALDGQYQSAYNAGADMIQGFVNGMNSKRQLTINTAASIASAALNAAKKAS
-1493 GVRAIATAATNLS
+1493 GVASPSWKYA
-1506 SANLPGVSTQ
+1506 Q
-1516 ISTFVSS
+1516 
-1523 LNTTQSITSTLPA
+1523 
-1536 DVSAFATQLN
+1536 
-1546 SAMATL
+1546 MAEFCVD
-1552 GNAVSINGSTISAG
+1552 GIVNGFNDNKSNAVNAVVGVVNSMNSIYDDKIGAMSRDANSFKFAPNITPVMDLNAMSSRNIRGSLRLNPNSV
-1566 FTQFKTSVTNGLS
+1566 FDTSDTMFQVEKQRSLRLDTSRQMKVDNSDVVKAVEDVTKQVGILGQQVTNMKMVMDS
-1579 GIGSIVSQ
+1579 GA
-1587 NMSSMSS
+1587 M
-1594 AIINSVSIINVGLNL
+1594 VGA
-1609 IISVVLAFAGSM
+1609 LASKM
-1621 RNALNKSTTSTA
+1621 
-1633 AGLRTTVDRINSFQ
+1633 DRKL
-1647 SQFRTA
+1647 
-1653 GQHLADGLLN
+1653 G
-1663 GMRSNSSQFIG
+1663 
-1674 VFSSSVNQAVNS
+1674 
-1686 VRAYYN
+1686 
-1692 GFYGA
+1692 
-1697 GRYLVEGFTNGI
+1697 
-1709 NDYARSAATAAA
+1709 RSAAY
-1721 NMASSAK
+1721 K
-1728 TAADRALDNGS
+1728 ER
-1739 PSKIMMQVGRF
+1739 
-1750 FTEGFSIGITDRED
+1750 GI
-1764 MVSDSSEKVA
+1764 
-1774 QKAISTLNDM
+1774 
-1784 LATSSIDD
+1784 
-1792 LFDASPTIT
+1792 
-1801 PVLDLSAISKQ
+1801 
-1812 AGSIDS
+1812 
-1818 MLSRSIAPS
+1818 
-1827 EAELREI
+1827 
-1834 DRRFRQNGGDHQA
+1834 
-1847 KMFDRLISATDKN
+1847 
-1860 AKELSDLRG
+1860 
-1869 DLSRY
+1869 
-1874 NDSIAG
+1874 
-1880 QETAVYVD
+1880 
-1888 GKKLASSIAK
+1888 
-1898 PMNQQLGIRL
+1898 
-1908 RRGSLSRI
+1908 

>member
-27 GLLGK
+27 GLLSK

-191 SAQASQAMHQLS
+191 SAQASQAMYQLS

-210 VQLMDWNSVVNA
+210 IQLMDWNSVVNA

-232 LKRTAENFGTDVDGM
+232 LKRTAENFGTNVDAM
-247 IQKYGSFR
+247 IQKHGSFR
-255 ESLTKG
+255 ESLTEG
-261 EWLTTDVLTETLKQ
+261 GWLTTDVLTETLKQ

-298 VQLANTAEGAAT
+298 VQLANTAEDAAT

-321 TKEALASGWTNTF
+321 TKEALGSGWTNTF

-348 SGVADVISDV
+348 SGVANVISDV

-367 NLLRGWKDLGG
+367 NLLQGWKDLGG
-378 RTKLIEGLA
+378 RTELIKGLS
-387 NVFKSLG
+387 NVFESLG
-394 KVVSTVGNAF
+394 KVLSTVGNAF

-595 DKIKEVVE
+595 DKIKEAVE
-603 DLFGNGAE
+603 GLFGNGAE

-623 LGGLQESLNAFT
+623 LDGLQESLNAFT

-656 MEKIAALSGGEVV
+656 IEKIAALSGGKVV
-669 GGVSAIGDMM
+669 GGVLAIGGMM

-692 VKSAKTT
+692 VKGVKTT

-735 GLTGMGGAMTELVA
+735 GLTGMGGAMAELVA

-829 TAKSLGDIAKAFN
+829 TAKSLDDIAKVFG
-842 SFSQYSWD
+842 SFTQYDWG
-850 EIGRGLSAMGGALTE
+850 EIGRGLATMGGALGE
-865 MGTVTGLLGR
+865 VGLVTGALGKIAG
-875 FGKHNISAAVSMV
+875 FSGILASGSIFITVQ
-888 VTAKSLGDIA
+888 SLDDIA
-898 KAFNSFSR
+898 KVFGEFTQ
-906 YSWDEIGRGLS
+906 YDWGEIGRGLA

-933 GKLAGF
+933 GKIAGF
-939 SGIIGGGSILITA
+939 SGILASGSIFITV

-958 ASAFGSFTQYDWG
+958 ASAFNSFSQYSWD

-1022 FNSFSRYSWDE
+1022 FNSFSQYSWDE
-1033 IGRGLVAMGGALGEV
+1033 IGRGLSAMGGALGEV
-1048 GLVSGA
+1048 AVVSGA
-1054 LGKLAGLSGIIGS
+1054 LGKLAGLSGLIGA
-1067 GTIILAVQGLGEIA
+1067 GTINLTVQGLDEIA
-1081 RTFNSFTQYNWDE
+1081 QAFNSFSQYSWDE

-1109 AVISGA
+1109 AAISGA

-1127 AGTITLASQGLIDIA
+1127 AGTITLASQGLIDLA
-1142 TAFGKFTKFNW
+1142 TAFGKFAEFNW
-1153 DEIGRGLAAMA
+1153 DEIGRGLTAMGAAM
-1164 GALGATALGSLLN
+1164 GETALGGLLN
-1177 TLSGLGAGAISKV
+1177 TFSGFGAGAIEQMAAPLGTLADSIKKWEGV
-1190 AVPLGQLADSVK
+1190 AVPDDLADQLGRIADGVGKFTMAGWGSDTVANIAQPMNVLADAVAKWSTITFPTDIATQLGSLASGVEAFTLAFAGGWSLNAVVGPLGTLADSVK
-1202 KWSGV
+1202 KWDGV
-1207 TVPGDLATSL
+1207 EVPG
-1217 GALASGVMKFT
+1217 
-1228 LGGIGAGALSTA
+1228 GI
-1240 APGMVQMA
+1240 Q
-1248 NAVAKWSTIKFP
+1248 
-1260 SEIEGNL
+1260 GNL
-1267 KALAN
+1267 TALAN
-1272 GVKAFTFAFAGG
+1272 GVKAFT
-1284 WSMDAVVGPLG
+1284 L
-1295 QLASAVN
+1295 
-1302 KWKGVTVPA
+1302 
-1311 GIEGNLTGLANGVK
+1311 
-1325 AFTFAFAGG
+1325 AFAGG
-1334 WSIDAVVG
+1334 WSIDAVIG
-1342 PLGQLAGA
+1342 PLGQL
-1350 VKKWKGV
+1350 
-1357 TIPGDIQD
+1357 P
-1365 KLTGLAN
+1365 
-1372 GVKSFTWA
+1372 
-1380 FAGGWSIDAVVGPLG
+1380 
-1395 QLAGAVKKWK
+1395 
-1405 GVTIPGDIQDKLTG
+1405 
-1419 LANGVKSFT
+1419 
-1428 WAFAGGWSI
+1428 
-1437 DKVVGPLGQLAGA
+1437 GA

-1455 GVAIPGGIQ
+1455 GVEVPGGIQ
-1464 DKLTGLANGVK
+1464 GNLTALANGVK
-1475 SFTGIGF
+1475 AFTLAFVGGWSINAVIGPLGQLAGEVKKWNGVEVPGGIQGNLTALANGVKAFTGIGSG
-1482 EIVESMSNAAS
+1482 IAESMSNAAS
-1493 GVRAIATAATNLS
+1493 GVRSIATAATSLSAANLS
-1506 SANLPGVSTQ
+1506 GVSKQ

-1523 LNTTQSITSTLPA
+1523 LNNTQSITSTLPA
-1536 DVSAFATQLN
+1536 DISAFATQLN
-1546 SAMATL
+1546 SAMVTL
-1552 GNAVSINGSTISAG
+1552 GNVVSTNGSNISTG

-1579 GIGSIVSQ
+1579 GVGSIVSQ
-1587 NMSSMSS
+1587 NMSSVSA
-1594 AIINSVSIINVGLNL
+1594 AIINAISAINGGLNS

-1621 RNALNKSTTSTA
+1621 RNALNESTTSTA
-1633 AGLRTTVDRINSFQ
+1633 AGLRATVNRIDSFQ

-1663 GMRSNSSQFIG
+1663 GMQSNSSQFIG
-1674 VFSSSVNQAVNS
+1674 VFSSSVNQAVNG

-1692 GFYGA
+1692 GFYDA
-1697 GRYLVEGFTNGI
+1697 GRYLVEGFANGI
-1709 NDYARSAATAAA
+1709 RNYASSAATAAA

-1728 TAADRALDNGS
+1728 TAADRALDIGS

-1834 DRRFRQNGGDHQA
+1834 DRRFRQNESGSRTAEKDTSGPKSVNIEYNQT
-1847 KMFDRLISATDKN
+1847 LNSPT
-1860 AKELSDLRG
+1860 S
-1869 DLSRY
+1869 LSRY
-1874 NDSIAG
+1874 DIYRQTSNQLKLLR
-1880 QETAVYVD
+1880 QELKMSPI
-1888 GKKLASSIAK
+1888 GK
-1898 PMNQQLGIRL
+1898 
-1908 RRGSLSRI
+1908 

>member
-27 GLLGK
+27 GLLSK

-191 SAQASQAMHQLS
+191 SAQASQAMYQLS

-232 LKRTAENFGTDVDGM
+232 LKRTAENFGTNVDGM

-255 ESLTKG
+255 ESLTEG
-261 EWLTTDVLTETLKQ
+261 GWLTTDVLTETLKQ

-321 TKEALASGWTNTF
+321 TKEALGSGWTNTF

-348 SGVADVISDV
+348 SGVANVISDV

-367 NLLRGWKDLGG
+367 NLLQGWKDLGG
-378 RTKLIEGLA
+378 RTELIKGLS
-387 NVFKSLG
+387 NVFESLG
-394 KVVSTVGNAF
+394 KVLATVGNAF

-415 LMDITKAFA
+415 LMDITKAFT

-509 KKVGTSVSNVLGMFN
+509 KKVGTSVSNVLGMFS

-595 DKIKEVVE
+595 DKIKEAVE
-603 DLFGNGAE
+603 GLFGNGAE

-623 LGGLQESLNAFT
+623 LDGLQESLNAFT

-669 GGVSAIGDMM
+669 GGVSAIGGMM

-692 VKSAKTT
+692 VKGVKTT

-735 GLTGMGGAMTELVA
+735 GLTGMGGAMAELVA

-790 QVGKGLSAMGGALTE
+790 EIGRGLTAMGGALTE

-850 EIGRGLSAMGGALTE
+850 EIGRGLSAMGGAL
-865 MGTVTGLLGR
+865 
-875 FGKHNISAAVSMV
+875 
-888 VTAKSLGDIA
+888 
-898 KAFNSFSR
+898 
-906 YSWDEIGRGLS
+906 
-917 AMGGAL
+917 

-933 GKLAGF
+933 GKIAGF
-939 SGIIGGGSILITA
+939 SGILASGSIFITV
-952 QSLGDI
+952 QSLDDI
-958 ASAFGSFTQYDWG
+958 AKVFGEFTQYDWG
-971 EIGRGLTA
+971 EIGRGLAA

-1022 FNSFSRYSWDE
+1022 FNSFSQYSWDE
-1033 IGRGLVAMGGALGEV
+1033 IGRGLTAMGGALGEV
-1048 GLVSGA
+1048 AVVSGA
-1054 LGKLAGLSGIIGS
+1054 LGKLAGLSGLIGA
-1067 GTIILAVQGLGEIA
+1067 GTINLTVQGLDEIA
-1081 RTFNSFTQYNWDE
+1081 QAFNSFSQYSWDE

-1109 AVISGA
+1109 AAISGA

-1127 AGTITLASQGLIDIA
+1127 AGTITLASQGLIDLA
-1142 TAFGKFTKFNW
+1142 TAFGKFAEFNW
-1153 DEIGRGLAAMA
+1153 DEIGRGLTAMGAAM
-1164 GALGATALGSLLN
+1164 GETALGGLLN
-1177 TLSGLGAGAISKV
+1177 TFSGFGAGAIEQMAAPLGTLADSIKKWEGV
-1190 AVPLGQLADSVK
+1190 AVPDDLADQLGRIADGVGKFTMAGWGSDTVANIAQPMNVLADAVAKWSTIEFPTDIATQLGSLANGVEAFTLAFAGGWSLNAVVGPLGALADSVK
-1202 KWSGV
+1202 KWDGV
-1207 TVPGDLATSL
+1207 EVPG
-1217 GALASGVMKFT
+1217 
-1228 LGGIGAGALSTA
+1228 GI
-1240 APGMVQMA
+1240 Q
-1248 NAVAKWSTIKFP
+1248 
-1260 SEIEGNL
+1260 GNL
-1267 KALAN
+1267 TALAN
-1272 GVKAFTFAFAGG
+1272 GVKAFT
-1284 WSMDAVVGPLG
+1284 L
-1295 QLASAVN
+1295 
-1302 KWKGVTVPA
+1302 
-1311 GIEGNLTGLANGVK
+1311 
-1325 AFTFAFAGG
+1325 AFAGG
-1334 WSIDAVVG
+1334 WSIDAIIGPLGQLPGAVKKWDGVEVPGGIQGNLTALANGVKAFSLAFVGGWSMNAVIG
-1342 PLGQLAGA
+1342 PLGQLAG
-1350 VKKWKGV
+1350 
-1357 TIPGDIQD
+1357 D
-1365 KLTGLAN
+1365 
-1372 GVKSFTWA
+1372 
-1380 FAGGWSIDAVVGPLG
+1380 
-1395 QLAGAVKKWK
+1395 
-1405 GVTIPGDIQDKLTG
+1405 
-1419 LANGVKSFT
+1419 
-1428 WAFAGGWSI
+1428 
-1437 DKVVGPLGQLAGA
+1437 

-1455 GVAIPGGIQ
+1455 GVEVPGGIQ
-1464 DKLTGLANGVK
+1464 GNLTALANGVK
-1475 SFTGIGF
+1475 AFTGIGSG
-1482 EIVESMSNAAS
+1482 IAESMSNAAS
-1493 GVRAIATAATNLS
+1493 GIRAIATAATSLSAVNLS
-1506 SANLPGVSTQ
+1506 DISTQ

-1523 LNTTQSITSTLPA
+1523 LNTNTLPA
-1536 DVSAFATQLN
+1536 DVSAFATQLS
-1546 SAMATL
+1546 SAMTTL
-1552 GNAVSINGSTISAG
+1552 GNTVSTNAATIRSA
-1566 FTQFKTSVTNGLS
+1566 FSSLRTQITTAISGL
-1579 GIGSIVSQ
+1579 GSIVSS
-1587 NMSSMSS
+1587 NMSSASNAVSSGASMISIGSS
-1594 AIINSVSIINVGLNL
+1594 AIGAAFNRMTSIARSQLTVFSNTVRSSLTQGASSVQSSAPQFLSSGKQVTESLTNGLKTGLNQ
-1609 IISVVLAFAGSM
+1609 IPTMFNSTISSAASSIRSFRSSFYSAGTYVAQGFASG
-1621 RNALNKSTTSTA
+1621 
-1633 AGLRTTVDRINSFQ
+1633 I
-1647 SQFRTA
+1647 
-1653 GQHLADGLLN
+1653 
-1663 GMRSNSSQFIG
+1663 SSQIT
-1674 VFSSSVNQAVNS
+1674 VA
-1686 VRAYYN
+1686 AE
-1692 GFYGA
+1692 A
-1697 GRYLVEGFTNGI
+1697 A
-1709 NDYARSAATAAA
+1709 ARLANAASAA
-1721 NMASSAK
+1721 AK
-1728 TAADRALDNGS
+1728 EALDIHS
-1739 PSKIMMQVGRF
+1739 PSKVFGWIGEMTVD
-1750 FTEGFSIGITDRED
+1750 GFVNTVNGMATDVRKSGYGMAESVINGFNELDTLGISDPSIR
-1764 MVSDSSEKVA
+1764 
-1774 QKAISTLNDM
+1774 
-1784 LATSSIDD
+1784 
-1792 LFDASPTIT
+1792 
-1801 PVLDLSAISKQ
+1801 PVMDLSMVRRQTSDL
-1812 AGSIDS
+1812 SS
-1818 MLSRSIAPS
+1818 MLSMSTNPIKAD
-1827 EAELREI
+1827 I
-1834 DRRFRQNGGDHQA
+1834 DFIGRLDRQNGGDYQA
-1847 KMFDRLISATDKN
+1847 RMFDRLISATDKN

-1874 NDSIAG
+1874 NDSITG

-1888 GKKLASSIAK
+1888 GKRLASSIAK
-1898 PMNQQLGIRL
+1898 PMNQQLGIRS

>member
-16 SQFEQGINKTS
+16 SQFEQGISKTS
-27 GLLGK
+27 SLLGK

-191 SAQASQAMHQLS
+191 SAQASQAMYQLS

-232 LKRTAENFGTDVDGM
+232 LKRTAENFGTNVDGM

-255 ESLTKG
+255 ESLTEG
-261 EWLTTDVLTETLKQ
+261 GWLTTDVLTETLKQ

-321 TKEALASGWTNTF
+321 TKEALGSGWTNTF

-348 SGVADVISDV
+348 SSVANVISDV

-367 NLLRGWKDLGG
+367 NLLQGWKDLGG
-378 RTKLIEGLA
+378 RTELIEGLS
-387 NVFKSLG
+387 NVFESLG
-394 KVVSTVGNAF
+394 KVLSTVGNAF

-415 LMDITKAFA
+415 LMDITKAFT

-468 FGSDSMGSLLN
+468 FGSGSMGGLLD

-495 DNSIKQFGIFEGAA
+495 DNSIKQFGVFEGAA
-509 KKVGTSVSNVLGMFN
+509 KAVGSAINGVLGVFS
-524 SFTGRISSM
+524 SFTGGISSM
-533 GSAIRS
+533 GSAIGS
-539 IASTIGDTLGGA
+539 IASTIGSTIGSIASTIGNTLGGA
-551 FERVKNVISNVLTWI
+551 FERVKNVISDVLTWI

-581 GGIFLAARKIGGAF
+581 GGIFLAAQKIGGAF
-595 DKIKEVVE
+595 DKIKEVFE

-641 TLVEIAGSIALLVNS
+641 TLVEIAGSIALLVDS

-669 GGVSAIGDMM
+669 GGVSAIGGMM

-692 VKSAKTT
+692 VKGVKTT

-735 GLTGMGGAMTELVA
+735 GLTGMGGAMAELVA

-829 TAKSLGDIAKAFN
+829 TAKSLGDIADAFG
-842 SFSQYSWD
+842 SFSSYDWG
-850 EIGRGLSAMGGALTE
+850 EIGRGLTAMGGALGE
-865 MGTVTGLLGR
+865 VGLVTGALGKLAG
-875 FGKHNISAAVSMV
+875 FSGILGSGSIYITVQ
-888 VTAKSLGDIA
+888 SLGDIA
-898 KAFNSFSR
+898 KVFGEFTQ
-906 YSWDEIGRGLS
+906 YDWGEIGRGLA

-1022 FNSFSRYSWDE
+1022 FNSFSQYSWDE
-1033 IGRGLVAMGGALGEV
+1033 IGRGLTAMGGALGEV
-1048 GLVSGA
+1048 AVVSGA
-1054 LGKLAGLSGIIGS
+1054 LGKLAGLSGLIGA
-1067 GTIILAVQGLGEIA
+1067 GTINLTVQGLDEIA
-1081 RTFNSFTQYNWDE
+1081 QAFNSFSQYSWDE

-1109 AVISGA
+1109 AAISGA

-1127 AGTITLASQGLIDIA
+1127 AGTITLASQGLIDLA
-1142 TAFGKFTKFNW
+1142 TAFGKFAEFNW
-1153 DEIGRGLAAMA
+1153 DEIGRGLTAMGAAM
-1164 GALGATALGSLLN
+1164 GETALGGLLN
-1177 TLSGLGAGAISKV
+1177 TFSGFGAGAIEKMAAPLGTLADSIKKWEGV
-1190 AVPLGQLADSVK
+1190 AVPDDLADQLGRIADGVGKFTMAGWGSDTVANIAQPMNVLADAVAKWSTITFPTDIATQLGSLASGVEAFTLAFAGGWSLNAVVGPLGTLADSVK
-1202 KWSGV
+1202 KWDGV
-1207 TVPGDLATSL
+1207 EVPG
-1217 GALASGVMKFT
+1217 
-1228 LGGIGAGALSTA
+1228 GI
-1240 APGMVQMA
+1240 Q
-1248 NAVAKWSTIKFP
+1248 
-1260 SEIEGNL
+1260 GNL
-1267 KALAN
+1267 TALAN
-1272 GVKAFTFAFAGG
+1272 GVNAFT
-1284 WSMDAVVGPLG
+1284 L
-1295 QLASAVN
+1295 
-1302 KWKGVTVPA
+1302 
-1311 GIEGNLTGLANGVK
+1311 
-1325 AFTFAFAGG
+1325 AFAGG
-1334 WSIDAVVG
+1334 WSIDAVIG
-1342 PLGQLAGA
+1342 PLG
-1350 VKKWKGV
+1350 
-1357 TIPGDIQD
+1357 
-1365 KLTGLAN
+1365 KL
-1372 GVKSFTWA
+1372 
-1380 FAGGWSIDAVVGPLG
+1380 P
-1395 QLAGAVKKWK
+1395 
-1405 GVTIPGDIQDKLTG
+1405 
-1419 LANGVKSFT
+1419 
-1428 WAFAGGWSI
+1428 
-1437 DKVVGPLGQLAGA
+1437 GA

-1455 GVAIPGGIQ
+1455 GVEVPGGIQGNLTALANGVKAFTLAFVGGWSINAVIGPLGQLAGEVKKWNGVEVPGGIQ
-1464 DKLTGLANGVK
+1464 DNLTALANGVK
-1475 SFTGIGF
+1475 AFTGIGSG
-1482 EIVESMSNAAS
+1482 IAESMSNAAS
-1493 GVRAIATAATNLS
+1493 GIRAIATAATSLSAVNLS
-1506 SANLPGVSTQ
+1506 DISTQ

-1523 LNTTQSITSTLPA
+1523 LNTSTLPA
-1536 DVSAFATQLN
+1536 DISAFATQLN
-1546 SAMATL
+1546 SAMVTL
-1552 GNAVSINGSTISAG
+1552 GNVVSTNGSTISTG
-1566 FTQFKTSVTNGLS
+1566 FTQFKASVTNGLS
-1579 GIGSIVSQ
+1579 GVGSIVSQ
-1587 NMSSMSS
+1587 NMSSMST
-1594 AIINSVSIINVGLNL
+1594 AIIGATSTINGGLDS

-1621 RNALNKSTTSTA
+1621 GNALNESTTSTA

-1663 GMRSNSSQFIG
+1663 GMRSNSSQFTG

-1692 GFYGA
+1692 GFYDA

-1709 NDYARSAATAAA
+1709 NDYTRSAATAAA

-1774 QKAISTLNDM
+1774 RKAISTLNDM

-1792 LFDASPTIT
+1792 MFDASPTIT

-1834 DRRFRQNGGDHQA
+1834 DRRFRQNESGSRTAEKDASGPKSVNIEYNQT
-1847 KMFDRLISATDKN
+1847 LNSPT
-1860 AKELSDLRG
+1860 S
-1869 DLSRY
+1869 LSRY
-1874 NDSIAG
+1874 DIYRQTSNQLKLLR
-1880 QETAVYVD
+1880 QELKMSPI
-1888 GKKLASSIAK
+1888 GK
-1898 PMNQQLGIRL
+1898 
-1908 RRGSLSRI
+1908 

>member
-27 GLLGK
+27 GLLSK

-191 SAQASQAMHQLS
+191 SAQASQAMYQLS

-232 LKRTAENFGTDVDGM
+232 LKRTAENFGTNVDGM

-255 ESLTKG
+255 ESLTEG
-261 EWLTTDVLTETLKQ
+261 GWLTTDVLTETLKQ

-321 TKEALASGWTNTF
+321 TKEALGSGWTNTF

-348 SGVADVISDV
+348 SSVANVISDV

-367 NLLRGWKDLGG
+367 NLLQGWKDLGG
-378 RTKLIEGLA
+378 RTELIEGLS
-387 NVFKSLG
+387 NVFESLG
-394 KVVSTVGNAF
+394 KVLSTVGNAF

-415 LMDITKAFA
+415 LMDITKAFT

-479 NLLDIAAGF
+479 NLLDIAARF

-581 GGIFLAARKIGGAF
+581 GGIFLAAQKIGGAF
-595 DKIKEVVE
+595 DKIKEVFE

-669 GGVSAIGDMM
+669 GGVSAIGGMM

-692 VKSAKTT
+692 VKGVKTT

-735 GLTGMGGAMTELVA
+735 GLTGMGGAMAELVA

-829 TAKSLGDIAKAFN
+829 TAKSLGDIADAFG
-842 SFSQYSWD
+842 SFSSYDWG
-850 EIGRGLSAMGGALTE
+850 EIGRGLT
-865 MGTVTGLLGR
+865 
-875 FGKHNISAAVSMV
+875 
-888 VTAKSLGDIA
+888 
-898 KAFNSFSR
+898 
-906 YSWDEIGRGLS
+906 

-933 GKLAGF
+933 GKIAGF
-939 SGIIGGGSILITA
+939 SGILASGSIYITV
-952 QSLGDI
+952 QSLDDI
-958 ASAFGSFTQYDWG
+958 AKVFGEFTQYDWG
-971 EIGRGLTA
+971 EIGRGLAA

-1007 SIVLTAQGLGDIAKA
+1007 SIVLTAQGLGDIAKV
-1022 FNSFSRYSWDE
+1022 FNSFSQYSWDE
-1033 IGRGLVAMGGALGEV
+1033 IGRGLTAMGGALGEV
-1048 GLVSGA
+1048 GVISGA
-1054 LGKLAGLSGIIGS
+1054 LGKIAGLSGIIGA
-1067 GTIILAVQGLGEIA
+1067 GTINLTVQGLDEIA
-1081 RTFNSFTQYNWDE
+1081 QAFNSFSQYSWDE

-1109 AVISGA
+1109 AAISGA
-1115 TGALTGIAGLMG
+1115 TGALTGIAGLVG
-1127 AGTITLASQGLIDIA
+1127 AGTITLASKGLIDLA
-1142 TAFGKFTKFNW
+1142 TAFGKFSEFNW
-1153 DEIGRGLAAMA
+1153 DEIGRGLTAMGAAM
-1164 GALGATALGSLLN
+1164 GETALGGLLN
-1177 TLSGLGAGAISKV
+1177 TFSGFGAGAIEKM
-1190 AVPLGQLADSVK
+1190 AAPLGTLADSIK
-1202 KWSGV
+1202 KWEGV
-1207 TVPGDLATSL
+1207 SVPDDLANQ
-1217 GALASGVMKFT
+1217 
-1228 LGGIGAGALSTA
+1228 LGGIADGVGKFTMAGFGSDT
-1240 APGMVQMA
+1240 VA
-1248 NAVAKWSTIKFP
+1248 NIAQPMNVLADAVAKWSTITFP
-1260 SEIEGNL
+1260 TDIATQLGSLANGVEAFTLAFAGGWSLNAVVGPLGALADSVRKWDGVEVPGGIQGNL
-1267 KALAN
+1267 TALAN
-1272 GVKAFTFAFAGG
+1272 GVKAFT
-1284 WSMDAVVGPLG
+1284 L
-1295 QLASAVN
+1295 
-1302 KWKGVTVPA
+1302 
-1311 GIEGNLTGLANGVK
+1311 
-1325 AFTFAFAGG
+1325 AFAGG
-1334 WSIDAVVG
+1334 WSIDAVIGPLGQLPGAVKKWDGVEVPGGIQGDLTALANGVKAFTLAFVGGWSINAVIG
-1342 PLGQLAGA
+1342 PLGQLAGE
-1350 VKKWKGV
+1350 
-1357 TIPGDIQD
+1357 
-1365 KLTGLAN
+1365 
-1372 GVKSFTWA
+1372 
-1380 FAGGWSIDAVVGPLG
+1380 
-1395 QLAGAVKKWK
+1395 
-1405 GVTIPGDIQDKLTG
+1405 
-1419 LANGVKSFT
+1419 
-1428 WAFAGGWSI
+1428 
-1437 DKVVGPLGQLAGA
+1437 

-1455 GVAIPGGIQ
+1455 GVEVPGGIQ
-1464 DKLTGLANGVK
+1464 GNLTALANGVK
-1475 SFTGIGF
+1475 AFTGIGSG
-1482 EIVESMSNAAS
+1482 IAESMSNAAS
-1493 GVRAIATAATNLS
+1493 GVRSIATAATSLSAANLS
-1506 SANLPGVSTQ
+1506 GVSKQ

-1523 LNTTQSITSTLPA
+1523 LNNTQSITSTLPA
-1536 DVSAFATQLN
+1536 DISAFATQLN
-1546 SAMATL
+1546 SAMVTL
-1552 GNAVSINGSTISAG
+1552 GNVVSTNGSTISTG
-1566 FTQFKTSVTNGLS
+1566 FTQFKASVTNGLS
-1579 GIGSIVSQ
+1579 GVGSIVSQ
-1587 NMSSMSS
+1587 NMSSMST
-1594 AIINSVSIINVGLNL
+1594 AIIGATSTINGGLDS

-1621 RNALNKSTTSTA
+1621 GNALNESTTSTA

-1663 GMRSNSSQFIG
+1663 GMRSNSSQFTG

-1686 VRAYYN
+1686 VRAYYS
-1692 GFYGA
+1692 GFYDA

-1709 NDYARSAATAAA
+1709 NDYTRSAATAAA

-1792 LFDASPTIT
+1792 MFDASPTIT

-1834 DRRFRQNGGDHQA
+1834 DRRFRQNESGSRTAEKDTSGPKSVNIEYNQT
-1847 KMFDRLISATDKN
+1847 LNSPT
-1860 AKELSDLRG
+1860 S
-1869 DLSRY
+1869 LSRY
-1874 NDSIAG
+1874 DIYRQTSNQLKLLR
-1880 QETAVYVD
+1880 QELKMSPI
-1888 GKKLASSIAK
+1888 GK
-1898 PMNQQLGIRL
+1898 
-1908 RRGSLSRI
+1908 

>member
-27 GLLGK
+27 GLLSK

-191 SAQASQAMHQLS
+191 SAQASQAMYQLS

-232 LKRTAENFGTDVDGM
+232 LKRTAENFGTNVDGM

-255 ESLTKG
+255 ESLTEG
-261 EWLTTDVLTETLKQ
+261 GWLTTDVLTETLKQ

-321 TKEALASGWTNTF
+321 TKEALGSGWTNTF

-348 SGVADVISDV
+348 SSVANVISDV

-367 NLLRGWKDLGG
+367 NLLQGWKDLGG
-378 RTKLIEGLA
+378 RTELIKGLS
-387 NVFKSLG
+387 NVFESLG
-394 KVVSTVGNAF
+394 KVLSTVGNAF

-509 KKVGTSVSNVLGMFN
+509 KKVETAVSSVLGLFS
-524 SFTGRISSM
+524 SFTGRISSI
-533 GSAIRS
+533 GSTIGS
-539 IASTIGDTLGGA
+539 IASTIGSTIGSIASTIGNTLGGA
-551 FERVKNVISNVLTWI
+551 FERVKNVISDVLTWI

-581 GGIFLAARKIGGAF
+581 GGIFLAAQKIGGAF
-595 DKIKEVVE
+595 DKIKEAVE
-603 DLFGNGAE
+603 GLFGNGAE

-623 LGGLQESLNAFT
+623 LDGLQESLNAFT

-669 GGVSAIGDMM
+669 GGVLAIGGMM

-692 VKSAKTT
+692 VKGVKTT

-735 GLTGMGGAMTELVA
+735 GLTGMGGAMAELVA

-850 EIGRGLSAMGGALTE
+850 EIGRGLSAMGGAL
-865 MGTVTGLLGR
+865 
-875 FGKHNISAAVSMV
+875 
-888 VTAKSLGDIA
+888 
-898 KAFNSFSR
+898 
-906 YSWDEIGRGLS
+906 
-917 AMGGAL
+917 
-923 GEVGLVTGAL
+923 GEVAV
-933 GKLAGF
+933 
-939 SGIIGGGSILITA
+939 
-952 QSLGDI
+952 
-958 ASAFGSFTQYDWG
+958 
-971 EIGRGLTA
+971 
-979 MGGALGEVGVISGA
+979 
-993 LGKLAGLSGIIGSG
+993 
-1007 SIVLTAQGLGDIAKA
+1007 
-1022 FNSFSRYSWDE
+1022 
-1033 IGRGLVAMGGALGEV
+1033 
-1048 GLVSGA
+1048 VSGA
-1054 LGKLAGLSGIIGS
+1054 LGKLAGLSGLIGA
-1067 GTIILAVQGLGEIA
+1067 GTINLTVQGLDEIA
-1081 RTFNSFTQYNWDE
+1081 QAFNSFSQYSWDE

-1109 AVISGA
+1109 AAISGA

-1127 AGTITLASQGLIDIA
+1127 AGTITLASQGLIDLA
-1142 TAFGKFTKFNW
+1142 TAFGKFAEFNW
-1153 DEIGRGLAAMA
+1153 DKIGRGLTAMGAAM
-1164 GALGATALGSLLN
+1164 GETALGGLLN
-1177 TLSGLGAGAISKV
+1177 TFSGFGASAIEKMAAPLGTLADSIKKWEGV
-1190 AVPLGQLADSVK
+1190 AVPDDLADQLGRIADGVGKFTMAGWGSDTVANIAQPMNVLADAVAKWSTITFPTDIATQLGSLASGVEAFTLAFAGGWSLNAVVGPLGTLADSVK
-1202 KWSGV
+1202 KWDGV
-1207 TVPGDLATSL
+1207 EVPG
-1217 GALASGVMKFT
+1217 
-1228 LGGIGAGALSTA
+1228 GI
-1240 APGMVQMA
+1240 Q
-1248 NAVAKWSTIKFP
+1248 
-1260 SEIEGNL
+1260 GNL
-1267 KALAN
+1267 TALAN
-1272 GVKAFTFAFAGG
+1272 GVKAFT
-1284 WSMDAVVGPLG
+1284 L
-1295 QLASAVN
+1295 
-1302 KWKGVTVPA
+1302 
-1311 GIEGNLTGLANGVK
+1311 
-1325 AFTFAFAGG
+1325 AFAGG
-1334 WSIDAVVG
+1334 WSIDAVIG
-1342 PLGQLAGA
+1342 PLGQL
-1350 VKKWKGV
+1350 
-1357 TIPGDIQD
+1357 P
-1365 KLTGLAN
+1365 
-1372 GVKSFTWA
+1372 
-1380 FAGGWSIDAVVGPLG
+1380 
-1395 QLAGAVKKWK
+1395 
-1405 GVTIPGDIQDKLTG
+1405 
-1419 LANGVKSFT
+1419 
-1428 WAFAGGWSI
+1428 
-1437 DKVVGPLGQLAGA
+1437 GA

-1455 GVAIPGGIQ
+1455 GVEVPGGIQ
-1464 DKLTGLANGVK
+1464 GNLTALANGVK
-1475 SFTGIGF
+1475 AFTLAFVGGWSINAVIGPLGQLAGEVKKWNGVEVPGGIQGNLTALANGVKAFTGIGSG
-1482 EIVESMSNAAS
+1482 IAESMSNAAS
-1493 GVRAIATAATNLS
+1493 GVRSIATAATSLSAANLS
-1506 SANLPGVSTQ
+1506 GVSKQ

-1523 LNTTQSITSTLPA
+1523 LNNTQSITSTLPA
-1536 DVSAFATQLN
+1536 DISAFATQLN
-1546 SAMATL
+1546 SAMVTL
-1552 GNAVSINGSTISAG
+1552 GNVVSTNGSTISTG
-1566 FTQFKTSVTNGLS
+1566 FTQFKASVTNGLS
-1579 GIGSIVSQ
+1579 GVGSIVSQ
-1587 NMSSMSS
+1587 NMSSMST
-1594 AIINSVSIINVGLNL
+1594 AIIGATSTINGGLHSIV
-1609 IISVVLAFAGSM
+1609 SVVLAFAGSM
-1621 RNALNKSTTSTA
+1621 GNALNESTTSTA

-1663 GMRSNSSQFIG
+1663 GMRSNSSQFTG

-1692 GFYGA
+1692 GFYDA

-1709 NDYARSAATAAA
+1709 RNYASSAATAAA

-1774 QKAISTLNDM
+1774 RKAISTLNDM

-1792 LFDASPTIT
+1792 MFDASPTIT

-1834 DRRFRQNGGDHQA
+1834 DRRFRQNESGSRTAEKDTSGPKSVNIEYNQT
-1847 KMFDRLISATDKN
+1847 LNSPT
-1860 AKELSDLRG
+1860 S
-1869 DLSRY
+1869 LSRY
-1874 NDSIAG
+1874 DIYRQTSNQLKLLR
-1880 QETAVYVD
+1880 QELKMSPI
-1888 GKKLASSIAK
+1888 GK
-1898 PMNQQLGIRL
+1898 
-1908 RRGSLSRI
+1908 

>member
-191 SAQASQAMHQLS
+191 SAQASQAMYQLS

-232 LKRTAENFGTDVDGM
+232 LKRTAENFGTNVDGM

-255 ESLTKG
+255 ESLTEG
-261 EWLTTDVLTETLKQ
+261 GWLTTDVLTETLKQ

-321 TKEALASGWTNTF
+321 TKEALGSGWTNTF

-348 SGVADVISDV
+348 SSVANVISDV

-367 NLLRGWKDLGG
+367 NLLQGWKDLGG
-378 RTKLIEGLA
+378 RTELIEGLS
-387 NVFKSLG
+387 NVFESLG
-394 KVVSTVGNAF
+394 KVLSTVGNAF

-551 FERVKNVISNVLTWI
+551 FERVKNVISDVLTWI

-595 DKIKEVVE
+595 DKIKEAVE
-603 DLFGNGAE
+603 GLFGNGAE

-623 LGGLQESLNAFT
+623 LDGLQESLNAFT

-669 GGVSAIGDMM
+669 GGVSAIGGMM

-692 VKSAKTT
+692 VKGVKTT

-735 GLTGMGGAMTELVA
+735 GLTGMGGAMAELVA

-850 EIGRGLSAMGGALTE
+850 EIGRGLSAMGGALGE
-865 MGTVTGLLGR
+865 VGLVTGALGKIAG
-875 FGKHNISAAVSMV
+875 FSGILASGSIFITVQ
-888 VTAKSLGDIA
+888 SLDDIA
-898 KAFNSFSR
+898 KVFGEFTQ
-906 YSWDEIGRGLS
+906 YDWGEIGRGLT

-1007 SIVLTAQGLGDIAKA
+1007 SIVLTAQGLDEIAQA
-1022 FNSFSRYSWDE
+1022 FNSFSQYS
-1033 IGRGLVAMGGALGEV
+1033 
-1048 GLVSGA
+1048 
-1054 LGKLAGLSGIIGS
+1054 
-1067 GTIILAVQGLGEIA
+1067 
-1081 RTFNSFTQYNWDE
+1081 WDE

-1109 AVISGA
+1109 AAISGA

-1127 AGTITLASQGLIDIA
+1127 AGTITLASQGLIDLA
-1142 TAFGKFTKFNW
+1142 TAFGKFAEFNW
-1153 DEIGRGLAAMA
+1153 DEIGRGLTAMGAAM
-1164 GALGATALGSLLN
+1164 GETALGGLLN
-1177 TLSGLGAGAISKV
+1177 TFSGFGAGAIEKMAAPLGTLADSIKKWEGV
-1190 AVPLGQLADSVK
+1190 AVPDDLADQLGRIADGVGKFTMAGWGSDTVANIAQPMNVLADAVAKWSTITFPTDIATQLGSLASGVEAFTLAFAGGWSLNAVVGPLGTLADSVK
-1202 KWSGV
+1202 KWDGV
-1207 TVPGDLATSL
+1207 EVPG
-1217 GALASGVMKFT
+1217 
-1228 LGGIGAGALSTA
+1228 GI
-1240 APGMVQMA
+1240 Q
-1248 NAVAKWSTIKFP
+1248 
-1260 SEIEGNL
+1260 GNL
-1267 KALAN
+1267 TALAN
-1272 GVKAFTFAFAGG
+1272 GVKAFT
-1284 WSMDAVVGPLG
+1284 L
-1295 QLASAVN
+1295 
-1302 KWKGVTVPA
+1302 
-1311 GIEGNLTGLANGVK
+1311 
-1325 AFTFAFAGG
+1325 AFAGG
-1334 WSIDAVVG
+1334 WSIDAVIG
-1342 PLGQLAGA
+1342 PLGQL
-1350 VKKWKGV
+1350 
-1357 TIPGDIQD
+1357 P
-1365 KLTGLAN
+1365 
-1372 GVKSFTWA
+1372 
-1380 FAGGWSIDAVVGPLG
+1380 
-1395 QLAGAVKKWK
+1395 
-1405 GVTIPGDIQDKLTG
+1405 
-1419 LANGVKSFT
+1419 
-1428 WAFAGGWSI
+1428 
-1437 DKVVGPLGQLAGA
+1437 GA

-1455 GVAIPGGIQ
+1455 GVEVPGGIQ
-1464 DKLTGLANGVK
+1464 GNLTALANGVK
-1475 SFTGIGF
+1475 AFTLAFVGGWSINAVIGPLGQLAGEVKKWNGVEVPGGIQGNLTALANGVKAFTGIGSG
-1482 EIVESMSNAAS
+1482 IAESMSNAAS
-1493 GVRAIATAATNLS
+1493 GVRSIATAATSLSAANLS
-1506 SANLPGVSTQ
+1506 GVSKQ

-1523 LNTTQSITSTLPA
+1523 LNNTQSITSTLPA
-1536 DVSAFATQLN
+1536 DISAFATQLN
-1546 SAMATL
+1546 SAMVTL
-1552 GNAVSINGSTISAG
+1552 GNVVSTNGSNISTG

-1579 GIGSIVSQ
+1579 GVGSIVSQ
-1587 NMSSMSS
+1587 NMSSMSAAIIDAIS
-1594 AIINSVSIINVGLNL
+1594 AINGGLDS

-1621 RNALNKSTTSTA
+1621 RNALNESTTSTA
-1633 AGLRTTVDRINSFQ
+1633 AGLRATVNGIDSFQ

-1674 VFSSSVNQAVNS
+1674 VFSSSVNQAVNG

-1692 GFYGA
+1692 GFYDA
-1697 GRYLVEGFTNGI
+1697 GRYLVEGFANGI
-1709 NDYARSAATAAA
+1709 RNYASSAATAAA

-1728 TAADRALDNGS
+1728 DAADRALDIGS

-1834 DRRFRQNGGDHQA
+1834 DRRFRQNESGSRTAEKDTSGPKSVNIEYNQT
-1847 KMFDRLISATDKN
+1847 LNSPT
-1860 AKELSDLRG
+1860 S
-1869 DLSRY
+1869 LSRY
-1874 NDSIAG
+1874 DIYRQTSNQLKLLR
-1880 QETAVYVD
+1880 QELKMSPI
-1888 GKKLASSIAK
+1888 GK
-1898 PMNQQLGIRL
+1898 
-1908 RRGSLSRI
+1908 

>member
-27 GLLGK
+27 GLLSK

-191 SAQASQAMHQLS
+191 SAQASQAMYQLS

-232 LKRTAENFGTDVDGM
+232 LKRTAENFGTNVDGM

-255 ESLTKG
+255 ESLTEG
-261 EWLTTDVLTETLKQ
+261 GWLTTDVLTETLKQ

-321 TKEALASGWTNTF
+321 TKEALGSGWTNTF

-348 SGVADVISDV
+348 SSVANVISDV

-367 NLLRGWKDLGG
+367 NLLQGWKDLGG
-378 RTKLIEGLA
+378 RTELIEGLS
-387 NVFKSLG
+387 NVFESLG
-394 KVVSTVGNAF
+394 KVLSTVGNAF

-595 DKIKEVVE
+595 DKIKEAVE
-603 DLFGNGAE
+603 GLFGNGAE

-656 MEKIAALSGGEVV
+656 MEKIAALNGGEVV
-669 GGVSAIGDMM
+669 GGVSAIGGMM

-692 VKSAKTT
+692 VKGVKTT

-735 GLTGMGGAMTELVA
+735 GLTGMGGAMAELVA

-850 EIGRGLSAMGGALTE
+850 EIGRGLSAMGGALGE
-865 MGTVTGLLGR
+865 VGLVTGALGKIAG
-875 FGKHNISAAVSMV
+875 FSGILASGSIFITVQ
-888 VTAKSLGDIA
+888 SLDDIA
-898 KAFNSFSR
+898 KVFGEFTQ
-906 YSWDEIGRGLS
+906 YDWGEIGRGLT

-971 EIGRGLTA
+971 EIGRGLAA
-979 MGGALGEVGVISGA
+979 MGGALTEVGVVSGA

-1007 SIVLTAQGLGDIAKA
+1007 SIVLTAQGLGDIAKT
-1022 FNSFSRYSWDE
+1022 FNSFSQYSWDE
-1033 IGRGLVAMGGALGEV
+1033 IGRGLTAMGGALGEV
-1048 GLVSGA
+1048 GVISGA
-1054 LGKLAGLSGIIGS
+1054 LGKIAGLSGIIGA
-1067 GTIILAVQGLGEIA
+1067 GTINLTVQGLDEIA
-1081 RTFNSFTQYNWDE
+1081 QAFNSFSQYSWDE

-1109 AVISGA
+1109 AAISGA

-1127 AGTITLASQGLIDIA
+1127 AGTITLASQGLIDLA
-1142 TAFGKFTKFNW
+1142 TAFGKFAEFNW
-1153 DEIGRGLAAMA
+1153 DEIGRGLTAMGAAM
-1164 GALGATALGSLLN
+1164 GETALGGLLN
-1177 TLSGLGAGAISKV
+1177 TFSGFGAGAIEKMAAPLGTLADSIKKWEGV
-1190 AVPLGQLADSVK
+1190 AVPDDLADQLGRIADGVGKFTMAGWGSDTVANIAQPMNVLADAVAKWSTITFPTDIATQLGSLANGVKAFTLAFAGGWSLNAVVGPLGALADSVK
-1202 KWSGV
+1202 KWDGV
-1207 TVPGDLATSL
+1207 EVPG
-1217 GALASGVMKFT
+1217 
-1228 LGGIGAGALSTA
+1228 GI
-1240 APGMVQMA
+1240 Q
-1248 NAVAKWSTIKFP
+1248 
-1260 SEIEGNL
+1260 GNL
-1267 KALAN
+1267 TALAN
-1272 GVKAFTFAFAGG
+1272 GVKAFT
-1284 WSMDAVVGPLG
+1284 L
-1295 QLASAVN
+1295 
-1302 KWKGVTVPA
+1302 
-1311 GIEGNLTGLANGVK
+1311 
-1325 AFTFAFAGG
+1325 AFAGG
-1334 WSIDAVVG
+1334 WSIDAVIG
-1342 PLGQLAGA
+1342 PLGQL
-1350 VKKWKGV
+1350 
-1357 TIPGDIQD
+1357 P
-1365 KLTGLAN
+1365 
-1372 GVKSFTWA
+1372 
-1380 FAGGWSIDAVVGPLG
+1380 
-1395 QLAGAVKKWK
+1395 
-1405 GVTIPGDIQDKLTG
+1405 
-1419 LANGVKSFT
+1419 
-1428 WAFAGGWSI
+1428 
-1437 DKVVGPLGQLAGA
+1437 GA

-1455 GVAIPGGIQ
+1455 GVEVPGGIQ
-1464 DKLTGLANGVK
+1464 GNLTALANGVK
-1475 SFTGIGF
+1475 AFTLAFVGGWSINAVIGPLGQLAGEVKKWNGVEVPGGIQGNLTALANGVKAFTGIGSG
-1482 EIVESMSNAAS
+1482 IAESMSNAAS
-1493 GVRAIATAATNLS
+1493 GVRSIATAATSLSAANLS
-1506 SANLPGVSTQ
+1506 GVSKQ

-1523 LNTTQSITSTLPA
+1523 LNNTQSITSTLPA
-1536 DVSAFATQLN
+1536 DISAFATQLN
-1546 SAMATL
+1546 SAMVTL
-1552 GNAVSINGSTISAG
+1552 GNVVSTNGSTISAG
-1566 FTQFKTSVTNGLS
+1566 FIQFKASVTNGLS
-1579 GIGSIVSQ
+1579 GVGSIVSQ
-1587 NMSSMSS
+1587 NMSSMST
-1594 AIINSVSIINVGLNL
+1594 AIIGATSTINGGLHSIV
-1609 IISVVLAFAGSM
+1609 SVVLAFAGSM
-1621 RNALNKSTTSTA
+1621 GNALNESTTSTA

-1663 GMRSNSSQFIG
+1663 GMRSNSSQFTG

-1692 GFYGA
+1692 GFYDA

-1709 NDYARSAATAAA
+1709 RNYASSAATAAA

-1774 QKAISTLNDM
+1774 RKAISTLNDM

-1834 DRRFRQNGGDHQA
+1834 DRRFRQNESGSRTAEKDTSGPKSVNIEYNQT
-1847 KMFDRLISATDKN
+1847 LNSPT
-1860 AKELSDLRG
+1860 S
-1869 DLSRY
+1869 LSRY
-1874 NDSIAG
+1874 DIYRQTSNQLKLLR
-1880 QETAVYVD
+1880 QELKMSPI
-1888 GKKLASSIAK
+1888 GK
-1898 PMNQQLGIRL
+1898 
-1908 RRGSLSRI
+1908 